1 MSGAGFVNLH
11 NHSHYSILD
20 GYSRPVEYLKQAAA
34 LGQTALALTDHGNL
48 FGAFEFVSTARAM
61 SKSLDKKKHPQEP
74 VWVKPIVGIEAYMAP
89 ENPEGAKCKRPVFY
103 SDDPSKRS
111 IDVSSNGAYTHLTLL
126 AVDDAGFHN
135 LIRLST
141 ESFKRENTYYNQRM
155 DMSML
160 AKWNT
165 GLVAT
170 TGCPSGEIQ
179 TRLRLGQVKEAY
191 EYAERMSDLFPGRY
205 YVEIMSH
212 AMKKDLERDAIP
224 QLLKLAEDL
233 KLPLLATNDAHYATP
248 GDARR
253 HEEMLCINTNSR
265 GGAGERVYMDTP
277 TEDTVDEWMEAHQ
290 KEAQDYLSRGRR
302 VPTRFAFS
310 GNDYYLKSYEE
321 MIRQFPEDEFPGA
334 VRNTLE
340 VADMVGDWWAKKPLD
355 LEAIADKYRDDVEL
369 AKAGKAF
376 DADYRLPHAG
386 GGVSVGGPVKAN
398 KGVTVLGETPS
409 QPAEFKSDPLTQKL
423 IDDGTVALGPYDL
436 SLNKGIRPV
445 IQIPEGWTED
455 QWFRKK
461 LNDGFVQRRVAKG
474 DSPEILAESKR
485 RLDVEYPVFEGN
497 DFVQYMLVVADYIGW
512 AREHGVTVGSG
523 RGCFLP
529 GTRVKGKQGVMRRI
543 EDYAPGDVV
552 QTHDTSYH
560 EVEKVFEY
568 DVEDE
573 DCVEVRSTNGVTIRC
588 TADHML
594 FAKDKGFTQAQEL
607 ESGSVLLGPVGRKEQ
622 FTIECMN
629 KGCHNKITLRK
640 QDYDVRLNKEYASKK
655 GEVWCWDCVK
665 HNVHNVPAV
674 QAGSIK
680 GALRN
685 KDADVKAKN
694 AASIH
699 AHWND
704 PVARAAHLAKIED
717 WKNSEKFQEFRRHC
731 SERNRRRYSDDAE
744 LDKLLRQGHGNY
756 KSGWFTSYQQ
766 DGLRIYYASSYEL
779 KALNILE
786 TDSNVASFD
795 RFDGRISYVAPSD
808 SREHWYLPDFRVDY
822 ADGRKV
828 IIEVKAKWQEKE
840 PDTQAKLQAGEKW
853 CQDNGFDFEVWDED
867 ALASKNDA
875 WHREYVVESVAH
887 FRYTGKVYD
896 LQVEGV
902 HNYNVQGVTVHNSV
916 GGSEVAYLMDIS
928 RTDPIRH
935 DLLFERFLNP
945 ERKSPPDVDTDFK
958 ASVRNDVLQYAKDK
972 YGYSN
977 VANIVNFGTFKLKQA
992 FQDIAKIYH
1001 ADSAQA
1007 IKMSKMIPDP
1017 IDHGEPTMED
1027 LYDPASPFYPL
1038 AGDFREAIE
1047 AGGEQWKPIREAAG
1061 ALVGRVRQTGTHA
1074 CGVIMCSEPIVN
1086 YAPLFWNKNEERAKE
1101 NIWTDCMCQWKY
1113 QDLEAIGLIK
1123 MDFLPL
1129 STLDI
1134 VDSVIDNVEQYN
1146 EQIDVAASAASGAG
1160 DAERAAEYR
1169 KRKLEVPDFTDIEN
1183 DGMGDQET
1191 YAMLARGESDAV
1203 FQMGSDG
1210 QKDLLKRIRP
1220 TEFSDLVA
1228 INALYRP
1235 GPMAMNAHL
1244 QYADRKNGKEPC
1256 YVINEE
1262 LDKVFKGTPME
1273 DILRP
1278 TYGLCVPGDEKVLDA
1293 TTGLHV
1299 PIRDFEVGHKTK
1311 SWNEETGEWS
1321 ANVVSD
1327 LVHTGTKDCVELTVS
1342 NHRKV
1347 RVSKTHPL
1355 LTPRGWVAAGD
1366 LTVGDELAMND
1377 VAMPEIEDKSGLT
1390 PDLAWFVGVMLGDGT
1405 IPGSKGYPYV
1415 TTTDQVIIDELARIA
1430 EENFGNI
1437 EVTGTK
1443 PEDAGGVNGNVYHVM
1458 FTNAD
1463 RRPVGKHDRH
1473 AVGYCGD
1480 RNTVNQFL
1488 ARYGY
1493 KGKIRMYD
1501 KVVTPEVMRG
1511 SNEIIRNVVAGM
1523 WDTDGTCSKTGL
1535 HYTTT
1540 SRGLYEG
1547 MCQMLDRLGV
1557 RVRVSEAPYHNEK
1570 RADRVAYRVYPNAE
1584 AFRREIVDRL
1594 RLKKTAFLSNCVM
1607 DHEPAKSMERRPSRF
1622 QQEVIEAARELVGND
1637 PSMLS
1642 GVDVTDPRIAK
1653 NLSLRTLWSA
1663 FTGRSFKEYPAKT
1676 IAFKQLA
1683 NSVKN
1688 LLPRSLQAK
1697 LDTPWRQITAIR
1709 SIGEMDCYDITVE
1722 NDHTFLLN
1730 GVISHNCVYQEQIMQ
1745 ISQAMAGYTK
1755 GEADSLRK
1763 AMGHKVKSEMI
1774 ANHKMFVDGAMKTA
1788 KEKAYRY
1795 TKEDVEKL
1803 WDIIDQFSAYAF
1815 NKCLLYSTKV
1825 LLPDNSKIT
1834 LRDLHKRWQAGDHEI
1849 EIMSMWPDGQI
1860 RPNKIVNVERMPE
1873 KLMTYTVTVEIPKR
1887 YRDRKR
1893 SFTTRQITMTSNHRM
1908 LTTDGYHTIDDGGIH
1923 VGSILINDP
1932 LWRSRDTAKRNAI
1945 RRDTARKSIGAYA
1958 RSEEGREMA
1967 RAWLTRYQ
1975 AGLTFEDRSAHQKAV
1990 QRLHPDRTDASVKAM
2005 YEAHAKANQEGRS
2018 FGYGIMTPLSDG
2030 RLCDSINEAMAG
2042 EYLLSRG
2049 VDFQLHKSLRND
2061 RGQLKFCDFY
2071 ADGLYFE
2078 MDGMGRGEQYFR
2090 DNKYGD
2096 DVPFVYMTPG
2106 DYKDKI
2112 DEALMNHHIENGVEV
2127 ISIEPY
2133 HKTEVYDV
2141 EMADSGPSN
2150 FIANG
2155 LVSHNSHSVSYA
2167 INAYETAYLKCHY
2180 KPFFWAANLTQN
2192 MKNKDKFRKFLRSA
2206 RDMGLK
2212 VESVDANRSG
2222 VGVTAAFDPGKAAT
2236 DTITFGFDTASGV
2249 NETVARE
2256 IVASRNKNGGSF
2268 KSFDDFM
2275 THGPESIL
2283 SAGAITGLADAGAFD
2298 CLGVMRKQ
2306 VADRARW
2313 IVDFYKKKRSAVASS
2328 SRGLL
2333 GMLGGSGAK
2342 STEKSMGEYDLTR
2355 DEYSKKDGTISF
2367 GPLSYDWATMLAK
2380 EKASLGVYA
2389 SADPLSNAGYGLE
2402 VMKKNPSSPYRA
2414 ISTLEEEARTA
2425 QDNAGSSDGSN
2436 GSNGG
2441 GWRRKATTV
2450 RLIGYLVD
2458 LVVKRNAKGSV
2469 WFSGSVCDESGS
2481 IEFRM
2486 YSRAIQQRMEET
2498 GIGDPKTVI
2507 SEDTVYDMMCS
2518 WSADTGRLTID
2529 AVSEVPVA
2537 KADGAVPI
2545 IIRMK
2550 GEGSLRSAKWR
2561 DVAALLSAHPGNVPV
2576 AVDLAQASGKVELD
2590 GRPARRGVNMLGAR
2604 VDGSSEFMDGL
2615 TALVGDRL
2623 CSWSSRGRWD
2633 PEY

>member
-20 GYSRPVEYLKQAAA
+20 GYSRPIEYLKRAAA
-34 LGQTALALTDHGNL
+34 LGQTAMALTDHGNL
-48 FGAFEFVSTARAM
+48 FGAFEFVSAARAM
-61 SKSLDKKKHPQEP
+61 SRSLDKKKHPQEP

-89 ENPEGAKCKRPVFY
+89 ENPEGAKCKHPVFY
-103 SDDPSKRS
+103 SDDSSKRS

-141 ESFKRENTYYNQRM
+141 ESFKRENMYYNQRM

-160 AKWNT
+160 ARWSD

-170 TGCPSGEIQ
+170 TGCPSGEVQ

-191 EYAERMSDLFPGRY
+191 EYAERMKDLFPGRY

-233 KLPLLATNDAHYATP
+233 KLPLLATNDAHYANP

-277 TEDTVDEWMEAHQ
+277 TEDTVDEWMETHQ
-290 KEAQDYLSRGRR
+290 KEARDYLSRGRK

-321 MIRQFPEDEFPGA
+321 MIRQFPEDKFPGA

-340 VADMVGDWWAKKPLD
+340 VADMVGDWWAKAPLD
-355 LEAIADKYRDDVEL
+355 LDAIADKYRGDVEL

-386 GGVSVGGPVKAN
+386 GGASTGDPVKAN
-398 KGVTVLGETPS
+398 KGITVLGETPS

-436 SLNKGIRPV
+436 SLNKGIRPI
-445 IQIPEGWTED
+445 IQIPEGWTEA
-455 QWFRKK
+455 QWFQKK

-523 RGCFLP
+523 RG
-529 GTRVKGKQGVMRRI
+529 
-543 EDYAPGDVV
+543 
-552 QTHDTSYH
+552 
-560 EVEKVFEY
+560 
-568 DVEDE
+568 
-573 DCVEVRSTNGVTIRC
+573 
-588 TADHML
+588 
-594 FAKDKGFTQAQEL
+594 
-607 ESGSVLLGPVGRKEQ
+607 
-622 FTIECMN
+622 
-629 KGCHNKITLRK
+629 
-640 QDYDVRLNKEYASKK
+640 
-655 GEVWCWDCVK
+655 
-665 HNVHNVPAV
+665 
-674 QAGSIK
+674 
-680 GALRN
+680 
-685 KDADVKAKN
+685 
-694 AASIH
+694 
-699 AHWND
+699 
-704 PVARAAHLAKIED
+704 
-717 WKNSEKFQEFRRHC
+717 
-731 SERNRRRYSDDAE
+731 
-744 LDKLLRQGHGNY
+744 
-756 KSGWFTSYQQ
+756 
-766 DGLRIYYASSYEL
+766 
-779 KALNILE
+779 
-786 TDSNVASFD
+786 
-795 RFDGRISYVAPSD
+795 
-808 SREHWYLPDFRVDY
+808 
-822 ADGRKV
+822 
-828 IIEVKAKWQEKE
+828 
-840 PDTQAKLQAGEKW
+840 
-853 CQDNGFDFEVWDED
+853 
-867 ALASKNDA
+867 
-875 WHREYVVESVAH
+875 
-887 FRYTGKVYD
+887 
-896 LQVEGV
+896 
-902 HNYNVQGVTVHNSV
+902 SV

-972 YGYSN
+972 YGYDN

-1027 LYDPASPFYPL
+1027 LYDPESPFYPL

-1047 AGGEQWKPIREAAG
+1047 AGGEQWRPIREAAG

-1146 EQIDVAASAASGAG
+1146 EQIDVAASAASRAG
-1160 DAERAAEYR
+1160 DVERAAEHR

-1183 DGMGDQET
+1183 DGMSDQET

-1220 TEFSDLVA
+1220 TEFNDLVA

-1299 PIRDFEVGHKTK
+1299 AIRDFEVGHKTK

-1321 ANVVSD
+1321 ANVVSN
-1327 LVHTGTKDCVELTVS
+1327 LVHTGMKDCVELTVS

-1366 LTVGDELAMND
+1366 LTVGDALAMND

-1443 PEDAGGVNGNVYHVM
+1443 PEDAGGANGNVYHVM

-1463 RRPVGKHDRH
+1463 RRPVGKYDRH

-1557 RVRVSEAPYHNEK
+1557 RVRVSEVPYHNEK

-1594 RLKKTAFLSNCVM
+1594 RLKKIAFLDNCVM

-1622 QQEVIEAARELVGND
+1622 QQEVIEAARELVRND

-1663 FTGRSFKEYPAKT
+1663 FTGKSFKEYPAKT
-1676 IAFKQLA
+1676 VAFKQLV
-1683 NSVKN
+1683 NSAEN

-1697 LDTPWRQITAIR
+1697 LNTPWRQVTAIKA
-1709 SIGEMDCYDITVE
+1709 IGEMDCYDITVD
-1722 NDHTFLLN
+1722 NDHTFVLN

-1763 AMGHKVKSEMI
+1763 AMGHKIAEEME
-1774 ANHKMFVDGAMKTA
+1774 ANRVRFEDGALKLA
-1788 KEKAYRY
+1788 NERGYKYSKDDLEKFWA
-1795 TKEDVEKL
+1795 
-1803 WDIIDQFSAYAF
+1803 
-1815 NKCLLYSTKV
+1815 
-1825 LLPDNSKIT
+1825 
-1834 LRDLHKRWQAGDHEI
+1834 
-1849 EIMSMWPDGQI
+1849 
-1860 RPNKIVNVERMPE
+1860 
-1873 KLMTYTVTVEIPKR
+1873 
-1887 YRDRKR
+1887 
-1893 SFTTRQITMTSNHRM
+1893 
-1908 LTTDGYHTIDDGGIH
+1908 
-1923 VGSILINDP
+1923 
-1932 LWRSRDTAKRNAI
+1932 
-1945 RRDTARKSIGAYA
+1945 
-1958 RSEEGREMA
+1958 
-1967 RAWLTRYQ
+1967 
-1975 AGLTFEDRSAHQKAV
+1975 
-1990 QRLHPDRTDASVKAM
+1990 
-2005 YEAHAKANQEGRS
+2005 
-2018 FGYGIMTPLSDG
+2018 
-2030 RLCDSINEAMAG
+2030 
-2042 EYLLSRG
+2042 
-2049 VDFQLHKSLRND
+2049 
-2061 RGQLKFCDFY
+2061 
-2071 ADGLYFE
+2071 
-2078 MDGMGRGEQYFR
+2078 
-2090 DNKYGD
+2090 
-2096 DVPFVYMTPG
+2096 
-2106 DYKDKI
+2106 
-2112 DEALMNHHIENGVEV
+2112 
-2127 ISIEPY
+2127 
-2133 HKTEVYDV
+2133 
-2141 EMADSGPSN
+2141 
-2150 FIANG
+2150 FIADFAKYCFNR
-2155 LVSHNSHSVSYA
+2155 SHSVSYA

-2212 VESVDANRSG
+2212 VESVDVNKSG
-2222 VGVTAAFDPGKAAT
+2222 VGVTAAFDPDSETT

-2256 IVASRNKNGGSF
+2256 IVEARRANGGSF

-2275 THGPESIL
+2275 THGPESVL

-2298 CLGVMRKQ
+2298 CLGVKRKQ

-2313 IVDFYKKKRSAVASS
+2313 VVDFYKKKRSAVASS

-2355 DEYSKKDGTISF
+2355 DEYSKKEGTISF

-2389 SADPLSNAGYGLE
+2389 SADPLSNAGHGLE

-2414 ISTLEEEARTA
+2414 ISSLEEEARAA
-2425 QDNAGSSDGSN
+2425 QDSAGSSDG
-2436 GSNGG
+2436 GNGG

-2458 LVVKRNAKGSV
+2458 LAVKRNAKGSV

-2507 SEDTVYDMMCS
+2507 SEDTVYDMVCS
-2518 WSADTGRLTID
+2518 WSADTGRLTLD
-2529 AVSEVPVA
+2529 AVSEVPIA

-2561 DVAALLSAHPGNVPV
+2561 DVAALLSVHPGNVPV

-2590 GRPARRGVNMLGAR
+2590 GRPAHRGVNMLGAR
-2604 VDGSSEFMDGL
+2604 VDGSSELMDGL
-2615 TALVGDRL
+2615 TTLVGDRL
-2623 CSWSSRGRWD
+2623 CSWASKGRWD

>member
-48 FGAFEFVSTARAM
+48 FGAFEFVSAARAM

-89 ENPEGAKCKRPVFY
+89 ENPEGAKCKKPVFY

-212 AMKKDLERDAIP
+212 AMRKDLERDAIP

-233 KLPLLATNDAHYATP
+233 KLPLLATNDAHYANP

-277 TEDTVDEWMEAHQ
+277 TEDTVDEWMETHQ
-290 KEAQDYLSRGRR
+290 KEAHDYLSRGRK

-321 MIRQFPEDEFPGA
+321 MIRQFPEDKFPGA

-386 GGVSVGGPVKAN
+386 GGTSLVGPVKAN

-445 IQIPEGWTED
+445 IQIPEGWTEA
-455 QWFRKK
+455 QWFQKK

-497 DFVQYMLVVADYIGW
+497 DFVQYMLVVADYIAW

-523 RGCFLP
+523 RG
-529 GTRVKGKQGVMRRI
+529 
-543 EDYAPGDVV
+543 
-552 QTHDTSYH
+552 
-560 EVEKVFEY
+560 
-568 DVEDE
+568 
-573 DCVEVRSTNGVTIRC
+573 
-588 TADHML
+588 
-594 FAKDKGFTQAQEL
+594 
-607 ESGSVLLGPVGRKEQ
+607 
-622 FTIECMN
+622 
-629 KGCHNKITLRK
+629 
-640 QDYDVRLNKEYASKK
+640 
-655 GEVWCWDCVK
+655 
-665 HNVHNVPAV
+665 
-674 QAGSIK
+674 
-680 GALRN
+680 
-685 KDADVKAKN
+685 
-694 AASIH
+694 
-699 AHWND
+699 
-704 PVARAAHLAKIED
+704 
-717 WKNSEKFQEFRRHC
+717 
-731 SERNRRRYSDDAE
+731 
-744 LDKLLRQGHGNY
+744 
-756 KSGWFTSYQQ
+756 
-766 DGLRIYYASSYEL
+766 
-779 KALNILE
+779 
-786 TDSNVASFD
+786 
-795 RFDGRISYVAPSD
+795 
-808 SREHWYLPDFRVDY
+808 
-822 ADGRKV
+822 
-828 IIEVKAKWQEKE
+828 
-840 PDTQAKLQAGEKW
+840 
-853 CQDNGFDFEVWDED
+853 
-867 ALASKNDA
+867 
-875 WHREYVVESVAH
+875 
-887 FRYTGKVYD
+887 
-896 LQVEGV
+896 
-902 HNYNVQGVTVHNSV
+902 SV

-972 YGYSN
+972 YGYDN

-1146 EQIDVAASAASGAG
+1146 EQIDVAASAASRAG
-1160 DAERAAEYR
+1160 DADRAAAYR

-1183 DGMGDQET
+1183 DGMEDSET
-1191 YAMLARGESDAV
+1191 FEMLARGESDAV

-1210 QKDLLKRIRP
+1210 QKDLLKRLRP
-1220 TEFSDLVA
+1220 TEFDDLVA

-1256 YVINEE
+1256 YIVDEE
-1262 LDKVFKGTPME
+1262 LDKAFKGTPVE
-1273 DILRP
+1273 DVLKL
-1278 TYGLCVPGDEKVLDA
+1278 TYGLILFQESV
-1293 TTGLHV
+1293 
-1299 PIRDFEVGHKTK
+1299 
-1311 SWNEETGEWS
+1311 
-1321 ANVVSD
+1321 
-1327 LVHTGTKDCVELTVS
+1327 
-1342 NHRKV
+1342 
-1347 RVSKTHPL
+1347 
-1355 LTPRGWVAAGD
+1355 
-1366 LTVGDELAMND
+1366 
-1377 VAMPEIEDKSGLT
+1377 
-1390 PDLAWFVGVMLGDGT
+1390 
-1405 IPGSKGYPYV
+1405 
-1415 TTTDQVIIDELARIA
+1415 QQIA
-1430 EENFGNI
+1430 Q
-1437 EVTGTK
+1437 
-1443 PEDAGGVNGNVYHVM
+1443 
-1458 FTNAD
+1458 
-1463 RRPVGKHDRH
+1463 R
-1473 AVGYCGD
+1473 
-1480 RNTVNQFL
+1480 
-1488 ARYGY
+1488 
-1493 KGKIRMYD
+1493 
-1501 KVVTPEVMRG
+1501 
-1511 SNEIIRNVVAGM
+1511 
-1523 WDTDGTCSKTGL
+1523 
-1535 HYTTT
+1535 
-1540 SRGLYEG
+1540 
-1547 MCQMLDRLGV
+1547 
-1557 RVRVSEAPYHNEK
+1557 
-1570 RADRVAYRVYPNAE
+1570 
-1584 AFRREIVDRL
+1584 
-1594 RLKKTAFLSNCVM
+1594 
-1607 DHEPAKSMERRPSRF
+1607 
-1622 QQEVIEAARELVGND
+1622 
-1637 PSMLS
+1637 LS
-1642 GVDVTDPRIAK
+1642 G
-1653 NLSLRTLWSA
+1653 
-1663 FTGRSFKEYPAKT
+1663 
-1676 IAFKQLA
+1676 
-1683 NSVKN
+1683 
-1688 LLPRSLQAK
+1688 
-1697 LDTPWRQITAIR
+1697 
-1709 SIGEMDCYDITVE
+1709 
-1722 NDHTFLLN
+1722 
-1730 GVISHNCVYQEQIMQ
+1730 
-1745 ISQAMAGYTK
+1745 YTR
-1755 GEADSLRK
+1755 GQSDSLRK
-1763 AMGHKVKSEMI
+1763 AMGHKIPEEME

-1788 KEKAYRY
+1788 RGNNYKY
-1795 TKEDVEKL
+1795 TEEDVEKL
-1803 WDIIDQFSAYAF
+1803 WKIIEQFSAYAF
-1815 NKCLLYSTKV
+1815 NK
-1825 LLPDNSKIT
+1825 
-1834 LRDLHKRWQAGDHEI
+1834 
-1849 EIMSMWPDGQI
+1849 
-1860 RPNKIVNVERMPE
+1860 
-1873 KLMTYTVTVEIPKR
+1873 
-1887 YRDRKR
+1887 
-1893 SFTTRQITMTSNHRM
+1893 
-1908 LTTDGYHTIDDGGIH
+1908 
-1923 VGSILINDP
+1923 
-1932 LWRSRDTAKRNAI
+1932 
-1945 RRDTARKSIGAYA
+1945 
-1958 RSEEGREMA
+1958 
-1967 RAWLTRYQ
+1967 
-1975 AGLTFEDRSAHQKAV
+1975 
-1990 QRLHPDRTDASVKAM
+1990 
-2005 YEAHAKANQEGRS
+2005 
-2018 FGYGIMTPLSDG
+2018 
-2030 RLCDSINEAMAG
+2030 
-2042 EYLLSRG
+2042 
-2049 VDFQLHKSLRND
+2049 
-2061 RGQLKFCDFY
+2061 
-2071 ADGLYFE
+2071 
-2078 MDGMGRGEQYFR
+2078 
-2090 DNKYGD
+2090 
-2096 DVPFVYMTPG
+2096 
-2106 DYKDKI
+2106 
-2112 DEALMNHHIENGVEV
+2112 
-2127 ISIEPY
+2127 
-2133 HKTEVYDV
+2133 
-2141 EMADSGPSN
+2141 
-2150 FIANG
+2150 
-2155 LVSHNSHSVSYA
+2155 SHSVSYA

-2206 RDMGLK
+2206 RDMGLQ
-2212 VESVDANRSG
+2212 VESVDVNKSG
-2222 VGVTAAFDPGKAAT
+2222 VGVTAAFDPGKYAT

-2298 CLGVMRKQ
+2298 CLGVKRKQ

-2313 IVDFYKKKRSAVASS
+2313 IVDFYKKKRTAVASS

-2333 GMLGGSGAK
+2333 GMLGGRGAK

-2355 DEYSKKDGTISF
+2355 DEYSKKEGTISF

-2402 VMKKNPSSPYRA
+2402 LMKKNPSSPYRA
-2414 ISTLEEEARTA
+2414 ISTLEEEARAA
-2425 QDNAGSSDGSN
+2425 QGDSGSSGS
-2436 GSNGG
+2436 SNGG
-2441 GWRRKATTV
+2441 SRRRKAATV

-2458 LVVKRNAKGSV
+2458 LAVKRNAKGSV

-2529 AVSEVPVA
+2529 AVSEVPIA
-2537 KADGAVPI
+2537 KDDGAVPI

-2604 VDGSSEFMDGL
+2604 VDGSREFVDGL

-2623 CSWSSRGRWD
+2623 CSWSSKGRWD

>member
-20 GYSRPVEYLKQAAA
+20 GYSRPIEYLKRAAA
-34 LGQTALALTDHGNL
+34 LGQPALALTDHGNL

-61 SKSLDKKKHPQEP
+61 SKGLDKKKHPQEP

-89 ENPEGAKCKRPVFY
+89 ENPEGAKCKRSVYY

-141 ESFKRENTYYNQRM
+141 ESFKRENMYHKQRM

-160 AKWNT
+160 AKWNE

-179 TRLRLGQVKEAY
+179 TRLRLGQTKEAY
-191 EYAERMSDLFPGRY
+191 EYAERMADLFPGRY

-212 AMKKDLERDAIP
+212 AMKKDLEREAIP
-224 QLLKLAEDL
+224 KLLKLAEDL
-233 KLPLLATNDAHYATP
+233 KLPLLATNDAHYASP

-310 GNDYYLKSYEE
+310 GDDYYLKSFDE
-321 MIRQFPEDEFPGA
+321 MIRQFPEDQFPGA
-334 VRNTLE
+334 VRNSLE
-340 VADMVGDWWAKKPLD
+340 IADMVGDWWAKDPLD
-355 LEAIADKYRDDVEL
+355 LEALKTKYGNDVKL
-369 AKAGKAF
+369 AEAGLEF
-376 DADYRLPHAG
+376 TDDYRLPHAG
-386 GGVSVGGPVKAN
+386 GGVTREAVKAN
-398 KGVTVLGETPS
+398 KGVTVLGSTPEH
-409 QPAEFKSDPLTQKL
+409 AVEFKSDPLTQKL

-497 DFVQYMLVVADYIGW
+497 DFVQYMLVVADYIAW

-523 RGCFLP
+523 RG
-529 GTRVKGKQGVMRRI
+529 
-543 EDYAPGDVV
+543 
-552 QTHDTSYH
+552 
-560 EVEKVFEY
+560 
-568 DVEDE
+568 
-573 DCVEVRSTNGVTIRC
+573 
-588 TADHML
+588 
-594 FAKDKGFTQAQEL
+594 
-607 ESGSVLLGPVGRKEQ
+607 
-622 FTIECMN
+622 
-629 KGCHNKITLRK
+629 
-640 QDYDVRLNKEYASKK
+640 
-655 GEVWCWDCVK
+655 
-665 HNVHNVPAV
+665 
-674 QAGSIK
+674 
-680 GALRN
+680 
-685 KDADVKAKN
+685 
-694 AASIH
+694 
-699 AHWND
+699 
-704 PVARAAHLAKIED
+704 
-717 WKNSEKFQEFRRHC
+717 
-731 SERNRRRYSDDAE
+731 
-744 LDKLLRQGHGNY
+744 
-756 KSGWFTSYQQ
+756 
-766 DGLRIYYASSYEL
+766 
-779 KALNILE
+779 
-786 TDSNVASFD
+786 
-795 RFDGRISYVAPSD
+795 
-808 SREHWYLPDFRVDY
+808 
-822 ADGRKV
+822 
-828 IIEVKAKWQEKE
+828 
-840 PDTQAKLQAGEKW
+840 
-853 CQDNGFDFEVWDED
+853 
-867 ALASKNDA
+867 
-875 WHREYVVESVAH
+875 
-887 FRYTGKVYD
+887 
-896 LQVEGV
+896 
-902 HNYNVQGVTVHNSV
+902 SV

-972 YGYSN
+972 YGYGN

-1001 ADSAQA
+1001 ADSSQA

-1017 IDHGEPTMED
+1017 IDHVEPTMED
-1027 LYDPASPFYPL
+1027 LYDPKSPFYPL
-1038 AGDFREAIE
+1038 AEDFRAAIE

-1074 CGVIMCSEPIVN
+1074 CGVIMCSEPIVD
-1086 YAPLFWNKNEERAKE
+1086 YAPLFWNSNEARAKE

-1129 STLDI
+1129 STLDV
-1134 VDSVIDNVEQYN
+1134 VDSVISNVEQYN
-1146 EQIDVAASAASGAG
+1146 EAIDSAANAASKAG
-1160 DAERAAEYR
+1160 DAGRAAEYR

-1183 DGMGDQET
+1183 DGMSDPET

-1220 TEFSDLVA
+1220 TGIDDLVA

-1244 QYADRKNGKEPC
+1244 QYADRKNGVTPAYVVNKEL
-1256 YVINEE
+1256 N
-1262 LDKVFKGTPME
+1262 DAFKGTPVE
-1273 DILRP
+1273 DVLKL
-1278 TYGLCVPGDEKVLDA
+1278 THGLV
-1293 TTGLHV
+1293 
-1299 PIRDFEVGHKTK
+1299 
-1311 SWNEETGEWS
+1311 
-1321 ANVVSD
+1321 
-1327 LVHTGTKDCVELTVS
+1327 
-1342 NHRKV
+1342 
-1347 RVSKTHPL
+1347 
-1355 LTPRGWVAAGD
+1355 
-1366 LTVGDELAMND
+1366 
-1377 VAMPEIEDKSGLT
+1377 
-1390 PDLAWFVGVMLGDGT
+1390 
-1405 IPGSKGYPYV
+1405 
-1415 TTTDQVIIDELARIA
+1415 
-1430 EENFGNI
+1430 
-1437 EVTGTK
+1437 
-1443 PEDAGGVNGNVYHVM
+1443 
-1458 FTNAD
+1458 
-1463 RRPVGKHDRH
+1463 
-1473 AVGYCGD
+1473 
-1480 RNTVNQFL
+1480 
-1488 ARYGY
+1488 
-1493 KGKIRMYD
+1493 
-1501 KVVTPEVMRG
+1501 
-1511 SNEIIRNVVAGM
+1511 
-1523 WDTDGTCSKTGL
+1523 
-1535 HYTTT
+1535 
-1540 SRGLYEG
+1540 
-1547 MCQMLDRLGV
+1547 
-1557 RVRVSEAPYHNEK
+1557 
-1570 RADRVAYRVYPNAE
+1570 
-1584 AFRREIVDRL
+1584 
-1594 RLKKTAFLSNCVM
+1594 
-1607 DHEPAKSMERRPSRF
+1607 
-1622 QQEVIEAARELVGND
+1622 
-1637 PSMLS
+1637 
-1642 GVDVTDPRIAK
+1642 
-1653 NLSLRTLWSA
+1653 
-1663 FTGRSFKEYPAKT
+1663 
-1676 IAFKQLA
+1676 
-1683 NSVKN
+1683 
-1688 LLPRSLQAK
+1688 
-1697 LDTPWRQITAIR
+1697 
-1709 SIGEMDCYDITVE
+1709 
-1722 NDHTFLLN
+1722 
-1730 GVISHNCVYQEQIMQ
+1730 VYQEEVQQIAQ
-1745 ISQAMAGYTK
+1745 RLCGYTK
-1755 GEADSLRK
+1755 GQSDSLRK

-1788 KEKAYRY
+1788 KEKGYRY

-1803 WDIIDQFSAYAF
+1803 WDIIEQFSAYAF

-1834 LRDLHKRWQAGDHEI
+1834 LRDLHKKWQAGDHEI

-1873 KLMTYTVTVEIPKR
+1873 KLMTYTVTVKIPKR

-1945 RRDTARKSIGAYA
+1945 RRDTARKSIGVYA

-1967 RAWLTRYQ
+1967 REWLTRYQ

-2005 YEAHAKANQEGRS
+2005 YEAHVKANQEGRS
-2018 FGYGIMTPLSDG
+2018 SGYGIMTLLSDG
-2030 RLCDSINEAMAG
+2030 RLCDSINEARAG

-2049 VDFQLHKSLRND
+2049 VDFQLHKSIRND

-2206 RDMGLK
+2206 KDMGLQ
-2212 VESVDANRSG
+2212 VASVDVNKSG
-2222 VGVTAAFDPGKAAT
+2222 VGVTAAFDPDSPVT

-2249 NETVARE
+2249 NEAVAGE
-2256 IVASRNKNGGSF
+2256 IVRARSANGGSF

-2283 SAGAITGLADAGAFD
+2283 SAGAIVGLADAGAFD
-2298 CLGVMRKQ
+2298 CLGVKRKQ
-2306 VADRARW
+2306 VADRAKW
-2313 IVDFYKKKRSAVASS
+2313 IVDFYKRKRAAVSS
-2328 SRGLL
+2328 SSMGLL
-2333 GMLGGSGAK
+2333 GMLGGGSAS
-2342 STEKSMGEYDLTR
+2342 STEKSMGEYDLTKS
-2355 DEYSKKDGTISF
+2355 EWSKKEGTISF
-2367 GPLSYDWATMLAK
+2367 GPLSYDWGTMLAK
-2380 EKASLGVYA
+2380 EKESLGVYA

-2402 VMKKNPSSPYRA
+2402 VMKRNPSSPYRA
-2414 ISTLEEEARTA
+2414 ISELEAEARQA
-2425 QDNAGSSDGSN
+2425 QAGPSAASSDG
-2436 GSNGG
+2436 
-2441 GWRRKATTV
+2441 WHRKAATV
-2450 RLIGYLVD
+2450 RVIGYLVD
-2458 LVVKRNAKGSV
+2458 LVVKRNAKGGV
-2469 WFSGSVCDESGS
+2469 WFSGSICDESGS

-2486 YSRAIQQRMEET
+2486 YSKAIQQRMSET
-2498 GIGDPKTVI
+2498 GLSDPKTVI
-2507 SEDTVYDMMCS
+2507 SEDTVYDLTCS
-2518 WSADTGRLTID
+2518 WSADSGRLMISD
-2529 AVSEVPVA
+2529 VSEVPMA

-2550 GEGSLRSAKWR
+2550 SEGSLRSAKWR
-2561 DVAALLSAHPGNVPV
+2561 AVASLMDAHPGNVPV
-2576 AVDLAQASGKVELD
+2576 AVDLAKSTGSVELD
-2590 GRPARRGVNMLGAR
+2590 GRPAHRGVNMLGAR
-2604 VDGSSEFMDGL
+2604 VDASSEFMDEL
-2615 TALVGDRL
+2615 TRLVGDRL
-2623 CSWSSRGRWD
+2623 CSWESKAKWD
-2633 PEY
+2633 PAY

>member
-20 GYSRPVEYLKQAAA
+20 GYSRPIEYLKRAAA
-34 LGQTALALTDHGNL
+34 LGQPALALTDHGNL

-61 SKSLDKKKHPQEP
+61 SKGLDKKKHPQEP

-89 ENPEGAKCKRPVFY
+89 ENPEGAKCKRSVYY

-141 ESFKRENTYYNQRM
+141 ESFKRENMYHKQRM

-160 AKWNT
+160 AKWNE

-179 TRLRLGQVKEAY
+179 TRLRLGQTKEAY
-191 EYAERMSDLFPGRY
+191 EYAERMADLFPGRY

-212 AMKKDLERDAIP
+212 AMKKDLEREAIP
-224 QLLKLAEDL
+224 KLLKLAEDL
-233 KLPLLATNDAHYATP
+233 KLPLLATNDAHYASP

-310 GNDYYLKSYEE
+310 GDDYYLKSFDE
-321 MIRQFPEDEFPGA
+321 MIRQFPEDQFPGA
-334 VRNTLE
+334 VRNSLE
-340 VADMVGDWWAKKPLD
+340 IADMVGDWWAKDPLD
-355 LEAIADKYRDDVEL
+355 LEALKTKYGNDVKL
-369 AKAGKAF
+369 AEAGLEF
-376 DADYRLPHAG
+376 TDDYRLPHAG
-386 GGVSVGGPVKAN
+386 GGVTREAVKAN
-398 KGVTVLGETPS
+398 KGVTVLGSTPEH
-409 QPAEFKSDPLTQKL
+409 AVEFKSDPLTQKL

-497 DFVQYMLVVADYIGW
+497 DFVQYMLVVADYIAW

-523 RGCFLP
+523 RG
-529 GTRVKGKQGVMRRI
+529 
-543 EDYAPGDVV
+543 
-552 QTHDTSYH
+552 
-560 EVEKVFEY
+560 
-568 DVEDE
+568 
-573 DCVEVRSTNGVTIRC
+573 
-588 TADHML
+588 
-594 FAKDKGFTQAQEL
+594 
-607 ESGSVLLGPVGRKEQ
+607 
-622 FTIECMN
+622 
-629 KGCHNKITLRK
+629 
-640 QDYDVRLNKEYASKK
+640 
-655 GEVWCWDCVK
+655 
-665 HNVHNVPAV
+665 
-674 QAGSIK
+674 
-680 GALRN
+680 
-685 KDADVKAKN
+685 
-694 AASIH
+694 
-699 AHWND
+699 
-704 PVARAAHLAKIED
+704 
-717 WKNSEKFQEFRRHC
+717 
-731 SERNRRRYSDDAE
+731 
-744 LDKLLRQGHGNY
+744 
-756 KSGWFTSYQQ
+756 
-766 DGLRIYYASSYEL
+766 
-779 KALNILE
+779 
-786 TDSNVASFD
+786 
-795 RFDGRISYVAPSD
+795 
-808 SREHWYLPDFRVDY
+808 
-822 ADGRKV
+822 
-828 IIEVKAKWQEKE
+828 
-840 PDTQAKLQAGEKW
+840 
-853 CQDNGFDFEVWDED
+853 
-867 ALASKNDA
+867 
-875 WHREYVVESVAH
+875 
-887 FRYTGKVYD
+887 
-896 LQVEGV
+896 
-902 HNYNVQGVTVHNSV
+902 SV

-972 YGYSN
+972 YGYGN

-992 FQDIAKIYH
+992 FQDTAKIYH
-1001 ADSAQA
+1001 ADSSQA

-1017 IDHGEPTMED
+1017 IDHVEPTMED
-1027 LYDPASPFYPL
+1027 LYDPKSPFYPL
-1038 AGDFREAIE
+1038 AEDFRAAIE

-1074 CGVIMCSEPIVN
+1074 CGVIMCSEPIVD
-1086 YAPLFWNKNEERAKE
+1086 YAPLFWNSNEARAKE

-1129 STLDI
+1129 STLDV
-1134 VDSVIDNVEQYN
+1134 VDSVISNVEQYN
-1146 EQIDVAASAASGAG
+1146 EAIDSAASAASKAG
-1160 DAERAAEYR
+1160 DAGRAAEYR
-1169 KRKLEVPDFTDIEN
+1169 KRKLEVPNFTDIEN
-1183 DGMGDQET
+1183 DGMSDPET

-1220 TEFSDLVA
+1220 TGIDDLVA

-1244 QYADRKNGKEPC
+1244 QYADRKNGVTPAYVVNKEL
-1256 YVINEE
+1256 N
-1262 LDKVFKGTPME
+1262 DAFKGTPVE
-1273 DILRP
+1273 DVLKL
-1278 TYGLCVPGDEKVLDA
+1278 THGLV
-1293 TTGLHV
+1293 
-1299 PIRDFEVGHKTK
+1299 
-1311 SWNEETGEWS
+1311 
-1321 ANVVSD
+1321 
-1327 LVHTGTKDCVELTVS
+1327 
-1342 NHRKV
+1342 
-1347 RVSKTHPL
+1347 
-1355 LTPRGWVAAGD
+1355 
-1366 LTVGDELAMND
+1366 
-1377 VAMPEIEDKSGLT
+1377 
-1390 PDLAWFVGVMLGDGT
+1390 
-1405 IPGSKGYPYV
+1405 
-1415 TTTDQVIIDELARIA
+1415 
-1430 EENFGNI
+1430 
-1437 EVTGTK
+1437 
-1443 PEDAGGVNGNVYHVM
+1443 
-1458 FTNAD
+1458 
-1463 RRPVGKHDRH
+1463 
-1473 AVGYCGD
+1473 
-1480 RNTVNQFL
+1480 
-1488 ARYGY
+1488 
-1493 KGKIRMYD
+1493 
-1501 KVVTPEVMRG
+1501 
-1511 SNEIIRNVVAGM
+1511 
-1523 WDTDGTCSKTGL
+1523 
-1535 HYTTT
+1535 
-1540 SRGLYEG
+1540 
-1547 MCQMLDRLGV
+1547 
-1557 RVRVSEAPYHNEK
+1557 
-1570 RADRVAYRVYPNAE
+1570 
-1584 AFRREIVDRL
+1584 
-1594 RLKKTAFLSNCVM
+1594 
-1607 DHEPAKSMERRPSRF
+1607 
-1622 QQEVIEAARELVGND
+1622 
-1637 PSMLS
+1637 
-1642 GVDVTDPRIAK
+1642 
-1653 NLSLRTLWSA
+1653 
-1663 FTGRSFKEYPAKT
+1663 
-1676 IAFKQLA
+1676 
-1683 NSVKN
+1683 
-1688 LLPRSLQAK
+1688 
-1697 LDTPWRQITAIR
+1697 
-1709 SIGEMDCYDITVE
+1709 
-1722 NDHTFLLN
+1722 
-1730 GVISHNCVYQEQIMQ
+1730 VYQEEVQQIAQ
-1745 ISQAMAGYTK
+1745 RLCGYTK
-1755 GEADSLRK
+1755 GQSDSLRK

-1788 KEKAYRY
+1788 KEKGYRY

-1803 WDIIDQFSAYAF
+1803 WDIIEQFSAYAF

-1834 LRDLHKRWQAGDHEI
+1834 LRDLHKKWQAGDHEI

-1873 KLMTYTVTVEIPKR
+1873 KLMTYTVTVKIPKR

-1945 RRDTARKSIGAYA
+1945 RRDTARKSIGVYA

-1967 RAWLTRYQ
+1967 REWLTRYQ

-2005 YEAHAKANQEGRS
+2005 YEAHVKANQEGRS
-2018 FGYGIMTPLSDG
+2018 SGYGIMTLLSDG
-2030 RLCDSINEAMAG
+2030 RLCDSINEARAG

-2049 VDFQLHKSLRND
+2049 VDFQLHKSIRND

-2206 RDMGLK
+2206 KDMGLQ
-2212 VESVDANRSG
+2212 VASVDVNKSG
-2222 VGVTAAFDPGKAAT
+2222 VGVTAAFDPDSPVT

-2249 NETVARE
+2249 NEAVAGE
-2256 IVASRNKNGGSF
+2256 IVRARSANGGSF

-2283 SAGAITGLADAGAFD
+2283 SAGAIVGLADAGAFD
-2298 CLGVMRKQ
+2298 CLGVKRKQ
-2306 VADRARW
+2306 VADRAKW
-2313 IVDFYKKKRSAVASS
+2313 IVDFYKRKRAAVSS
-2328 SRGLL
+2328 SSMGLL
-2333 GMLGGSGAK
+2333 GMLGGGSAA
-2342 STEKSMGEYDLTR
+2342 STEKSMGEYDLTKS
-2355 DEYSKKDGTISF
+2355 EWSKKEGTISF
-2367 GPLSYDWATMLAK
+2367 GPLSYDWGTMLAK
-2380 EKASLGVYA
+2380 EKESLGVYA

-2402 VMKKNPSSPYRA
+2402 VMKRNPSSPYRA
-2414 ISTLEEEARTA
+2414 ISELEAEARQA
-2425 QDNAGSSDGSN
+2425 QASPSAASSDG
-2436 GSNGG
+2436 
-2441 GWRRKATTV
+2441 WHRKAATV
-2450 RLIGYLVD
+2450 RVIGYLVD
-2458 LVVKRNAKGSV
+2458 LVVKRNAKGGV
-2469 WFSGSVCDESGS
+2469 WFSGSICDESGS

-2486 YSRAIQQRMEET
+2486 YSKAIQQRMSET
-2498 GIGDPKTVI
+2498 GLSDPKTVI
-2507 SEDTVYDMMCS
+2507 SEDTVYDLTCS
-2518 WSADTGRLTID
+2518 WSADSGRLMISD
-2529 AVSEVPVA
+2529 VSEVPMA

-2550 GEGSLRSAKWR
+2550 SEGSLRSAKWR
-2561 DVAALLSAHPGNVPV
+2561 AVASLMDAHPGNVPV
-2576 AVDLAQASGKVELD
+2576 AVDLAKSTGSVELD
-2590 GRPARRGVNMLGAR
+2590 GRPAHRGVNMLGAR
-2604 VDGSSEFMDGL
+2604 VDASSEFMDEL
-2615 TALVGDRL
+2615 TRLVGDRL
-2623 CSWSSRGRWD
+2623 CSWESKAKWD
-2633 PEY
+2633 PAY

>member
-20 GYSRPVEYLKQAAA
+20 GYSRPIEYLKRAAA
-34 LGQTALALTDHGNL
+34 LGQPALALTDHGNL

-61 SKSLDKKKHPQEP
+61 SKGLDKKKHPQEP

-89 ENPEGAKCKRPVFY
+89 ENPEGAKCKRSVYY

-141 ESFKRENTYYNQRM
+141 ESFKRENMYHKQRM

-160 AKWNT
+160 AKWNE

-179 TRLRLGQVKEAY
+179 TRLRLGQTKEAY
-191 EYAERMSDLFPGRY
+191 EYAERMADLFPGRY

-212 AMKKDLERDAIP
+212 AMKKDLEREAIP
-224 QLLKLAEDL
+224 KLLKLAEDL
-233 KLPLLATNDAHYATP
+233 KLPLLATNDAHYASP

-310 GNDYYLKSYEE
+310 GDDYYLKSFDE
-321 MIRQFPEDEFPGA
+321 MIRQFPEDQFPGA
-334 VRNTLE
+334 VRNSLE
-340 VADMVGDWWAKKPLD
+340 IADMVGDWWAKDPLD
-355 LEAIADKYRDDVEL
+355 LEALKTKYGNDVKLAEAGLEFTDDY
-369 AKAGKAF
+369 K
-376 DADYRLPHAG
+376 LPHAG
-386 GGVSVGGPVKAN
+386 GGVTREAVKAN
-398 KGVTVLGETPS
+398 KGVTVLGSTPEH
-409 QPAEFKSDPLTQKL
+409 AVEFKSDPLTQKL

-497 DFVQYMLVVADYIGW
+497 DFVQYMLVVADYIAW

-523 RGCFLP
+523 RG
-529 GTRVKGKQGVMRRI
+529 
-543 EDYAPGDVV
+543 
-552 QTHDTSYH
+552 
-560 EVEKVFEY
+560 
-568 DVEDE
+568 
-573 DCVEVRSTNGVTIRC
+573 
-588 TADHML
+588 
-594 FAKDKGFTQAQEL
+594 
-607 ESGSVLLGPVGRKEQ
+607 
-622 FTIECMN
+622 
-629 KGCHNKITLRK
+629 
-640 QDYDVRLNKEYASKK
+640 
-655 GEVWCWDCVK
+655 
-665 HNVHNVPAV
+665 
-674 QAGSIK
+674 
-680 GALRN
+680 
-685 KDADVKAKN
+685 
-694 AASIH
+694 
-699 AHWND
+699 
-704 PVARAAHLAKIED
+704 
-717 WKNSEKFQEFRRHC
+717 
-731 SERNRRRYSDDAE
+731 
-744 LDKLLRQGHGNY
+744 
-756 KSGWFTSYQQ
+756 
-766 DGLRIYYASSYEL
+766 
-779 KALNILE
+779 
-786 TDSNVASFD
+786 
-795 RFDGRISYVAPSD
+795 
-808 SREHWYLPDFRVDY
+808 
-822 ADGRKV
+822 
-828 IIEVKAKWQEKE
+828 
-840 PDTQAKLQAGEKW
+840 
-853 CQDNGFDFEVWDED
+853 
-867 ALASKNDA
+867 
-875 WHREYVVESVAH
+875 
-887 FRYTGKVYD
+887 
-896 LQVEGV
+896 
-902 HNYNVQGVTVHNSV
+902 SV

-972 YGYSN
+972 YGYGN

-1001 ADSAQA
+1001 ADSSQA

-1017 IDHGEPTMED
+1017 IDHVEPTMED
-1027 LYDPASPFYPL
+1027 LYDPKSPFYPL
-1038 AGDFREAIE
+1038 AEDFRAAIE

-1074 CGVIMCSEPIVN
+1074 CGVIMCSEPIVD
-1086 YAPLFWNKNEERAKE
+1086 YAPLFWNSNEARAKE

-1129 STLDI
+1129 STLDV
-1134 VDSVIDNVEQYN
+1134 VDSVISNVEQYN
-1146 EQIDVAASAASGAG
+1146 EAIDSAASAASKAG
-1160 DAERAAEYR
+1160 DAGRAAEYR
-1169 KRKLEVPDFTDIEN
+1169 KRKLEVPNFTDIEN
-1183 DGMGDQET
+1183 DGMSDPET

-1220 TEFSDLVA
+1220 TEFNDLVA

-1327 LVHTGTKDCVELTVS
+1327 LVHTGMKDCVEITVS

-1390 PDLAWFVGVMLGDGT
+1390 PDLAWFIGVMLGDGT

-1415 TTTDQVIIDELARIA
+1415 TTTDQVIIDELVRIA

-1437 EVTGTK
+1437 EVTGMK

-1501 KVVTPEVMRG
+1501 KAVTPEVMRG

-1622 QQEVIEAARELVGND
+1622 QQEVIEAARELVRND

-1683 NSVKN
+1683 NSIKN

-1697 LDTPWRQITAIR
+1697 MDTPWRQITAIR

-1722 NDHTFLLN
+1722 NDHTFLLD

-1763 AMGHKVKSEMI
+1763 AMGHKIAEEME
-1774 ANHKMFVDGAMKTA
+1774 ANRVRFEDGALKLA
-1788 KEKAYRY
+1788 RERGYKYSKADLEKFWA
-1795 TKEDVEKL
+1795 
-1803 WDIIDQFSAYAF
+1803 
-1815 NKCLLYSTKV
+1815 
-1825 LLPDNSKIT
+1825 
-1834 LRDLHKRWQAGDHEI
+1834 
-1849 EIMSMWPDGQI
+1849 
-1860 RPNKIVNVERMPE
+1860 
-1873 KLMTYTVTVEIPKR
+1873 
-1887 YRDRKR
+1887 
-1893 SFTTRQITMTSNHRM
+1893 
-1908 LTTDGYHTIDDGGIH
+1908 
-1923 VGSILINDP
+1923 
-1932 LWRSRDTAKRNAI
+1932 
-1945 RRDTARKSIGAYA
+1945 
-1958 RSEEGREMA
+1958 
-1967 RAWLTRYQ
+1967 
-1975 AGLTFEDRSAHQKAV
+1975 
-1990 QRLHPDRTDASVKAM
+1990 
-2005 YEAHAKANQEGRS
+2005 
-2018 FGYGIMTPLSDG
+2018 
-2030 RLCDSINEAMAG
+2030 
-2042 EYLLSRG
+2042 
-2049 VDFQLHKSLRND
+2049 
-2061 RGQLKFCDFY
+2061 
-2071 ADGLYFE
+2071 
-2078 MDGMGRGEQYFR
+2078 
-2090 DNKYGD
+2090 
-2096 DVPFVYMTPG
+2096 
-2106 DYKDKI
+2106 
-2112 DEALMNHHIENGVEV
+2112 
-2127 ISIEPY
+2127 
-2133 HKTEVYDV
+2133 
-2141 EMADSGPSN
+2141 
-2150 FIANG
+2150 FIADFAKYCFNR
-2155 LVSHNSHSVSYA
+2155 SHSVSYA

-2206 RDMGLK
+2206 KDMGLQ
-2212 VESVDANRSG
+2212 VASVDVNKSG
-2222 VGVTAAFDPGKAAT
+2222 VGVTAAFDPDSPVT

-2249 NETVARE
+2249 NEAVAGE
-2256 IVASRNKNGGSF
+2256 IVRARSANGGSF

-2283 SAGAITGLADAGAFD
+2283 SAGAIVGLADAGAFD
-2298 CLGVMRKQ
+2298 CLGVKRKQ
-2306 VADRARW
+2306 VADRAKW
-2313 IVDFYKKKRSAVASS
+2313 IVDFYKRKRAAVSS
-2328 SRGLL
+2328 SSMGLL
-2333 GMLGGSGAK
+2333 GMLGGGSAA
-2342 STEKSMGEYDLTR
+2342 STEKSMGEYDLTKS
-2355 DEYSKKDGTISF
+2355 EWSKKEGTISF
-2367 GPLSYDWATMLAK
+2367 GPLSYDWGTMLAK
-2380 EKASLGVYA
+2380 EKESLGVYA

-2402 VMKKNPSSPYRA
+2402 VMKRNPSSPYRA
-2414 ISTLEEEARTA
+2414 ISELEAEARQA
-2425 QDNAGSSDGSN
+2425 QASPSAADS
-2436 GSNGG
+2436 G
-2441 GWRRKATTV
+2441 GWHRKAATV
-2450 RLIGYLVD
+2450 RVIGYLVD
-2458 LVVKRNAKGSV
+2458 LVVKRNAKGGV
-2469 WFSGSVCDESGS
+2469 WFSGSICDESGS

-2486 YSRAIQQRMEET
+2486 YSKAIQQRMSET
-2498 GIGDPKTVI
+2498 GLSDPKTVI
-2507 SEDTVYDMMCS
+2507 SEDTVYDLTCS
-2518 WSADTGRLTID
+2518 WSADTGRLMISD
-2529 AVSEVPVA
+2529 VSEVPMA

-2550 GEGSLRSAKWR
+2550 SEGSLRSAKWR
-2561 DVAALLSAHPGNVPV
+2561 AVASLMDAHPGNVPV
-2576 AVDLAQASGKVELD
+2576 AVDLAKSTGSVELD
-2590 GRPARRGVNMLGAR
+2590 GRPAHRGVNMLGAR
-2604 VDGSSEFMDGL
+2604 VDASSEFMDEL
-2615 TALVGDRL
+2615 TRLVGDRL
-2623 CSWSSRGRWD
+2623 CSWESKAKWD
-2633 PEY
+2633 PAY

>member
-20 GYSRPVEYLKQAAA
+20 GYSRPIEYLKRAAA
-34 LGQTALALTDHGNL
+34 LGQPALALTDHGNL

-61 SKSLDKKKHPQEP
+61 SKGLDKKKHPQEP

-89 ENPEGAKCKRPVFY
+89 ENPEGAKCKRSVYY

-141 ESFKRENTYYNQRM
+141 ESFKRENMYHKQRM

-160 AKWNT
+160 AKWNE

-179 TRLRLGQVKEAY
+179 TRLRLGQTKEAY
-191 EYAERMSDLFPGRY
+191 EYAERMADLFPGRY

-212 AMKKDLERDAIP
+212 AMKKDLEREAIP
-224 QLLKLAEDL
+224 KLLKLAEDL
-233 KLPLLATNDAHYATP
+233 KLPLLATNDAHYASP

-310 GNDYYLKSYEE
+310 GDDYYLKSFDE
-321 MIRQFPEDEFPGA
+321 MIRQFPEDQFPGA
-334 VRNTLE
+334 VRNSLE
-340 VADMVGDWWAKKPLD
+340 IADMVGDWWAKDPLD
-355 LEAIADKYRDDVEL
+355 LEALKTKYGNDVKL
-369 AKAGKAF
+369 AEAGLEF
-376 DADYRLPHAG
+376 TDDYRLPHAG
-386 GGVSVGGPVKAN
+386 GGVTREAVKAN
-398 KGVTVLGETPS
+398 KGVTVLGSTPEH
-409 QPAEFKSDPLTQKL
+409 AVEFKSDPLTQKL

-497 DFVQYMLVVADYIGW
+497 DFVQYMLVVADYIAW

-529 GTRVKGKQGVMRRI
+529 GTRVKGKQGAMRRI
-543 EDYAPGDVV
+543 EDYVPGDVV

-560 EVEKVFEY
+560 KVEKVFEY

-573 DCVEVRSTNGVTIRC
+573 DCVEVRLTSGATIRC

-594 FAKDKGFTQAQEL
+594 FAKDQGFTQAQEL
-607 ESGSVLLGPVGRKEQ
+607 ESGSVLLGPVGRKEP

-629 KGCHNKITLRK
+629 EGCHNKITLRK
-640 QDYDVRLNKEYASKK
+640 QDYDVRLNKEYTSKK

-665 HNVHNVPAV
+665 HHVHNVPAV

-731 SERNRRRYSDDAE
+731 SERNKRRYSDDAE

-766 DGLRIYYASSYEL
+766 DRLRIYYASSYEL

-786 TDSNVASFD
+786 TDSTVASFD
-795 RFDGRISYVAPSD
+795 RFDGRIGYVAPSD
-808 SREHWYLPDFRVDY
+808 GREHWYLPDFRVDY

-828 IIEVKAKWQEKE
+828 VIEVKAKWQEKE

-867 ALASKNDA
+867 VLASKNDA
-875 WHREYVVESVAH
+875 WHHEYTVESVVH

-902 HNYNVQGVTVHNSV
+902 HNYNVQGVTAHNSV

-972 YGYSN
+972 YGYGN

-1001 ADSAQA
+1001 ADSSQA

-1017 IDHGEPTMED
+1017 IDHVEPTMED
-1027 LYDPASPFYPL
+1027 LYDPKSPFYPL
-1038 AGDFREAIE
+1038 AEDFRAAIE

-1074 CGVIMCSEPIVN
+1074 CGVIMCSEPIVD
-1086 YAPLFWNKNEERAKE
+1086 YAPLFWNSNEARAKE

-1129 STLDI
+1129 STLDV
-1134 VDSVIDNVEQYN
+1134 VDSVISNVEQYN
-1146 EQIDVAASAASGAG
+1146 EAIDSAASAASKAG
-1160 DAERAAEYR
+1160 DAGRAAEYR
-1169 KRKLEVPDFTDIEN
+1169 KRKLEVPNFTDIEN
-1183 DGMGDQET
+1183 DGMSDPET

-1220 TEFSDLVA
+1220 TGIDDLVA

-1244 QYADRKNGKEPC
+1244 QYADRKNGVTPAYVVNKEL
-1256 YVINEE
+1256 N
-1262 LDKVFKGTPME
+1262 DAFKGTPVE
-1273 DILRP
+1273 DVLKL
-1278 TYGLCVPGDEKVLDA
+1278 THGLV
-1293 TTGLHV
+1293 
-1299 PIRDFEVGHKTK
+1299 
-1311 SWNEETGEWS
+1311 
-1321 ANVVSD
+1321 
-1327 LVHTGTKDCVELTVS
+1327 
-1342 NHRKV
+1342 
-1347 RVSKTHPL
+1347 
-1355 LTPRGWVAAGD
+1355 
-1366 LTVGDELAMND
+1366 
-1377 VAMPEIEDKSGLT
+1377 
-1390 PDLAWFVGVMLGDGT
+1390 
-1405 IPGSKGYPYV
+1405 
-1415 TTTDQVIIDELARIA
+1415 
-1430 EENFGNI
+1430 
-1437 EVTGTK
+1437 
-1443 PEDAGGVNGNVYHVM
+1443 
-1458 FTNAD
+1458 
-1463 RRPVGKHDRH
+1463 
-1473 AVGYCGD
+1473 
-1480 RNTVNQFL
+1480 
-1488 ARYGY
+1488 
-1493 KGKIRMYD
+1493 
-1501 KVVTPEVMRG
+1501 
-1511 SNEIIRNVVAGM
+1511 
-1523 WDTDGTCSKTGL
+1523 
-1535 HYTTT
+1535 
-1540 SRGLYEG
+1540 
-1547 MCQMLDRLGV
+1547 
-1557 RVRVSEAPYHNEK
+1557 
-1570 RADRVAYRVYPNAE
+1570 
-1584 AFRREIVDRL
+1584 
-1594 RLKKTAFLSNCVM
+1594 
-1607 DHEPAKSMERRPSRF
+1607 
-1622 QQEVIEAARELVGND
+1622 
-1637 PSMLS
+1637 
-1642 GVDVTDPRIAK
+1642 
-1653 NLSLRTLWSA
+1653 
-1663 FTGRSFKEYPAKT
+1663 
-1676 IAFKQLA
+1676 
-1683 NSVKN
+1683 
-1688 LLPRSLQAK
+1688 
-1697 LDTPWRQITAIR
+1697 
-1709 SIGEMDCYDITVE
+1709 
-1722 NDHTFLLN
+1722 
-1730 GVISHNCVYQEQIMQ
+1730 VYQEEVQQIAQ
-1745 ISQAMAGYTK
+1745 RLCGYTK
-1755 GEADSLRK
+1755 GQSDSLRK

-1788 KEKAYRY
+1788 KEKGYRY

-1803 WDIIDQFSAYAF
+1803 WDIIEQFSAYAF

-1834 LRDLHKRWQAGDHEI
+1834 LRDLHKKWQAGDHEI

-1873 KLMTYTVTVEIPKR
+1873 KLMTYTVTVKIPKR

-1945 RRDTARKSIGAYA
+1945 RRDTARKSIGVYA

-1967 RAWLTRYQ
+1967 REWLTRYQ

-2005 YEAHAKANQEGRS
+2005 YEAHVKANQEGRS
-2018 FGYGIMTPLSDG
+2018 SGYGIMTLLSDG
-2030 RLCDSINEAMAG
+2030 RLCDSINEARAG

-2049 VDFQLHKSLRND
+2049 VDFQLHKSIRND

-2206 RDMGLK
+2206 KDMGLQ
-2212 VESVDANRSG
+2212 VASVDVNKSG
-2222 VGVTAAFDPGKAAT
+2222 VGVTAAFDPDSPVT

-2249 NETVARE
+2249 NEAVAGE
-2256 IVASRNKNGGSF
+2256 IVRARSANGGSF

-2283 SAGAITGLADAGAFD
+2283 SAGAIVGLADAGAFD
-2298 CLGVMRKQ
+2298 CLGVKRKQ
-2306 VADRARW
+2306 VADRAKW
-2313 IVDFYKKKRSAVASS
+2313 IVDFYKRKRAAVSS
-2328 SRGLL
+2328 SSMGLL
-2333 GMLGGSGAK
+2333 GMLGGGSAA
-2342 STEKSMGEYDLTR
+2342 STEKSMGEYDLTKS
-2355 DEYSKKDGTISF
+2355 EWSKKEGTISF
-2367 GPLSYDWATMLAK
+2367 GPLSYDWGTMLAK
-2380 EKASLGVYA
+2380 EKESLGVYA

-2402 VMKKNPSSPYRA
+2402 VMKRNPSSPYRA
-2414 ISTLEEEARTA
+2414 ISELEAEARHA
-2425 QDNAGSSDGSN
+2425 QAGPSAADSDG
-2436 GSNGG
+2436 
-2441 GWRRKATTV
+2441 WHRKAATV
-2450 RLIGYLVD
+2450 RVIGYLVD
-2458 LVVKRNAKGSV
+2458 LVVKRNAKGGV
-2469 WFSGSVCDESGS
+2469 WFSGSICDESGS

-2486 YSRAIQQRMEET
+2486 YSKAIQQRMSET
-2498 GIGDPKTVI
+2498 GLSDPKTVI
-2507 SEDTVYDMMCS
+2507 SEDTVYDLTCS
-2518 WSADTGRLTID
+2518 WSADTGRLMISD
-2529 AVSEVPVA
+2529 VSEVPMA

-2550 GEGSLRSAKWR
+2550 SEGSLRSAKWR
-2561 DVAALLSAHPGNVPV
+2561 AVASLMDAHPGNVPV
-2576 AVDLAQASGKVELD
+2576 AVDLAKSTGSVELD
-2590 GRPARRGVNMLGAR
+2590 GRPAHRGVNMLGAR
-2604 VDGSSEFMDGL
+2604 VDASSEFMDEL
-2615 TALVGDRL
+2615 TRLVGDRL
-2623 CSWSSRGRWD
+2623 CSWESKAKWD
-2633 PEY
+2633 PAY

>member
-20 GYSRPVEYLKQAAA
+20 GYSRPIEYLKRAAA
-34 LGQTALALTDHGNL
+34 LGQPALALTDHGNL

-61 SKSLDKKKHPQEP
+61 SKGLDKKKHPQEP

-89 ENPEGAKCKRPVFY
+89 ENPEGAKCKRSVYY

-141 ESFKRENTYYNQRM
+141 ESFKRENMYHKQRM

-160 AKWNT
+160 AKWNE

-179 TRLRLGQVKEAY
+179 TRLRLGQTKEAY
-191 EYAERMSDLFPGRY
+191 EYAERMADLFPGRY

-212 AMKKDLERDAIP
+212 AMKKDLEREAIP
-224 QLLKLAEDL
+224 KLLKLAEDL
-233 KLPLLATNDAHYATP
+233 KLPLLATNDAHYASP

-310 GNDYYLKSYEE
+310 GDDYYLKSFDE
-321 MIRQFPEDEFPGA
+321 MIRQFPEDQFPGA
-334 VRNTLE
+334 VRNSLE
-340 VADMVGDWWAKKPLD
+340 IADMVGDWWAKDPLD
-355 LEAIADKYRDDVEL
+355 LEALKTKYGNDVKL
-369 AKAGKAF
+369 AEAGLEF
-376 DADYRLPHAG
+376 TDDYRLPHAG
-386 GGVSVGGPVKAN
+386 GGVTREAVKAN
-398 KGVTVLGETPS
+398 KGVTVLGSTPEH
-409 QPAEFKSDPLTQKL
+409 AVEFKSDPLTQKL

-497 DFVQYMLVVADYIGW
+497 DFVQYMLVVADYIAW

-523 RGCFLP
+523 RG
-529 GTRVKGKQGVMRRI
+529 
-543 EDYAPGDVV
+543 
-552 QTHDTSYH
+552 
-560 EVEKVFEY
+560 
-568 DVEDE
+568 
-573 DCVEVRSTNGVTIRC
+573 
-588 TADHML
+588 
-594 FAKDKGFTQAQEL
+594 
-607 ESGSVLLGPVGRKEQ
+607 
-622 FTIECMN
+622 
-629 KGCHNKITLRK
+629 
-640 QDYDVRLNKEYASKK
+640 
-655 GEVWCWDCVK
+655 
-665 HNVHNVPAV
+665 
-674 QAGSIK
+674 
-680 GALRN
+680 
-685 KDADVKAKN
+685 
-694 AASIH
+694 
-699 AHWND
+699 
-704 PVARAAHLAKIED
+704 
-717 WKNSEKFQEFRRHC
+717 
-731 SERNRRRYSDDAE
+731 
-744 LDKLLRQGHGNY
+744 
-756 KSGWFTSYQQ
+756 
-766 DGLRIYYASSYEL
+766 
-779 KALNILE
+779 
-786 TDSNVASFD
+786 
-795 RFDGRISYVAPSD
+795 
-808 SREHWYLPDFRVDY
+808 
-822 ADGRKV
+822 
-828 IIEVKAKWQEKE
+828 
-840 PDTQAKLQAGEKW
+840 
-853 CQDNGFDFEVWDED
+853 
-867 ALASKNDA
+867 
-875 WHREYVVESVAH
+875 
-887 FRYTGKVYD
+887 
-896 LQVEGV
+896 
-902 HNYNVQGVTVHNSV
+902 SV

-972 YGYSN
+972 YGYGN

-1001 ADSAQA
+1001 ADSSQA

-1017 IDHGEPTMED
+1017 IDHVEPTMED
-1027 LYDPASPFYPL
+1027 LYDPKSPFYPL
-1038 AGDFREAIE
+1038 AEDFRAAIE

-1074 CGVIMCSEPIVN
+1074 CGVIMCSEPIVD
-1086 YAPLFWNKNEERAKE
+1086 YAPLFWNSNEARAKE

-1129 STLDI
+1129 STLDV
-1134 VDSVIDNVEQYN
+1134 VDSVISNVEQYN
-1146 EQIDVAASAASGAG
+1146 EAIDSAASAASKAG
-1160 DAERAAEYR
+1160 DAGRAAEYR
-1169 KRKLEVPDFTDIEN
+1169 KRKLEVPNFTDIEN
-1183 DGMGDQET
+1183 DGMSDPET

-1220 TEFSDLVA
+1220 TEFNDLVA

-1327 LVHTGTKDCVELTVS
+1327 LVHTGMKDCVEITVS

-1390 PDLAWFVGVMLGDGT
+1390 PDLAWFIGVMLGDGT

-1415 TTTDQVIIDELARIA
+1415 TTTDQVIIDELVRIA

-1443 PEDAGGVNGNVYHVM
+1443 PEDAGGVNGNVHHVM
-1458 FTNAD
+1458 FVNAD

-1501 KVVTPEVMRG
+1501 KAVTPEVMRG

-1622 QQEVIEAARELVGND
+1622 QQEVIEAARELVRND

-1683 NSVKN
+1683 NSIKN

-1697 LDTPWRQITAIR
+1697 MDTPWRQITAIR

-1722 NDHTFLLN
+1722 NDHTFLLD

-1763 AMGHKVKSEMI
+1763 AMGHKIAEEME
-1774 ANHKMFVDGAMKTA
+1774 ANRVRFEDGALKLA
-1788 KEKAYRY
+1788 KERGYKYSKA
-1795 TKEDVEKL
+1795 DLEKF
-1803 WDIIDQFSAYAF
+1803 WA
-1815 NKCLLYSTKV
+1815 
-1825 LLPDNSKIT
+1825 
-1834 LRDLHKRWQAGDHEI
+1834 
-1849 EIMSMWPDGQI
+1849 
-1860 RPNKIVNVERMPE
+1860 
-1873 KLMTYTVTVEIPKR
+1873 
-1887 YRDRKR
+1887 
-1893 SFTTRQITMTSNHRM
+1893 
-1908 LTTDGYHTIDDGGIH
+1908 
-1923 VGSILINDP
+1923 
-1932 LWRSRDTAKRNAI
+1932 
-1945 RRDTARKSIGAYA
+1945 
-1958 RSEEGREMA
+1958 
-1967 RAWLTRYQ
+1967 
-1975 AGLTFEDRSAHQKAV
+1975 
-1990 QRLHPDRTDASVKAM
+1990 
-2005 YEAHAKANQEGRS
+2005 
-2018 FGYGIMTPLSDG
+2018 
-2030 RLCDSINEAMAG
+2030 
-2042 EYLLSRG
+2042 
-2049 VDFQLHKSLRND
+2049 
-2061 RGQLKFCDFY
+2061 
-2071 ADGLYFE
+2071 
-2078 MDGMGRGEQYFR
+2078 
-2090 DNKYGD
+2090 
-2096 DVPFVYMTPG
+2096 
-2106 DYKDKI
+2106 
-2112 DEALMNHHIENGVEV
+2112 
-2127 ISIEPY
+2127 
-2133 HKTEVYDV
+2133 
-2141 EMADSGPSN
+2141 
-2150 FIANG
+2150 FIADFAKYCFNR
-2155 LVSHNSHSVSYA
+2155 SHSVSYA

-2206 RDMGLK
+2206 KDMGLQ
-2212 VESVDANRSG
+2212 VASVDVNKSG
-2222 VGVTAAFDPGKAAT
+2222 VGVTAAFDPDSPVT

-2249 NETVARE
+2249 NEAVAGE
-2256 IVASRNKNGGSF
+2256 IVRARSANGGSF

-2283 SAGAITGLADAGAFD
+2283 SAGAIVGLADAGAFD
-2298 CLGVMRKQ
+2298 CLGVKRKQ
-2306 VADRARW
+2306 VADRAKW
-2313 IVDFYKKKRSAVASS
+2313 IVDFYKRKRAAVSS
-2328 SRGLL
+2328 SSMGLL
-2333 GMLGGSGAK
+2333 GMLGGGSAA
-2342 STEKSMGEYDLTR
+2342 STEKSMGEYDLTKS
-2355 DEYSKKDGTISF
+2355 EWSKKEGTISF
-2367 GPLSYDWATMLAK
+2367 GPLSYDWGTMLAK
-2380 EKASLGVYA
+2380 EKESLGVYA
-2389 SADPLSNAGYGLE
+2389 SADPLSNAGYGFE
-2402 VMKKNPSSPYRA
+2402 VMKRNPSSPYRA
-2414 ISTLEEEARTA
+2414 ISELEAEARQA
-2425 QDNAGSSDGSN
+2425 QASPSAADSDG
-2436 GSNGG
+2436 
-2441 GWRRKATTV
+2441 WHRKAATV
-2450 RLIGYLVD
+2450 RVIGYLVD
-2458 LVVKRNAKGSV
+2458 LVVKRNAKGGV
-2469 WFSGSVCDESGS
+2469 WFSGSICDESGS

-2486 YSRAIQQRMEET
+2486 YSKAIQQRMSET
-2498 GIGDPKTVI
+2498 GLSDPKTVI
-2507 SEDTVYDMMCS
+2507 SEDTVYDLTCS
-2518 WSADTGRLTID
+2518 WSADSGRLMISD
-2529 AVSEVPVA
+2529 VSEVPMA

-2550 GEGSLRSAKWR
+2550 SEGSLRSAKWR
-2561 DVAALLSAHPGNVPV
+2561 AVASLMDAHPGNVPV
-2576 AVDLAQASGKVELD
+2576 AVDLAKSTGSVELD
-2590 GRPARRGVNMLGAR
+2590 GRPAHRGVNMLGAR
-2604 VDGSSEFMDGL
+2604 VDASSEFMDEL
-2615 TALVGDRL
+2615 TRLVGDRL
-2623 CSWSSRGRWD
+2623 CSWESKAKWD
-2633 PEY
+2633 PAY

>member
-20 GYSRPVEYLKQAAA
+20 GYSRPIEYLKRAAA
-34 LGQTALALTDHGNL
+34 LGQPALALTDHGNL

-61 SKSLDKKKHPQEP
+61 SKGLDKKKHPQEP

-89 ENPEGAKCKRPVFY
+89 ENPEGAKCKRSVYY

-141 ESFKRENTYYNQRM
+141 ESFKRENMYHKQRM

-160 AKWNT
+160 AKWNE
-165 GLVAT
+165 GLIAT

-179 TRLRLGQVKEAY
+179 TRLRLGQTKEAY
-191 EYAERMSDLFPGRY
+191 EYAERMADLFPGRY

-212 AMKKDLERDAIP
+212 AMKKDLEREAIP
-224 QLLKLAEDL
+224 KLLKLAEDL
-233 KLPLLATNDAHYATP
+233 SLPLLATNDAHYASP

-277 TEDTVDEWMEAHQ
+277 TEDTVDEWIEAHQ
-290 KEAQDYLSRGRR
+290 KEAQDYLSRGRK

-310 GNDYYLKSYEE
+310 GDDYYLKSFDE
-321 MIRQFPEDEFPGA
+321 MIRQFPEDQFPGA
-334 VRNTLE
+334 VRNSLE
-340 VADMVGDWWAKKPLD
+340 IADMVGDWWAKDPLD
-355 LEAIADKYRDDVEL
+355 LEALKTKYGNDVKLAEAGLEFTDDY
-369 AKAGKAF
+369 K
-376 DADYRLPHAG
+376 LPHAG
-386 GGVSVGGPVKAN
+386 GGVAGETVKAN
-398 KGVTVLGETPS
+398 KGVTVLGSTPEH
-409 QPAEFKSDPLTQKL
+409 AVGFKSDPLTQKL
-423 IDDGTVALGPYDL
+423 VDDGVVALGPYDL

-497 DFVQYMLVVADYIGW
+497 DFVQYMLVVSDYIAW

-523 RGCFLP
+523 RG
-529 GTRVKGKQGVMRRI
+529 
-543 EDYAPGDVV
+543 
-552 QTHDTSYH
+552 
-560 EVEKVFEY
+560 
-568 DVEDE
+568 
-573 DCVEVRSTNGVTIRC
+573 
-588 TADHML
+588 
-594 FAKDKGFTQAQEL
+594 
-607 ESGSVLLGPVGRKEQ
+607 
-622 FTIECMN
+622 
-629 KGCHNKITLRK
+629 
-640 QDYDVRLNKEYASKK
+640 
-655 GEVWCWDCVK
+655 
-665 HNVHNVPAV
+665 
-674 QAGSIK
+674 
-680 GALRN
+680 
-685 KDADVKAKN
+685 
-694 AASIH
+694 
-699 AHWND
+699 
-704 PVARAAHLAKIED
+704 
-717 WKNSEKFQEFRRHC
+717 
-731 SERNRRRYSDDAE
+731 
-744 LDKLLRQGHGNY
+744 
-756 KSGWFTSYQQ
+756 
-766 DGLRIYYASSYEL
+766 
-779 KALNILE
+779 
-786 TDSNVASFD
+786 
-795 RFDGRISYVAPSD
+795 
-808 SREHWYLPDFRVDY
+808 
-822 ADGRKV
+822 
-828 IIEVKAKWQEKE
+828 
-840 PDTQAKLQAGEKW
+840 
-853 CQDNGFDFEVWDED
+853 
-867 ALASKNDA
+867 
-875 WHREYVVESVAH
+875 
-887 FRYTGKVYD
+887 
-896 LQVEGV
+896 
-902 HNYNVQGVTVHNSV
+902 SV

-958 ASVRNDVLQYAKDK
+958 ASVRNDVLQYVKDK
-972 YGYSN
+972 YGYGN

-992 FQDIAKIYH
+992 FQDTAKIYH
-1001 ADSAQA
+1001 ADSSQA

-1017 IDHGEPTMED
+1017 IDHVEPTMED
-1027 LYDPASPFYPL
+1027 LYDPKSPFYPL
-1038 AGDFREAIE
+1038 AEDFRAAIE

-1074 CGVIMCSEPIVN
+1074 CGVIMCSEPIVD
-1086 YAPLFWNKNEERAKE
+1086 YAPLFWNSNEARAKE

-1134 VDSVIDNVEQYN
+1134 VDSVISNVGQYN
-1146 EQIDVAASAASGAG
+1146 EAIDNAASAASKAG
-1160 DAERAAEYR
+1160 DAERSAEYR

-1183 DGMGDQET
+1183 DGMNDAET
-1191 YAMLARGESDAV
+1191 YAMLSRGESDAV

-1220 TEFSDLVA
+1220 TEFNDLVA

-1244 QYADRKNGKEPC
+1244 QYADRKNGKEPS

-1273 DILRP
+1273 DILKP

-1321 ANVVSD
+1321 ANVVSA
-1327 LVHTGTKDCVELTVS
+1327 LVYTGMKDCVEITVS

-1355 LTPRGWVAAGD
+1355 MTPRGWVAAGD

-1390 PDLAWFVGVMLGDGT
+1390 PDLAWFIGVMLGDGT
-1405 IPGSKGYPYV
+1405 IPGSKGYPSV
-1415 TTTDQVIIDELARIA
+1415 TTVDQVMIDELTRIA
-1430 EENFGNI
+1430 EENFDNI
-1437 EVTGTK
+1437 EVTGTR

-1473 AVGYCGD
+1473 ATGYCGD

-1501 KVVTPEVMRG
+1501 KAITPEVMRG

-1570 RADRVAYRVYPNAE
+1570 RADRVAYRVYPNAK

-1594 RLKKTAFLSNCVM
+1594 RLKKTAFLDNCVM
-1607 DHEPAKSMERRPSRF
+1607 DHEPTKSMERRPSRF
-1622 QQEVIEAARELVGND
+1622 QQEVIEAARELVRND

-1642 GVDVTDPRIAK
+1642 GVDETDPRIAK

-1663 FTGRSFKEYPAKT
+1663 FTGRSFKEYPAKPV
-1676 IAFKQLA
+1676 AFKQLVDSA
-1683 NSVKN
+1683 KS

-1697 LDTPWRQITAIR
+1697 MDAPWRQITAIE

-1722 NDHTFLLN
+1722 NDHTFLLD

-1763 AMGHKVKSEMI
+1763 AMGHKIAEEME
-1774 ANHKMFVDGAMKTA
+1774 ANRVRFEDGALKLA
-1788 KEKAYRY
+1788 RERGYKYSKADLEKFWA
-1795 TKEDVEKL
+1795 
-1803 WDIIDQFSAYAF
+1803 
-1815 NKCLLYSTKV
+1815 
-1825 LLPDNSKIT
+1825 
-1834 LRDLHKRWQAGDHEI
+1834 
-1849 EIMSMWPDGQI
+1849 
-1860 RPNKIVNVERMPE
+1860 
-1873 KLMTYTVTVEIPKR
+1873 
-1887 YRDRKR
+1887 
-1893 SFTTRQITMTSNHRM
+1893 
-1908 LTTDGYHTIDDGGIH
+1908 
-1923 VGSILINDP
+1923 
-1932 LWRSRDTAKRNAI
+1932 
-1945 RRDTARKSIGAYA
+1945 
-1958 RSEEGREMA
+1958 
-1967 RAWLTRYQ
+1967 
-1975 AGLTFEDRSAHQKAV
+1975 
-1990 QRLHPDRTDASVKAM
+1990 
-2005 YEAHAKANQEGRS
+2005 
-2018 FGYGIMTPLSDG
+2018 
-2030 RLCDSINEAMAG
+2030 
-2042 EYLLSRG
+2042 
-2049 VDFQLHKSLRND
+2049 
-2061 RGQLKFCDFY
+2061 
-2071 ADGLYFE
+2071 
-2078 MDGMGRGEQYFR
+2078 
-2090 DNKYGD
+2090 
-2096 DVPFVYMTPG
+2096 
-2106 DYKDKI
+2106 
-2112 DEALMNHHIENGVEV
+2112 
-2127 ISIEPY
+2127 
-2133 HKTEVYDV
+2133 
-2141 EMADSGPSN
+2141 
-2150 FIANG
+2150 FIAEFARYCFNR
-2155 LVSHNSHSVSYA
+2155 SHSVSYA

-2206 RDMGLK
+2206 KDMGLH
-2212 VESVDANRSG
+2212 VASVDVNKSG
-2222 VGVTAAFDPGKAAT
+2222 VGVTAAFDPDSPVT
-2236 DTITFGFDTASGV
+2236 DVITFGFDTATGV
-2249 NETVARE
+2249 NEAVAGE
-2256 IVASRNKNGGSF
+2256 IARARSANGGSF

-2283 SAGAITGLADAGAFD
+2283 SAGAIVGLANAGAFD
-2298 CLGVMRKQ
+2298 CLGVKRKQ
-2306 VADRARW
+2306 VADRAKW
-2313 IVDFYKKKRSAVASS
+2313 IVDFYKKKRAAVSS
-2328 SRGLL
+2328 SSVGLL
-2333 GMLGGSGAK
+2333 GMLGGGSAA
-2342 STEKSMGEYDLTR
+2342 STEKSMGEYDLTKS
-2355 DEYSKKDGTISF
+2355 EWSKKEGTISF
-2367 GPLSYDWATMLAK
+2367 GPLGYDWGTMLAK
-2380 EKASLGVYA
+2380 EKESLGVYA

-2402 VMKKNPSSPYRA
+2402 VMKRNPSSPYKA
-2414 ISTLEEEARTA
+2414 ISELEEEARRA
-2425 QDNAGSSDGSN
+2425 QDAPSAAGSDG
-2436 GSNGG
+2436 
-2441 GWRRKATTV
+2441 WHKKAATV
-2450 RLIGYLVD
+2450 RVIGYLVD
-2458 LVVKRNAKGSV
+2458 LVVKRNAKGGV
-2469 WFSGSVCDESGS
+2469 WFSGSICDESGS

-2486 YSRAIQQRMEET
+2486 YSKAIQQRMSET
-2498 GIGDPKTVI
+2498 GLSDPKTVI
-2507 SEDTVYDMMCS
+2507 SEDTVYDLTCS
-2518 WSADTGRLTID
+2518 WSADTGRLMISD
-2529 AVSEVPVA
+2529 VSEVPMA

-2561 DVAALLSAHPGNVPV
+2561 AVASLMNAHPGNVPV
-2576 AVDLAQASGKVELD
+2576 AVDLAKSTGSVELD
-2590 GRPARRGVNMLGAR
+2590 GRPAHRGVNMLGAR
-2604 VDGSSEFMDGL
+2604 VDASSEFMDEL
-2615 TALVGDRL
+2615 TRLVGDRL
-2623 CSWSSRGRWD
+2623 CSWESKAKWD
-2633 PEY
+2633 SAY

>member
-48 FGAFEFVSTARAM
+48 FGAFEFVSAARAM

-89 ENPEGAKCKRPVFY
+89 ENPEGARCKKPVFY

-126 AVDDAGFHN
+126 AVDDEGFHN

-233 KLPLLATNDAHYATP
+233 KLPLLATNDAHYASP

-277 TEDTVDEWMEAHQ
+277 TEDTVDEWMETHQ

-321 MIRQFPEDEFPGA
+321 MIRQFPEDKFPGA

-355 LEAIADKYRDDVEL
+355 LEAIADKYKDDVEL
-369 AKAGKAF
+369 AKAGKTF

-386 GGVSVGGPVKAN
+386 GGVSVGEPVKAN

-523 RGCFLP
+523 RG
-529 GTRVKGKQGVMRRI
+529 
-543 EDYAPGDVV
+543 
-552 QTHDTSYH
+552 
-560 EVEKVFEY
+560 
-568 DVEDE
+568 
-573 DCVEVRSTNGVTIRC
+573 
-588 TADHML
+588 
-594 FAKDKGFTQAQEL
+594 
-607 ESGSVLLGPVGRKEQ
+607 
-622 FTIECMN
+622 
-629 KGCHNKITLRK
+629 
-640 QDYDVRLNKEYASKK
+640 
-655 GEVWCWDCVK
+655 
-665 HNVHNVPAV
+665 
-674 QAGSIK
+674 
-680 GALRN
+680 
-685 KDADVKAKN
+685 
-694 AASIH
+694 
-699 AHWND
+699 
-704 PVARAAHLAKIED
+704 
-717 WKNSEKFQEFRRHC
+717 
-731 SERNRRRYSDDAE
+731 
-744 LDKLLRQGHGNY
+744 
-756 KSGWFTSYQQ
+756 
-766 DGLRIYYASSYEL
+766 
-779 KALNILE
+779 
-786 TDSNVASFD
+786 
-795 RFDGRISYVAPSD
+795 
-808 SREHWYLPDFRVDY
+808 
-822 ADGRKV
+822 
-828 IIEVKAKWQEKE
+828 
-840 PDTQAKLQAGEKW
+840 
-853 CQDNGFDFEVWDED
+853 
-867 ALASKNDA
+867 
-875 WHREYVVESVAH
+875 
-887 FRYTGKVYD
+887 
-896 LQVEGV
+896 
-902 HNYNVQGVTVHNSV
+902 SV

-1160 DAERAAEYR
+1160 DADRAAEYR

-1183 DGMGDQET
+1183 DGMSDQET

-1262 LDKVFKGTPME
+1262 LDKVFKETPME

-1463 RRPVGKHDRH
+1463 RRPVGKYDRH

-1622 QQEVIEAARELVGND
+1622 QQEVIEAARELVRND
-1637 PSMLS
+1637 PSVLS

-1688 LLPRSLQAK
+1688 LLPHSLQAK

-1788 KEKAYRY
+1788 KEKGYGY

-1825 LLPDNSKIT
+1825 LLPDNNKIT
-1834 LRDLHKRWQAGDHEI
+1834 LRDLHKKWQAGDHEI

-1932 LWRSRDTAKRNAI
+1932 LWRSRDTAERNAI

-1967 RAWLTRYQ
+1967 REWLTRYQ

-2005 YEAHAKANQEGRS
+2005 YEAHAKAKQEGRS

-2096 DVPFVYMTPG
+2096 VPFVYMTPG

-2133 HKTEVYDV
+2133 HKNEVYDV

-2333 GMLGGSGAK
+2333 GMLGGSGSK

-2436 GSNGG
+2436 GG

-2518 WSADTGRLTID
+2518 WSADAGRLTID
-2529 AVSEVPVA
+2529 AVSEVPIA

-2623 CSWSSRGRWD
+2623 CSWSSKGRWD

>member
-20 GYSRPVEYLKQAAA
+20 GYSRPIEYLKRAAA
-34 LGQTALALTDHGNL
+34 LGQPALALTDHGNL

-61 SKSLDKKKHPQEP
+61 SKGLDKKKHPQEP

-89 ENPEGAKCKRPVFY
+89 ENPEGAKCKRSVYY

-141 ESFKRENTYYNQRM
+141 ESFKRENMYHKQRM

-160 AKWNT
+160 AKWNE

-179 TRLRLGQVKEAY
+179 TRLRLGQTKEAY
-191 EYAERMSDLFPGRY
+191 EYAERMADLFPGRY

-212 AMKKDLERDAIP
+212 AMKKDLEREAIP
-224 QLLKLAEDL
+224 KLLKLAEDL
-233 KLPLLATNDAHYATP
+233 KLPLLATNDAHYASP

-310 GNDYYLKSYEE
+310 GDDYYLKSFDE
-321 MIRQFPEDEFPGA
+321 MIRQFPEDQFPGA
-334 VRNTLE
+334 VRNSLE
-340 VADMVGDWWAKKPLD
+340 IADMVGDWWAKDPLD
-355 LEAIADKYRDDVEL
+355 LEALKTKYGNDVKL
-369 AKAGKAF
+369 AEAGLEF
-376 DADYRLPHAG
+376 TDDYRLPHAG
-386 GGVSVGGPVKAN
+386 GGVTREAVKAN
-398 KGVTVLGETPS
+398 KGVTVLGSTPEH
-409 QPAEFKSDPLTQKL
+409 AVEFKSDPLTQKL

-497 DFVQYMLVVADYIGW
+497 DFVQYMLVVADYIAW

-529 GTRVKGKQGVMRRI
+529 GTRVKGKQGAMRRI
-543 EDYAPGDVV
+543 EDYVPGDVV

-560 EVEKVFEY
+560 KVEKVFEY

-573 DCVEVRSTNGVTIRC
+573 DCVEVRLTSGATIRC

-594 FAKDKGFTQAQEL
+594 FAKDQGFTQAQEL
-607 ESGSVLLGPVGRKEQ
+607 ESGSVLLGPVGRKEP

-629 KGCHNKITLRK
+629 EGCHNKITLRK
-640 QDYDVRLNKEYASKK
+640 QDYDVRLNKEYTSKK

-665 HNVHNVPAV
+665 HHVHNVPAV

-731 SERNRRRYSDDAE
+731 SERNKRRYSDDAE

-766 DGLRIYYASSYEL
+766 DRLRIYYASSYEL

-786 TDSNVASFD
+786 TDSTVASFD
-795 RFDGRISYVAPSD
+795 RFDGRIGYVAPSD
-808 SREHWYLPDFRVDY
+808 GREHWYLPDFRVDY

-828 IIEVKAKWQEKE
+828 VIEVKAKWQEKE

-867 ALASKNDA
+867 VLASKNDA
-875 WHREYVVESVAH
+875 WHHEYTVESVVH

-902 HNYNVQGVTVHNSV
+902 HNYNVQGVTAHNSV

-972 YGYSN
+972 YGYGN

-1001 ADSAQA
+1001 ADSSQA

-1017 IDHGEPTMED
+1017 IDHVEPTMED
-1027 LYDPASPFYPL
+1027 LYDPKSPFYPL
-1038 AGDFREAIE
+1038 AEDFRAAIE

-1074 CGVIMCSEPIVN
+1074 CGVIMCSEPIVD
-1086 YAPLFWNKNEERAKE
+1086 YAPLFWNSNEARAKE

-1129 STLDI
+1129 STLDV
-1134 VDSVIDNVEQYN
+1134 VDSVISNVEQYN
-1146 EQIDVAASAASGAG
+1146 EAIDSAAGAASKAG
-1160 DAERAAEYR
+1160 DAGRAAEYR
-1169 KRKLEVPDFTDIEN
+1169 KRKLEVPNFTDIEN
-1183 DGMGDQET
+1183 DGMSDPET

-1220 TEFSDLVA
+1220 TEFNDLVA

-1327 LVHTGTKDCVELTVS
+1327 LVHTGMKDCVEITVS

-1390 PDLAWFVGVMLGDGT
+1390 PDLAWFIGVMLGDGT

-1443 PEDAGGVNGNVYHVM
+1443 PEDAGGVNGNVHHVM
-1458 FTNAD
+1458 FVNAD

-1501 KVVTPEVMRG
+1501 KAVTPEVMRG

-1622 QQEVIEAARELVGND
+1622 QQEVIEAARELVRND

-1683 NSVKN
+1683 NSIKN

-1697 LDTPWRQITAIR
+1697 MDTPWRQITAIR

-1722 NDHTFLLN
+1722 NDHTFLLD

-1763 AMGHKVKSEMI
+1763 AMGHKIAEEME
-1774 ANHKMFVDGAMKTA
+1774 ANRVRFEDGALKLA
-1788 KEKAYRY
+1788 KERGYKYSKA
-1795 TKEDVEKL
+1795 DLEKF
-1803 WDIIDQFSAYAF
+1803 WA
-1815 NKCLLYSTKV
+1815 
-1825 LLPDNSKIT
+1825 
-1834 LRDLHKRWQAGDHEI
+1834 
-1849 EIMSMWPDGQI
+1849 
-1860 RPNKIVNVERMPE
+1860 
-1873 KLMTYTVTVEIPKR
+1873 
-1887 YRDRKR
+1887 
-1893 SFTTRQITMTSNHRM
+1893 
-1908 LTTDGYHTIDDGGIH
+1908 
-1923 VGSILINDP
+1923 
-1932 LWRSRDTAKRNAI
+1932 
-1945 RRDTARKSIGAYA
+1945 
-1958 RSEEGREMA
+1958 
-1967 RAWLTRYQ
+1967 
-1975 AGLTFEDRSAHQKAV
+1975 
-1990 QRLHPDRTDASVKAM
+1990 
-2005 YEAHAKANQEGRS
+2005 
-2018 FGYGIMTPLSDG
+2018 
-2030 RLCDSINEAMAG
+2030 
-2042 EYLLSRG
+2042 
-2049 VDFQLHKSLRND
+2049 
-2061 RGQLKFCDFY
+2061 
-2071 ADGLYFE
+2071 
-2078 MDGMGRGEQYFR
+2078 
-2090 DNKYGD
+2090 
-2096 DVPFVYMTPG
+2096 
-2106 DYKDKI
+2106 
-2112 DEALMNHHIENGVEV
+2112 
-2127 ISIEPY
+2127 
-2133 HKTEVYDV
+2133 
-2141 EMADSGPSN
+2141 
-2150 FIANG
+2150 FIADFAKYCFNR
-2155 LVSHNSHSVSYA
+2155 SHSVSYA

-2206 RDMGLK
+2206 KDMGLQ
-2212 VESVDANRSG
+2212 VASVDVNKSG
-2222 VGVTAAFDPGKAAT
+2222 VGVTAAFDPDSPVT

-2249 NETVARE
+2249 NEAVAGE
-2256 IVASRNKNGGSF
+2256 IVRARSANGGSF

-2283 SAGAITGLADAGAFD
+2283 SAGAIVGLADAGAFD
-2298 CLGVMRKQ
+2298 CLGVKRKQ
-2306 VADRARW
+2306 VADRAKW
-2313 IVDFYKKKRSAVASS
+2313 IVDFYKRKRAAVSS
-2328 SRGLL
+2328 SSMGLL
-2333 GMLGGSGAK
+2333 GMLGGGSAA
-2342 STEKSMGEYDLTR
+2342 STEKSMGEYDLTKS
-2355 DEYSKKDGTISF
+2355 EWSKKEGTISF
-2367 GPLSYDWATMLAK
+2367 GPLSYDWGTMLAK
-2380 EKASLGVYA
+2380 EKESLGVYA

-2402 VMKKNPSSPYRA
+2402 VMKRNPSSPYRA
-2414 ISTLEEEARTA
+2414 ISELEAEARQA
-2425 QDNAGSSDGSN
+2425 QAGPSAADSDG
-2436 GSNGG
+2436 
-2441 GWRRKATTV
+2441 WHRKAATV
-2450 RLIGYLVD
+2450 RVIGYLVD
-2458 LVVKRNAKGSV
+2458 LVVKRNAKGGV
-2469 WFSGSVCDESGS
+2469 WFSGSICDESGS

-2486 YSRAIQQRMEET
+2486 YSKAIQQRMSET
-2498 GIGDPKTVI
+2498 GLSDPKTVI
-2507 SEDTVYDMMCS
+2507 SEDTVYDLTCS
-2518 WSADTGRLTID
+2518 WSADTGRLMISD
-2529 AVSEVPVA
+2529 VSEVPMA

-2550 GEGSLRSAKWR
+2550 SEGSLRSAKWR
-2561 DVAALLSAHPGNVPV
+2561 AVASLMDAHPGNVPV
-2576 AVDLAQASGKVELD
+2576 AVDLAKSTGSVELD
-2590 GRPARRGVNMLGAR
+2590 GRPAHRGVNMLGAR
-2604 VDGSSEFMDGL
+2604 VDASSEFMDEL
-2615 TALVGDRL
+2615 TRLVGDRL
-2623 CSWSSRGRWD
+2623 CSWESKAKWD
-2633 PEY
+2633 PAY

>member
-48 FGAFEFVSTARAM
+48 FGAFEFVSAARAM

-89 ENPEGAKCKRPVFY
+89 ENPEGARCKRPVFY

-224 QLLKLAEDL
+224 QLLKLADDL
-233 KLPLLATNDAHYATP
+233 KLPLLATNDAHYSNP

-277 TEDTVDEWMEAHQ
+277 TEDTVDEWMETHQ
-290 KEAQDYLSRGRR
+290 KEAQDYLSRGRK

-321 MIRQFPEDEFPGA
+321 MIRQFPEDKFPGA

-386 GGVSVGGPVKAN
+386 GGTSLIGPVKAN

-445 IQIPEGWTED
+445 IQIPEGWTEA
-455 QWFRKK
+455 QWFQKK

-529 GTRVKGKQGVMRRI
+529 GTRVKGKQGAMRRI

-560 EVEKVFEY
+560 KVEKVFEY

-573 DCVEVRSTNGVTIRC
+573 DCVEVRLMDGTTIRC

-594 FAKDKGFTQAQEL
+594 FTKNRGFTQAQEL
-607 ESGSVLLGPVGRKEQ
+607 ESGNVLLGPVGRKEQ

-629 KGCHNKITLRK
+629 KGCHNKIALCK

-731 SERNRRRYSDDAE
+731 SERNKRRYSDAAE
-744 LDKLLRQGHGNY
+744 LDKLIRQGHGNY
-756 KSGWFTSYQQ
+756 ESGWFTSYQQ
-766 DGLRIYYASSYEL
+766 DELRIYYASSYEL

-786 TDSNVASFD
+786 TDSTVASFD
-795 RFDGRISYVAPSD
+795 RFNGRISYVAPSD
-808 SREHWYLPDFRVDY
+808 GREHWYLPDFRVDY

-828 IIEVKAKWQEKE
+828 VIEVKAKWQEKE
-840 PDTQAKLQAGEKW
+840 PNTQAKLQAGEKW

-867 ALASKNDA
+867 VLASKNDA

-902 HNYNVQGVTVHNSV
+902 HNYNVQGVTAHNSV

-972 YGYSN
+972 YGYDN

-1027 LYDPASPFYPL
+1027 LYDPESPFYPL

-1086 YAPLFWNKNEERAKE
+1086 YAPLFWNKNEDRAKE

-1146 EQIDVAASAASGAG
+1146 EQIDVAASAASKAG
-1160 DAERAAEYR
+1160 DAGRAAEYR

-1183 DGMGDQET
+1183 DGMNDAET

-1220 TEFSDLVA
+1220 TGIDDLVA

-1244 QYADRKNGKEPC
+1244 QYADRKNGVTPAYVVNKEL
-1256 YVINEE
+1256 N
-1262 LDKVFKGTPME
+1262 DAFKGTPVE
-1273 DILRP
+1273 DVLKL
-1278 TYGLCVPGDEKVLDA
+1278 THGLV
-1293 TTGLHV
+1293 
-1299 PIRDFEVGHKTK
+1299 
-1311 SWNEETGEWS
+1311 
-1321 ANVVSD
+1321 
-1327 LVHTGTKDCVELTVS
+1327 
-1342 NHRKV
+1342 
-1347 RVSKTHPL
+1347 
-1355 LTPRGWVAAGD
+1355 
-1366 LTVGDELAMND
+1366 
-1377 VAMPEIEDKSGLT
+1377 
-1390 PDLAWFVGVMLGDGT
+1390 
-1405 IPGSKGYPYV
+1405 
-1415 TTTDQVIIDELARIA
+1415 
-1430 EENFGNI
+1430 
-1437 EVTGTK
+1437 
-1443 PEDAGGVNGNVYHVM
+1443 
-1458 FTNAD
+1458 
-1463 RRPVGKHDRH
+1463 
-1473 AVGYCGD
+1473 
-1480 RNTVNQFL
+1480 
-1488 ARYGY
+1488 
-1493 KGKIRMYD
+1493 
-1501 KVVTPEVMRG
+1501 
-1511 SNEIIRNVVAGM
+1511 
-1523 WDTDGTCSKTGL
+1523 
-1535 HYTTT
+1535 
-1540 SRGLYEG
+1540 
-1547 MCQMLDRLGV
+1547 
-1557 RVRVSEAPYHNEK
+1557 
-1570 RADRVAYRVYPNAE
+1570 
-1584 AFRREIVDRL
+1584 
-1594 RLKKTAFLSNCVM
+1594 
-1607 DHEPAKSMERRPSRF
+1607 
-1622 QQEVIEAARELVGND
+1622 
-1637 PSMLS
+1637 
-1642 GVDVTDPRIAK
+1642 
-1653 NLSLRTLWSA
+1653 
-1663 FTGRSFKEYPAKT
+1663 
-1676 IAFKQLA
+1676 
-1683 NSVKN
+1683 
-1688 LLPRSLQAK
+1688 
-1697 LDTPWRQITAIR
+1697 
-1709 SIGEMDCYDITVE
+1709 
-1722 NDHTFLLN
+1722 
-1730 GVISHNCVYQEQIMQ
+1730 VYQEEVQQIAQ
-1745 ISQAMAGYTK
+1745 RLCGYTK
-1755 GEADSLRK
+1755 GQSDSLRK

-1788 KEKAYRY
+1788 KEKGYRY

-1803 WDIIDQFSAYAF
+1803 WDIIEQFSAYAF

-1834 LRDLHKRWQAGDHEI
+1834 LRDLHKKWQAGDHEI

-1873 KLMTYTVTVEIPKR
+1873 KLMTYTVTVKIPKR

-1945 RRDTARKSIGAYA
+1945 RRDTARKSIGVYA

-1967 RAWLTRYQ
+1967 REWLTRYQ

-2005 YEAHAKANQEGRS
+2005 YEAHVKANQEGRS
-2018 FGYGIMTPLSDG
+2018 SGYGIMTLLSDG
-2030 RLCDSINEAMAG
+2030 RLCDSINEARAG

-2049 VDFQLHKSLRND
+2049 VDFQLHKSIRND

-2206 RDMGLK
+2206 RDMGLR
-2212 VESVDANRSG
+2212 VESVDVNKSG
-2222 VGVTAAFDPGKAAT
+2222 VGVTAAFDPGKDAT

-2256 IVASRNKNGGSF
+2256 IVAARNKNGGSF

-2298 CLGVMRKQ
+2298 CLGVKRKQ

-2313 IVDFYKKKRSAVASS
+2313 IVDFYKKKRTAVASS

-2333 GMLGGSGAK
+2333 GMLGGRGAK

-2355 DEYSKKDGTISF
+2355 DEYSKKEGTISF

-2414 ISTLEEEARTA
+2414 ISALEEEARAA
-2425 QDNAGSSDGSN
+2425 QDDSGDPGS
-2436 GSNGG
+2436 SNGG

-2450 RLIGYLVD
+2450 RLVGYLVD
-2458 LVVKRNAKGSV
+2458 LAVKRNAKGSV

-2529 AVSEVPVA
+2529 AVSEVPIA

-2590 GRPARRGVNMLGAR
+2590 GQPARRGVNMLGAR

-2623 CSWSSRGRWD
+2623 CSWSSKGRWD

>member
-20 GYSRPVEYLKQAAA
+20 GYSRPIEYLKRAAA

-48 FGAFEFVSTARAM
+48 FGAFEFVSAARAM
-61 SKSLDKKKHPQEP
+61 SKSLDKKKHPQKP

-89 ENPEGAKCKRPVFY
+89 ENPEGAKCKKPVFY

-160 AKWNT
+160 AKWNA

-233 KLPLLATNDAHYATP
+233 KLPLLATNDAHYANP

-265 GGAGERVYMDTP
+265 GGTGERVYMDTP
-277 TEDTVDEWMEAHQ
+277 TEDTVDEWMETHQ

-321 MIRQFPEDEFPGA
+321 MIRQFPEDKFPGA

-386 GGVSVGGPVKAN
+386 GGASLVGPVKAN

-409 QPAEFKSDPLTQKL
+409 RPAEFKSDPLTQKL

-445 IQIPEGWTED
+445 IQIPEGWTEA
-455 QWFRKK
+455 QWFQKK

-497 DFVQYMLVVADYIGW
+497 DFVQYMLVVADYIAW

-523 RGCFLP
+523 RG
-529 GTRVKGKQGVMRRI
+529 
-543 EDYAPGDVV
+543 
-552 QTHDTSYH
+552 
-560 EVEKVFEY
+560 
-568 DVEDE
+568 
-573 DCVEVRSTNGVTIRC
+573 
-588 TADHML
+588 
-594 FAKDKGFTQAQEL
+594 
-607 ESGSVLLGPVGRKEQ
+607 
-622 FTIECMN
+622 
-629 KGCHNKITLRK
+629 
-640 QDYDVRLNKEYASKK
+640 
-655 GEVWCWDCVK
+655 
-665 HNVHNVPAV
+665 
-674 QAGSIK
+674 
-680 GALRN
+680 
-685 KDADVKAKN
+685 
-694 AASIH
+694 
-699 AHWND
+699 
-704 PVARAAHLAKIED
+704 
-717 WKNSEKFQEFRRHC
+717 
-731 SERNRRRYSDDAE
+731 
-744 LDKLLRQGHGNY
+744 
-756 KSGWFTSYQQ
+756 
-766 DGLRIYYASSYEL
+766 
-779 KALNILE
+779 
-786 TDSNVASFD
+786 
-795 RFDGRISYVAPSD
+795 
-808 SREHWYLPDFRVDY
+808 
-822 ADGRKV
+822 
-828 IIEVKAKWQEKE
+828 
-840 PDTQAKLQAGEKW
+840 
-853 CQDNGFDFEVWDED
+853 
-867 ALASKNDA
+867 
-875 WHREYVVESVAH
+875 
-887 FRYTGKVYD
+887 
-896 LQVEGV
+896 
-902 HNYNVQGVTVHNSV
+902 SV

-972 YGYSN
+972 YGYDN

-1017 IDHGEPTMED
+1017 IDHREPTMED
-1027 LYDPASPFYPL
+1027 LYDPESPFYPL

-1146 EQIDVAASAASGAG
+1146 EQIDVAASAASKAG
-1160 DAERAAEYR
+1160 DAGRAAAYR

-1183 DGMGDQET
+1183 DGMEDPET
-1191 YAMLARGESDAV
+1191 FEMLARGESDAV

-1220 TEFSDLVA
+1220 TEFNDLVA

-1299 PIRDFEVGHKTK
+1299 PIRGFEVGHKTK

-1321 ANVVSD
+1321 ANVVSN
-1327 LVHTGTKDCVELTVS
+1327 LVHTGMKDCVELTVS

-1443 PEDAGGVNGNVYHVM
+1443 QEDAGGVNGNVYHVM

-1501 KVVTPEVMRG
+1501 KAVTPEVMRG

-1570 RADRVAYRVYPNAE
+1570 RADRVAYRVYPDAE

-1622 QQEVIEAARELVGND
+1622 QQEVIEAARELVRND

-1683 NSVKN
+1683 NSIKN

-1722 NDHTFLLN
+1722 NDHTFLLD

-1763 AMGHKVKSEMI
+1763 AMGHKIAEEME
-1774 ANHKMFVDGAMKTA
+1774 ANRVRFEDGALKLA
-1788 KEKAYRY
+1788 KERGYKYSKA
-1795 TKEDVEKL
+1795 DLEKF
-1803 WDIIDQFSAYAF
+1803 WA
-1815 NKCLLYSTKV
+1815 
-1825 LLPDNSKIT
+1825 
-1834 LRDLHKRWQAGDHEI
+1834 
-1849 EIMSMWPDGQI
+1849 
-1860 RPNKIVNVERMPE
+1860 
-1873 KLMTYTVTVEIPKR
+1873 
-1887 YRDRKR
+1887 
-1893 SFTTRQITMTSNHRM
+1893 
-1908 LTTDGYHTIDDGGIH
+1908 
-1923 VGSILINDP
+1923 
-1932 LWRSRDTAKRNAI
+1932 
-1945 RRDTARKSIGAYA
+1945 
-1958 RSEEGREMA
+1958 
-1967 RAWLTRYQ
+1967 
-1975 AGLTFEDRSAHQKAV
+1975 
-1990 QRLHPDRTDASVKAM
+1990 
-2005 YEAHAKANQEGRS
+2005 
-2018 FGYGIMTPLSDG
+2018 
-2030 RLCDSINEAMAG
+2030 
-2042 EYLLSRG
+2042 
-2049 VDFQLHKSLRND
+2049 
-2061 RGQLKFCDFY
+2061 
-2071 ADGLYFE
+2071 
-2078 MDGMGRGEQYFR
+2078 
-2090 DNKYGD
+2090 
-2096 DVPFVYMTPG
+2096 
-2106 DYKDKI
+2106 
-2112 DEALMNHHIENGVEV
+2112 
-2127 ISIEPY
+2127 
-2133 HKTEVYDV
+2133 
-2141 EMADSGPSN
+2141 
-2150 FIANG
+2150 FIADFAKYCFNR
-2155 LVSHNSHSVSYA
+2155 SHSVSYA

-2206 RDMGLK
+2206 RDMGLQ
-2212 VESVDANRSG
+2212 VESVDVNKSG
-2222 VGVTAAFDPGKAAT
+2222 VGVTAAFDPGRDDT

-2256 IVASRNKNGGSF
+2256 IVAARNKNGGSF

-2298 CLGVMRKQ
+2298 CLGVKRKQ

-2313 IVDFYKKKRSAVASS
+2313 IVDFYKKKRTAVASS

-2333 GMLGGSGAK
+2333 GMLGGRGAK

-2355 DEYSKKDGTISF
+2355 DEYSKKEGTISF

-2414 ISTLEEEARTA
+2414 ISTLEEEARIA
-2425 QDNAGSSDGSN
+2425 QDDPGSSG

-2458 LVVKRNAKGSV
+2458 LSVKRNAKGSV

-2518 WSADTGRLTID
+2518 WSADTGRLTLD
-2529 AVSEVPVA
+2529 SVSEVPIA

-2623 CSWSSRGRWD
+2623 CSWSSKGRWD

>member
-20 GYSRPVEYLKQAAA
+20 GYSRPIEYLKRAAA
-34 LGQTALALTDHGNL
+34 LGQPALALTDHGNL

-61 SKSLDKKKHPQEP
+61 SKGLDKKKHPQEP

-89 ENPEGAKCKRPVFY
+89 ENPEGAKCKRSVYY

-141 ESFKRENTYYNQRM
+141 ESFKRENMYHKQRM

-160 AKWNT
+160 AKWNE

-179 TRLRLGQVKEAY
+179 TRLRLGQTKEAY
-191 EYAERMSDLFPGRY
+191 EYAERMADLFPGRY

-212 AMKKDLERDAIP
+212 AMKKDLEREAIP
-224 QLLKLAEDL
+224 KLLKLAEDL
-233 KLPLLATNDAHYATP
+233 KLPLLATNDAHYASP

-310 GNDYYLKSYEE
+310 GDDYYLKSFDE
-321 MIRQFPEDEFPGA
+321 MIRQFPEDQFPGA
-334 VRNTLE
+334 VRNSLE
-340 VADMVGDWWAKKPLD
+340 IADMVGDWWAKDPLD
-355 LEAIADKYRDDVEL
+355 LEALKTKYGNDVKL
-369 AKAGKAF
+369 AEAGLEF
-376 DADYRLPHAG
+376 TDDYRLPHAG
-386 GGVSVGGPVKAN
+386 GGVTREAVKAN
-398 KGVTVLGETPS
+398 KGVTVLGSTPEH
-409 QPAEFKSDPLTQKL
+409 AVEFKSDPLTQKL

-497 DFVQYMLVVADYIGW
+497 DFVQYMLVVADYIAW

-529 GTRVKGKQGVMRRI
+529 GTRVKGKQGAMRRI
-543 EDYAPGDVV
+543 EDYVPGDVV

-560 EVEKVFEY
+560 KVEKVFEY

-573 DCVEVRSTNGVTIRC
+573 DCVEVRLTSGATIRC

-594 FAKDKGFTQAQEL
+594 FAKDQGFTQAQEL
-607 ESGSVLLGPVGRKEQ
+607 ESGSVLLGPVGRKEP

-629 KGCHNKITLRK
+629 EGCHNKITLRK
-640 QDYDVRLNKEYASKK
+640 QDYDVRLNKEYTSKK

-665 HNVHNVPAV
+665 HHVHNVPAV

-731 SERNRRRYSDDAE
+731 SERNKRRYSDDAE

-766 DGLRIYYASSYEL
+766 DRLRIYYASSYEL

-786 TDSNVASFD
+786 TDSTVASFD
-795 RFDGRISYVAPSD
+795 RFDGRIGYVAPSD
-808 SREHWYLPDFRVDY
+808 GREHWYLPDFRVDY

-828 IIEVKAKWQEKE
+828 VIEVKAKWQEKE

-867 ALASKNDA
+867 VLASKNDA
-875 WHREYVVESVAH
+875 WHHEYTVESVVH

-902 HNYNVQGVTVHNSV
+902 HNYNVQGVTAHNSV

-972 YGYSN
+972 YGYGN

-1001 ADSAQA
+1001 ADSSQA

-1017 IDHGEPTMED
+1017 IDHVEPTMED
-1027 LYDPASPFYPL
+1027 LYDPKSPFYPL
-1038 AGDFREAIE
+1038 AEDFRAAIE

-1074 CGVIMCSEPIVN
+1074 CGVIMCSEPIVD
-1086 YAPLFWNKNEERAKE
+1086 YAPLFWNSNEARAKE

-1129 STLDI
+1129 STLDV
-1134 VDSVIDNVEQYN
+1134 VDSVISNVEQYN
-1146 EQIDVAASAASGAG
+1146 EAIDSAASAASKAG
-1160 DAERAAEYR
+1160 DAGRAAEYR
-1169 KRKLEVPDFTDIEN
+1169 KRKLEVPNFTDIEN
-1183 DGMGDQET
+1183 DGMSDPET

-1220 TEFSDLVA
+1220 TGIDDLVA

-1244 QYADRKNGKEPC
+1244 QYADRKNGVTPAYVVNKEL
-1256 YVINEE
+1256 N
-1262 LDKVFKGTPME
+1262 DAFKGTPVE
-1273 DILRP
+1273 DVLKL
-1278 TYGLCVPGDEKVLDA
+1278 THGLV
-1293 TTGLHV
+1293 
-1299 PIRDFEVGHKTK
+1299 
-1311 SWNEETGEWS
+1311 
-1321 ANVVSD
+1321 
-1327 LVHTGTKDCVELTVS
+1327 
-1342 NHRKV
+1342 
-1347 RVSKTHPL
+1347 
-1355 LTPRGWVAAGD
+1355 
-1366 LTVGDELAMND
+1366 
-1377 VAMPEIEDKSGLT
+1377 
-1390 PDLAWFVGVMLGDGT
+1390 
-1405 IPGSKGYPYV
+1405 
-1415 TTTDQVIIDELARIA
+1415 
-1430 EENFGNI
+1430 
-1437 EVTGTK
+1437 
-1443 PEDAGGVNGNVYHVM
+1443 
-1458 FTNAD
+1458 
-1463 RRPVGKHDRH
+1463 
-1473 AVGYCGD
+1473 
-1480 RNTVNQFL
+1480 
-1488 ARYGY
+1488 
-1493 KGKIRMYD
+1493 
-1501 KVVTPEVMRG
+1501 
-1511 SNEIIRNVVAGM
+1511 
-1523 WDTDGTCSKTGL
+1523 
-1535 HYTTT
+1535 
-1540 SRGLYEG
+1540 
-1547 MCQMLDRLGV
+1547 
-1557 RVRVSEAPYHNEK
+1557 
-1570 RADRVAYRVYPNAE
+1570 
-1584 AFRREIVDRL
+1584 
-1594 RLKKTAFLSNCVM
+1594 
-1607 DHEPAKSMERRPSRF
+1607 
-1622 QQEVIEAARELVGND
+1622 
-1637 PSMLS
+1637 
-1642 GVDVTDPRIAK
+1642 
-1653 NLSLRTLWSA
+1653 
-1663 FTGRSFKEYPAKT
+1663 
-1676 IAFKQLA
+1676 
-1683 NSVKN
+1683 
-1688 LLPRSLQAK
+1688 
-1697 LDTPWRQITAIR
+1697 
-1709 SIGEMDCYDITVE
+1709 
-1722 NDHTFLLN
+1722 
-1730 GVISHNCVYQEQIMQ
+1730 VYQEEVQQIAQ
-1745 ISQAMAGYTK
+1745 RLCGYTK
-1755 GEADSLRK
+1755 GQSDSLRK

-1788 KEKAYRY
+1788 KEKGYRY

-1803 WDIIDQFSAYAF
+1803 WDIIEQFSAYAF

-1834 LRDLHKRWQAGDHEI
+1834 LRDLHKKWQAGDHEI

-1873 KLMTYTVTVEIPKR
+1873 KLMTYTVTVKIPKR

-1945 RRDTARKSIGAYA
+1945 RRDTARKSIGVYA

-1967 RAWLTRYQ
+1967 REWLTRYQ

-2005 YEAHAKANQEGRS
+2005 YEAHVKANQEGRS
-2018 FGYGIMTPLSDG
+2018 SGYGIMTLLSDG
-2030 RLCDSINEAMAG
+2030 RLCDSINEARAG

-2049 VDFQLHKSLRND
+2049 VDFQLHKSIRND

-2206 RDMGLK
+2206 KDMGLQ
-2212 VESVDANRSG
+2212 VASVDVNKSG
-2222 VGVTAAFDPGKAAT
+2222 VGVTAAFDPDSPVT

-2249 NETVARE
+2249 NEAVAGE
-2256 IVASRNKNGGSF
+2256 IVRARSANGGSF

-2283 SAGAITGLADAGAFD
+2283 SAGAIVGLADAGAFD
-2298 CLGVMRKQ
+2298 CLGVKRKQ
-2306 VADRARW
+2306 VADRAKW
-2313 IVDFYKKKRSAVASS
+2313 IVDFYKRKRAAVSS
-2328 SRGLL
+2328 SSMGLL
-2333 GMLGGSGAK
+2333 GMLGGGSAA
-2342 STEKSMGEYDLTR
+2342 STEKSMGEYDLTKS
-2355 DEYSKKDGTISF
+2355 EWSKKEGTISF
-2367 GPLSYDWATMLAK
+2367 GPLSYDWGTMLAK
-2380 EKASLGVYA
+2380 EKESLGVYA

-2402 VMKKNPSSPYRA
+2402 VMKRNPSSPYRA
-2414 ISTLEEEARTA
+2414 ISELEAEARQA
-2425 QDNAGSSDGSN
+2425 QAGPSAADSDG
-2436 GSNGG
+2436 
-2441 GWRRKATTV
+2441 WHRKAATV
-2450 RLIGYLVD
+2450 RVIGYLVD
-2458 LVVKRNAKGSV
+2458 LVVKRNAKGGV
-2469 WFSGSVCDESGS
+2469 WFSGSICDESGS

-2486 YSRAIQQRMEET
+2486 YSKAIQQRMSET
-2498 GIGDPKTVI
+2498 GLSDPKTVI
-2507 SEDTVYDMMCS
+2507 SEDTVYDLTCS
-2518 WSADTGRLTID
+2518 WSADTGRLMISD
-2529 AVSEVPVA
+2529 VSEVPMA

-2550 GEGSLRSAKWR
+2550 SEGSLRSAKWR
-2561 DVAALLSAHPGNVPV
+2561 AVASLMDAHPGNVPV
-2576 AVDLAQASGKVELD
+2576 AVDLAKSTGSVELD
-2590 GRPARRGVNMLGAR
+2590 GRPAHRGVNMLGAR
-2604 VDGSSEFMDGL
+2604 VDASSEFMDEL
-2615 TALVGDRL
+2615 TRLVGDRL
-2623 CSWSSRGRWD
+2623 CSWESKAKWD
-2633 PEY
+2633 PAY

>member
-20 GYSRPVEYLKQAAA
+20 GYSRPIEYLKRAAA
-34 LGQTALALTDHGNL
+34 LGQPALALTDHGNL

-61 SKSLDKKKHPQEP
+61 SKGLDKKKHPQEP

-89 ENPEGAKCKRPVFY
+89 ENPEGAKCKRSVYY

-141 ESFKRENTYYNQRM
+141 ESFKRENMYHKQRM

-160 AKWNT
+160 AKWNE

-179 TRLRLGQVKEAY
+179 TRLRLGQTKEAY
-191 EYAERMSDLFPGRY
+191 EYAERMADLFPGRY

-212 AMKKDLERDAIP
+212 AMKKDLEREAIP
-224 QLLKLAEDL
+224 KLLKLAEDL
-233 KLPLLATNDAHYATP
+233 KLPLLATNDAHYASP

-310 GNDYYLKSYEE
+310 GDDYYLKSFDE
-321 MIRQFPEDEFPGA
+321 MIRQFPEDQFPGA
-334 VRNTLE
+334 VRNSLE
-340 VADMVGDWWAKKPLD
+340 IADMVGDWWAKDPLD
-355 LEAIADKYRDDVEL
+355 LEALKTKYGNDVKL
-369 AKAGKAF
+369 AEAGLEF
-376 DADYRLPHAG
+376 TDDYRLPHAG
-386 GGVSVGGPVKAN
+386 GGVTREAVKAN
-398 KGVTVLGETPS
+398 KGVTVLGSTPEH
-409 QPAEFKSDPLTQKL
+409 AVEFKSDPLTQKL

-497 DFVQYMLVVADYIGW
+497 DFVQYMLVVADYIAW

-523 RGCFLP
+523 RG
-529 GTRVKGKQGVMRRI
+529 
-543 EDYAPGDVV
+543 
-552 QTHDTSYH
+552 
-560 EVEKVFEY
+560 
-568 DVEDE
+568 
-573 DCVEVRSTNGVTIRC
+573 
-588 TADHML
+588 
-594 FAKDKGFTQAQEL
+594 
-607 ESGSVLLGPVGRKEQ
+607 
-622 FTIECMN
+622 
-629 KGCHNKITLRK
+629 
-640 QDYDVRLNKEYASKK
+640 
-655 GEVWCWDCVK
+655 
-665 HNVHNVPAV
+665 
-674 QAGSIK
+674 
-680 GALRN
+680 
-685 KDADVKAKN
+685 
-694 AASIH
+694 
-699 AHWND
+699 
-704 PVARAAHLAKIED
+704 
-717 WKNSEKFQEFRRHC
+717 
-731 SERNRRRYSDDAE
+731 
-744 LDKLLRQGHGNY
+744 
-756 KSGWFTSYQQ
+756 
-766 DGLRIYYASSYEL
+766 
-779 KALNILE
+779 
-786 TDSNVASFD
+786 
-795 RFDGRISYVAPSD
+795 
-808 SREHWYLPDFRVDY
+808 
-822 ADGRKV
+822 
-828 IIEVKAKWQEKE
+828 
-840 PDTQAKLQAGEKW
+840 
-853 CQDNGFDFEVWDED
+853 
-867 ALASKNDA
+867 
-875 WHREYVVESVAH
+875 
-887 FRYTGKVYD
+887 
-896 LQVEGV
+896 
-902 HNYNVQGVTVHNSV
+902 SV

-972 YGYSN
+972 YGYGN

-1001 ADSAQA
+1001 ADSSQA

-1017 IDHGEPTMED
+1017 IDHVEPTMED
-1027 LYDPASPFYPL
+1027 LYDPKSPFYPL
-1038 AGDFREAIE
+1038 AEDFRAAIE

-1074 CGVIMCSEPIVN
+1074 CGVIMCSEPIVD
-1086 YAPLFWNKNEERAKE
+1086 YAPLFWNSNEARAKE

-1129 STLDI
+1129 STLDV
-1134 VDSVIDNVEQYN
+1134 VDSVISNVEQYN
-1146 EQIDVAASAASGAG
+1146 EAIDSAASAASKAG
-1160 DAERAAEYR
+1160 DAGRAAEYR
-1169 KRKLEVPDFTDIEN
+1169 KRKLEVPNFTDIEN
-1183 DGMGDQET
+1183 DGMSDPET

-1220 TEFSDLVA
+1220 TEFNDLVA

-1327 LVHTGTKDCVELTVS
+1327 LVHTGMKDCVEITVS

-1390 PDLAWFVGVMLGDGT
+1390 PDLAWFIGVMLGDGT

-1501 KVVTPEVMRG
+1501 KAVTPEVMRG

-1622 QQEVIEAARELVGND
+1622 QQEVIEAARELVRND

-1683 NSVKN
+1683 NSIKN

-1697 LDTPWRQITAIR
+1697 MDTPWRQITAIR

-1722 NDHTFLLN
+1722 NDHTFLLD

-1763 AMGHKVKSEMI
+1763 AMGHKIAEEME
-1774 ANHKMFVDGAMKTA
+1774 ANRVRFEDGALKLA
-1788 KEKAYRY
+1788 KERGYKYSKA
-1795 TKEDVEKL
+1795 DLEKF
-1803 WDIIDQFSAYAF
+1803 WA
-1815 NKCLLYSTKV
+1815 
-1825 LLPDNSKIT
+1825 
-1834 LRDLHKRWQAGDHEI
+1834 
-1849 EIMSMWPDGQI
+1849 
-1860 RPNKIVNVERMPE
+1860 
-1873 KLMTYTVTVEIPKR
+1873 
-1887 YRDRKR
+1887 
-1893 SFTTRQITMTSNHRM
+1893 
-1908 LTTDGYHTIDDGGIH
+1908 
-1923 VGSILINDP
+1923 
-1932 LWRSRDTAKRNAI
+1932 
-1945 RRDTARKSIGAYA
+1945 
-1958 RSEEGREMA
+1958 
-1967 RAWLTRYQ
+1967 
-1975 AGLTFEDRSAHQKAV
+1975 
-1990 QRLHPDRTDASVKAM
+1990 
-2005 YEAHAKANQEGRS
+2005 
-2018 FGYGIMTPLSDG
+2018 
-2030 RLCDSINEAMAG
+2030 
-2042 EYLLSRG
+2042 
-2049 VDFQLHKSLRND
+2049 
-2061 RGQLKFCDFY
+2061 
-2071 ADGLYFE
+2071 
-2078 MDGMGRGEQYFR
+2078 
-2090 DNKYGD
+2090 
-2096 DVPFVYMTPG
+2096 
-2106 DYKDKI
+2106 
-2112 DEALMNHHIENGVEV
+2112 
-2127 ISIEPY
+2127 
-2133 HKTEVYDV
+2133 
-2141 EMADSGPSN
+2141 
-2150 FIANG
+2150 FIADFAKYCFNR
-2155 LVSHNSHSVSYA
+2155 SHSVSYA

-2206 RDMGLK
+2206 KDMGLQ
-2212 VESVDANRSG
+2212 VASVDVNKSG
-2222 VGVTAAFDPGKAAT
+2222 VGVTAAFDPDSPVT

-2249 NETVARE
+2249 NEAVAGE
-2256 IVASRNKNGGSF
+2256 IVRARSANGGSF

-2283 SAGAITGLADAGAFD
+2283 SAGAIVGLADAGAFD
-2298 CLGVMRKQ
+2298 CLGVKRKQ
-2306 VADRARW
+2306 VADRAKW
-2313 IVDFYKKKRSAVASS
+2313 IVDFYKRKRAAVSS
-2328 SRGLL
+2328 SSMGLL
-2333 GMLGGSGAK
+2333 GMLGGGSAA
-2342 STEKSMGEYDLTR
+2342 STEKSMGEYDLTKS
-2355 DEYSKKDGTISF
+2355 EWSKKEGTISF
-2367 GPLSYDWATMLAK
+2367 GPLSYDWGTMLAK
-2380 EKASLGVYA
+2380 EKESLGVYA

-2402 VMKKNPSSPYRA
+2402 VMKRNPSSPYRA
-2414 ISTLEEEARTA
+2414 ISELEAEARQA
-2425 QDNAGSSDGSN
+2425 QASPSAASSDG
-2436 GSNGG
+2436 
-2441 GWRRKATTV
+2441 WHRKAATV
-2450 RLIGYLVD
+2450 RVIGYLVD
-2458 LVVKRNAKGSV
+2458 LVVKRNAKGGV
-2469 WFSGSVCDESGS
+2469 WFSGSICDESGS

-2486 YSRAIQQRMEET
+2486 YSKAIQQRMSET
-2498 GIGDPKTVI
+2498 GLSDPKTVI
-2507 SEDTVYDMMCS
+2507 SEDTVYDLTCS
-2518 WSADTGRLTID
+2518 WSADSGRLMISD
-2529 AVSEVPVA
+2529 VSEVPMA

-2550 GEGSLRSAKWR
+2550 SEGSLRSAKWR
-2561 DVAALLSAHPGNVPV
+2561 AVASLMDAHPGNVPV
-2576 AVDLAQASGKVELD
+2576 AVDLAKSTGSVELD
-2590 GRPARRGVNMLGAR
+2590 GRPAHRGVNMLGAR
-2604 VDGSSEFMDGL
+2604 VDAGSEFMDEL
-2615 TALVGDRL
+2615 TRLVGDRL
-2623 CSWSSRGRWD
+2623 CSWESKAKWD
-2633 PEY
+2633 PAY

>member
-20 GYSRPVEYLKQAAA
+20 GYSRPIEYLKRAAA
-34 LGQTALALTDHGNL
+34 LGQPALALTDHGNL

-61 SKSLDKKKHPQEP
+61 SKGLDKKKHPQEP

-89 ENPEGAKCKRPVFY
+89 ENPEGAKCKRSVYY

-141 ESFKRENTYYNQRM
+141 ESFKRENMYHKQRM

-160 AKWNT
+160 AKWNE

-179 TRLRLGQVKEAY
+179 TRLRLGQTKEAY
-191 EYAERMSDLFPGRY
+191 EYAERMADLFPGRY

-212 AMKKDLERDAIP
+212 AMKKDLEREAIP
-224 QLLKLAEDL
+224 KLLKLAEDL
-233 KLPLLATNDAHYATP
+233 KLPLLATNDAHYASP

-310 GNDYYLKSYEE
+310 GDDYYLKSFDE
-321 MIRQFPEDEFPGA
+321 MIRQFPEDQFPGA
-334 VRNTLE
+334 VRNSLE
-340 VADMVGDWWAKKPLD
+340 IADMVGDWWAKDPLD
-355 LEAIADKYRDDVEL
+355 LEALKTKYGNDVKL
-369 AKAGKAF
+369 AEAGLEF
-376 DADYRLPHAG
+376 TDDYRLPHAG
-386 GGVSVGGPVKAN
+386 GGVTREAVKAN
-398 KGVTVLGETPS
+398 KGVTVLGSTPEH
-409 QPAEFKSDPLTQKL
+409 AVEFKSDPLTQKL

-474 DSPEILAESKR
+474 DSPKILAESKR

-497 DFVQYMLVVADYIGW
+497 DFVQYMLVVADYIAW

-523 RGCFLP
+523 RG
-529 GTRVKGKQGVMRRI
+529 
-543 EDYAPGDVV
+543 
-552 QTHDTSYH
+552 
-560 EVEKVFEY
+560 
-568 DVEDE
+568 
-573 DCVEVRSTNGVTIRC
+573 
-588 TADHML
+588 
-594 FAKDKGFTQAQEL
+594 
-607 ESGSVLLGPVGRKEQ
+607 
-622 FTIECMN
+622 
-629 KGCHNKITLRK
+629 
-640 QDYDVRLNKEYASKK
+640 
-655 GEVWCWDCVK
+655 
-665 HNVHNVPAV
+665 
-674 QAGSIK
+674 
-680 GALRN
+680 
-685 KDADVKAKN
+685 
-694 AASIH
+694 
-699 AHWND
+699 
-704 PVARAAHLAKIED
+704 
-717 WKNSEKFQEFRRHC
+717 
-731 SERNRRRYSDDAE
+731 
-744 LDKLLRQGHGNY
+744 
-756 KSGWFTSYQQ
+756 
-766 DGLRIYYASSYEL
+766 
-779 KALNILE
+779 
-786 TDSNVASFD
+786 
-795 RFDGRISYVAPSD
+795 
-808 SREHWYLPDFRVDY
+808 
-822 ADGRKV
+822 
-828 IIEVKAKWQEKE
+828 
-840 PDTQAKLQAGEKW
+840 
-853 CQDNGFDFEVWDED
+853 
-867 ALASKNDA
+867 
-875 WHREYVVESVAH
+875 
-887 FRYTGKVYD
+887 
-896 LQVEGV
+896 
-902 HNYNVQGVTVHNSV
+902 SV

-972 YGYSN
+972 YGYGN

-1001 ADSAQA
+1001 ADSSQA

-1017 IDHGEPTMED
+1017 IDHVEPTMED
-1027 LYDPASPFYPL
+1027 LYDPKSPFYPV
-1038 AGDFREAIE
+1038 AEDFRAAIE

-1074 CGVIMCSEPIVN
+1074 CGVIMCSEPIVD
-1086 YAPLFWNKNEERAKE
+1086 YAPLFWNSNEARAKE

-1129 STLDI
+1129 STLDV
-1134 VDSVIDNVEQYN
+1134 VDSVISNVEQYN
-1146 EQIDVAASAASGAG
+1146 EAIDSAAGAASKAG
-1160 DAERAAEYR
+1160 DAGRAAEYR

-1183 DGMGDQET
+1183 DGMNDAET

-1220 TEFSDLVA
+1220 TEFNDLVA

-1327 LVHTGTKDCVELTVS
+1327 LVHTGMKDCVEITVS

-1366 LTVGDELAMND
+1366 LTVGAELAMND

-1390 PDLAWFVGVMLGDGT
+1390 PDLAWFIGVMLGDGT

-1443 PEDAGGVNGNVYHVM
+1443 PEDAGGVNGNVHHVM
-1458 FTNAD
+1458 FVNAD

-1501 KVVTPEVMRG
+1501 KAVTPEVMRG

-1622 QQEVIEAARELVGND
+1622 QQEVIEAARELVRND

-1683 NSVKN
+1683 NSIKN

-1697 LDTPWRQITAIR
+1697 MDTPWRQITAIR

-1722 NDHTFLLN
+1722 NDHTFLLD

-1763 AMGHKVKSEMI
+1763 AMGHKIAEEME
-1774 ANHKMFVDGAMKTA
+1774 ANRVRFEDGALKLA
-1788 KEKAYRY
+1788 KERGYKYSKA
-1795 TKEDVEKL
+1795 DLEKF
-1803 WDIIDQFSAYAF
+1803 WA
-1815 NKCLLYSTKV
+1815 
-1825 LLPDNSKIT
+1825 
-1834 LRDLHKRWQAGDHEI
+1834 
-1849 EIMSMWPDGQI
+1849 
-1860 RPNKIVNVERMPE
+1860 
-1873 KLMTYTVTVEIPKR
+1873 
-1887 YRDRKR
+1887 
-1893 SFTTRQITMTSNHRM
+1893 
-1908 LTTDGYHTIDDGGIH
+1908 
-1923 VGSILINDP
+1923 
-1932 LWRSRDTAKRNAI
+1932 
-1945 RRDTARKSIGAYA
+1945 
-1958 RSEEGREMA
+1958 
-1967 RAWLTRYQ
+1967 
-1975 AGLTFEDRSAHQKAV
+1975 
-1990 QRLHPDRTDASVKAM
+1990 
-2005 YEAHAKANQEGRS
+2005 
-2018 FGYGIMTPLSDG
+2018 
-2030 RLCDSINEAMAG
+2030 
-2042 EYLLSRG
+2042 
-2049 VDFQLHKSLRND
+2049 
-2061 RGQLKFCDFY
+2061 
-2071 ADGLYFE
+2071 
-2078 MDGMGRGEQYFR
+2078 
-2090 DNKYGD
+2090 
-2096 DVPFVYMTPG
+2096 
-2106 DYKDKI
+2106 
-2112 DEALMNHHIENGVEV
+2112 
-2127 ISIEPY
+2127 
-2133 HKTEVYDV
+2133 
-2141 EMADSGPSN
+2141 
-2150 FIANG
+2150 FIADFAKYCFNR
-2155 LVSHNSHSVSYA
+2155 SHSVSYA

-2206 RDMGLK
+2206 KDMGLQ
-2212 VESVDANRSG
+2212 VASVDVNKSG
-2222 VGVTAAFDPGKAAT
+2222 VGVTAAFDPDSPVT

-2249 NETVARE
+2249 NEAVAGE
-2256 IVASRNKNGGSF
+2256 IVRARSANGGSF

-2283 SAGAITGLADAGAFD
+2283 SAGAIVGLADAGAFD
-2298 CLGVMRKQ
+2298 CLGVKRKQ
-2306 VADRARW
+2306 VADRAKW
-2313 IVDFYKKKRSAVASS
+2313 IVDFYKRKRAAVSS
-2328 SRGLL
+2328 SSMGLL
-2333 GMLGGSGAK
+2333 GMLGGGSAA
-2342 STEKSMGEYDLTR
+2342 STEKSMGEYDLTKS
-2355 DEYSKKDGTISF
+2355 EWSKKEGTISF
-2367 GPLSYDWATMLAK
+2367 GPLSYDWGTMLAK
-2380 EKASLGVYA
+2380 EKESLGVYA

-2402 VMKKNPSSPYRA
+2402 VMKRNPSSPYRA
-2414 ISTLEEEARTA
+2414 ISELEAEARQA
-2425 QDNAGSSDGSN
+2425 QASPSAADSDG
-2436 GSNGG
+2436 
-2441 GWRRKATTV
+2441 WHRKAATV
-2450 RLIGYLVD
+2450 RVIGYLVD
-2458 LVVKRNAKGSV
+2458 LVVKRNAKGGV
-2469 WFSGSVCDESGS
+2469 WFSGSICDESGS

-2486 YSRAIQQRMEET
+2486 YSKAIQQRMSET
-2498 GIGDPKTVI
+2498 GLSDPKTVI
-2507 SEDTVYDMMCS
+2507 SEDTVYDLTCS
-2518 WSADTGRLTID
+2518 WSADTGRLMISD
-2529 AVSEVPVA
+2529 VSEVPMA

-2550 GEGSLRSAKWR
+2550 SEGSLRSAKWR
-2561 DVAALLSAHPGNVPV
+2561 AVASLMDAHPGNVPV
-2576 AVDLAQASGKVELD
+2576 AVDLAKSTGSVELD
-2590 GRPARRGVNMLGAR
+2590 GRPAHRGVNMLGAR
-2604 VDGSSEFMDGL
+2604 VDASSEFMDEL
-2615 TALVGDRL
+2615 TRLVGDRL
-2623 CSWSSRGRWD
+2623 CSWESKAKWD
-2633 PEY
+2633 PAY

>member
-20 GYSRPVEYLKQAAA
+20 GYSRPIEYLKRAAA
-34 LGQTALALTDHGNL
+34 LGQPALALTDHGNL

-61 SKSLDKKKHPQEP
+61 SKGLDKKKHPQEP

-89 ENPEGAKCKRPVFY
+89 ENPEGAKCKRSVYY

-126 AVDDAGFHN
+126 AVDDSGFHN

-141 ESFKRENTYYNQRM
+141 ESFKRENMYHKQRM

-160 AKWNT
+160 AKWNE
-165 GLVAT
+165 GLIAT

-179 TRLRLGQVKEAY
+179 TRLRLGQTKEAY
-191 EYAERMSDLFPGRY
+191 EYAERMADLFPGRY

-212 AMKKDLERDAIP
+212 AMKKDLEREAIP
-224 QLLKLAEDL
+224 KLLKLAEDL
-233 KLPLLATNDAHYATP
+233 SLPLLATNDAHYASP

-290 KEAQDYLSRGRR
+290 KEAQDYLSRGRK

-310 GNDYYLKSYEE
+310 GDDYYLKSFDE
-321 MIRQFPEDEFPGA
+321 MIRQFPEDQFPGA
-334 VRNTLE
+334 VRNSLE
-340 VADMVGDWWAKKPLD
+340 IADMVGDWWAKDPLD
-355 LEAIADKYRDDVEL
+355 LEALKTKYGNDVKLAEAGLEFTDDY
-369 AKAGKAF
+369 K
-376 DADYRLPHAG
+376 LPHAG
-386 GGVSVGGPVKAN
+386 GGVAGETVKAN
-398 KGVTVLGETPS
+398 KGVTVLGSTPEH
-409 QPAEFKSDPLTQKL
+409 AVGFKSDPLTQKL
-423 IDDGTVALGPYDL
+423 VDDGVVALGPYDL

-497 DFVQYMLVVADYIGW
+497 DFVQYMLVVSDYIAW

-523 RGCFLP
+523 RG
-529 GTRVKGKQGVMRRI
+529 
-543 EDYAPGDVV
+543 
-552 QTHDTSYH
+552 
-560 EVEKVFEY
+560 
-568 DVEDE
+568 
-573 DCVEVRSTNGVTIRC
+573 
-588 TADHML
+588 
-594 FAKDKGFTQAQEL
+594 
-607 ESGSVLLGPVGRKEQ
+607 
-622 FTIECMN
+622 
-629 KGCHNKITLRK
+629 
-640 QDYDVRLNKEYASKK
+640 
-655 GEVWCWDCVK
+655 
-665 HNVHNVPAV
+665 
-674 QAGSIK
+674 
-680 GALRN
+680 
-685 KDADVKAKN
+685 
-694 AASIH
+694 
-699 AHWND
+699 
-704 PVARAAHLAKIED
+704 
-717 WKNSEKFQEFRRHC
+717 
-731 SERNRRRYSDDAE
+731 
-744 LDKLLRQGHGNY
+744 
-756 KSGWFTSYQQ
+756 
-766 DGLRIYYASSYEL
+766 
-779 KALNILE
+779 
-786 TDSNVASFD
+786 
-795 RFDGRISYVAPSD
+795 
-808 SREHWYLPDFRVDY
+808 
-822 ADGRKV
+822 
-828 IIEVKAKWQEKE
+828 
-840 PDTQAKLQAGEKW
+840 
-853 CQDNGFDFEVWDED
+853 
-867 ALASKNDA
+867 
-875 WHREYVVESVAH
+875 
-887 FRYTGKVYD
+887 
-896 LQVEGV
+896 
-902 HNYNVQGVTVHNSV
+902 SV

-958 ASVRNDVLQYAKDK
+958 ASVRNDVLQYVKDK

-1001 ADSAQA
+1001 ADSSQA

-1017 IDHGEPTMED
+1017 IDHVEPTMED
-1027 LYDPASPFYPL
+1027 LYDPKSPFYPL
-1038 AGDFREAIE
+1038 AEDFRAAIE
-1047 AGGEQWKPIREAAG
+1047 SGGEQWKPIREAAG

-1074 CGVIMCSEPIVN
+1074 CGVIMCSEPIVD
-1086 YAPLFWNKNEERAKE
+1086 YAPLFWNSNEARAKE

-1134 VDSVIDNVEQYN
+1134 VDSVISNVGQYN
-1146 EQIDVAASAASGAG
+1146 EAIDNAASAASKAG

-1183 DGMGDQET
+1183 DGMNDAET
-1191 YAMLARGESDAV
+1191 YAMLSRGESDAV

-1220 TEFSDLVA
+1220 TEFNDLVA

-1244 QYADRKNGKEPC
+1244 QYADRKNGKEPS

-1273 DILRP
+1273 DILKP

-1321 ANVVSD
+1321 ANVVSA
-1327 LVHTGTKDCVELTVS
+1327 LVHTGMKDCVEITVS

-1355 LTPRGWVAAGD
+1355 MTPRGWVAAGD

-1390 PDLAWFVGVMLGDGT
+1390 PDLAWFIGVMLGDGT
-1405 IPGSKGYPYV
+1405 IPGSKGYPSV
-1415 TTTDQVIIDELARIA
+1415 TTVDQVMLDELTRIA
-1430 EENFGNI
+1430 EENFDNI
-1437 EVTGTK
+1437 EVTGTR

-1473 AVGYCGD
+1473 ATGYCGE

-1501 KVVTPEVMRG
+1501 KAITPEVMRG

-1570 RADRVAYRVYPNAE
+1570 RADRVAYRVYPNAK

-1594 RLKKTAFLSNCVM
+1594 RLKKTTFLDNCVM
-1607 DHEPAKSMERRPSRF
+1607 DHEPTKSMERRPSRF
-1622 QQEVIEAARELVGND
+1622 QQEVIEAARELVRND
-1637 PSMLS
+1637 PSMLA
-1642 GVDVTDPRIAK
+1642 GVDATDPRIAK

-1663 FTGRSFKEYPAKT
+1663 FTGRSFKEYPAKPV
-1676 IAFKQLA
+1676 AFKQLVDSA
-1683 NSVKN
+1683 KS

-1697 LDTPWRQITAIR
+1697 MDAPWRQITAIE

-1722 NDHTFLLN
+1722 NDHTFLLD

-1763 AMGHKVKSEMI
+1763 AMGHKIAEEME
-1774 ANHKMFVDGAMKTA
+1774 ANRVRFEDGALKLA
-1788 KEKAYRY
+1788 RERGYKYSKADLEKFWA
-1795 TKEDVEKL
+1795 
-1803 WDIIDQFSAYAF
+1803 
-1815 NKCLLYSTKV
+1815 
-1825 LLPDNSKIT
+1825 
-1834 LRDLHKRWQAGDHEI
+1834 
-1849 EIMSMWPDGQI
+1849 
-1860 RPNKIVNVERMPE
+1860 
-1873 KLMTYTVTVEIPKR
+1873 
-1887 YRDRKR
+1887 
-1893 SFTTRQITMTSNHRM
+1893 
-1908 LTTDGYHTIDDGGIH
+1908 
-1923 VGSILINDP
+1923 
-1932 LWRSRDTAKRNAI
+1932 
-1945 RRDTARKSIGAYA
+1945 
-1958 RSEEGREMA
+1958 
-1967 RAWLTRYQ
+1967 
-1975 AGLTFEDRSAHQKAV
+1975 
-1990 QRLHPDRTDASVKAM
+1990 
-2005 YEAHAKANQEGRS
+2005 
-2018 FGYGIMTPLSDG
+2018 
-2030 RLCDSINEAMAG
+2030 
-2042 EYLLSRG
+2042 
-2049 VDFQLHKSLRND
+2049 
-2061 RGQLKFCDFY
+2061 
-2071 ADGLYFE
+2071 
-2078 MDGMGRGEQYFR
+2078 
-2090 DNKYGD
+2090 
-2096 DVPFVYMTPG
+2096 
-2106 DYKDKI
+2106 
-2112 DEALMNHHIENGVEV
+2112 
-2127 ISIEPY
+2127 
-2133 HKTEVYDV
+2133 
-2141 EMADSGPSN
+2141 
-2150 FIANG
+2150 FIAEFARYCFNR
-2155 LVSHNSHSVSYA
+2155 SHSVSYA

-2206 RDMGLK
+2206 KDMGLH
-2212 VESVDANRSG
+2212 VASVDVNKSG
-2222 VGVTAAFDPGKAAT
+2222 VGVTAAFDPDSPVT
-2236 DTITFGFDTASGV
+2236 NVITFGFDTATGV
-2249 NETVARE
+2249 NETVAGE
-2256 IVASRNKNGGSF
+2256 IVRARSANGGSF

-2283 SAGAITGLADAGAFD
+2283 SAGAIVGLANAGAFD
-2298 CLGVMRKQ
+2298 CLGVKRKQ
-2306 VADRARW
+2306 VADRAKW
-2313 IVDFYKKKRSAVASS
+2313 IVDFYKKKRAAVSS
-2328 SRGLL
+2328 SSVGLL
-2333 GMLGGSGAK
+2333 GMLGGGSAA
-2342 STEKSMGEYDLTR
+2342 STEKSMGEYDLTKS
-2355 DEYSKKDGTISF
+2355 EWSKKEGTISF
-2367 GPLSYDWATMLAK
+2367 GPLGYDWGTMLAK
-2380 EKASLGVYA
+2380 EKESLGVYA

-2402 VMKKNPSSPYRA
+2402 VMKRNPSSPYRA
-2414 ISTLEEEARTA
+2414 ISELEAEARQA
-2425 QDNAGSSDGSN
+2425 QTGPSAAGSDG
-2436 GSNGG
+2436 
-2441 GWRRKATTV
+2441 WHKKAATV
-2450 RLIGYLVD
+2450 RVIGYLVD
-2458 LVVKRNAKGSV
+2458 LVVKRNAKGGV
-2469 WFSGSVCDESGS
+2469 WFSGSICDESGS

-2486 YSRAIQQRMEET
+2486 YSKAIQQRMSET
-2498 GIGDPKTVI
+2498 GLSDPKTVI
-2507 SEDTVYDMMCS
+2507 SEDTVYDLTCS
-2518 WSADTGRLTID
+2518 WSADTGRLMISD
-2529 AVSEVPVA
+2529 VSEVPMA

-2561 DVAALLSAHPGNVPV
+2561 AVASLMNAHPGNVPV
-2576 AVDLAQASGKVELD
+2576 AVDLAKSTGSVELD
-2590 GRPARRGVNMLGAR
+2590 GRPAHRGVNMLGAR
-2604 VDGSSEFMDGL
+2604 VDASSEFMDEL
-2615 TALVGDRL
+2615 TRLVGDRL
-2623 CSWSSRGRWD
+2623 CSWESKAKWD
-2633 PEY
+2633 SAY

>member
-20 GYSRPVEYLKQAAA
+20 GYSRPIEYLKRAAA
-34 LGQTALALTDHGNL
+34 LGQPALALTDHGNL

-61 SKSLDKKKHPQEP
+61 SKGLDKKKHPQEP

-89 ENPEGAKCKRPVFY
+89 ENPEGAKCKRSVYY

-141 ESFKRENTYYNQRM
+141 ESFKRENMYHKQRM

-160 AKWNT
+160 AKWNE
-165 GLVAT
+165 GLIAT

-179 TRLRLGQVKEAY
+179 TRLRLGQTKEAY
-191 EYAERMSDLFPGRY
+191 EYAERMADLFPGRY

-212 AMKKDLERDAIP
+212 AMKKDLEREAIP
-224 QLLKLAEDL
+224 KLLKLAEDL
-233 KLPLLATNDAHYATP
+233 SLPLLATNDAHYASP

-290 KEAQDYLSRGRR
+290 KEAQDYLSRGRK

-310 GNDYYLKSYEE
+310 GDDYYLKSFDE
-321 MIRQFPEDEFPGA
+321 MIRQFPEDQFPGA
-334 VRNTLE
+334 VRNSLE
-340 VADMVGDWWAKKPLD
+340 IADMVGDWWAKDPLD
-355 LEAIADKYRDDVEL
+355 LEALKTKYGNDVKLAEAGLEFTDDY
-369 AKAGKAF
+369 K
-376 DADYRLPHAG
+376 LPHAG
-386 GGVSVGGPVKAN
+386 GGVAGETVKAN
-398 KGVTVLGETPS
+398 KGVTVLGSTPEH
-409 QPAEFKSDPLTQKL
+409 AVGFKSDPLTQKL

-497 DFVQYMLVVADYIGW
+497 DFVQYMLVVSDYIAW

-523 RGCFLP
+523 RG
-529 GTRVKGKQGVMRRI
+529 
-543 EDYAPGDVV
+543 
-552 QTHDTSYH
+552 
-560 EVEKVFEY
+560 
-568 DVEDE
+568 
-573 DCVEVRSTNGVTIRC
+573 
-588 TADHML
+588 
-594 FAKDKGFTQAQEL
+594 
-607 ESGSVLLGPVGRKEQ
+607 
-622 FTIECMN
+622 
-629 KGCHNKITLRK
+629 
-640 QDYDVRLNKEYASKK
+640 
-655 GEVWCWDCVK
+655 
-665 HNVHNVPAV
+665 
-674 QAGSIK
+674 
-680 GALRN
+680 
-685 KDADVKAKN
+685 
-694 AASIH
+694 
-699 AHWND
+699 
-704 PVARAAHLAKIED
+704 
-717 WKNSEKFQEFRRHC
+717 
-731 SERNRRRYSDDAE
+731 
-744 LDKLLRQGHGNY
+744 
-756 KSGWFTSYQQ
+756 
-766 DGLRIYYASSYEL
+766 
-779 KALNILE
+779 
-786 TDSNVASFD
+786 
-795 RFDGRISYVAPSD
+795 
-808 SREHWYLPDFRVDY
+808 
-822 ADGRKV
+822 
-828 IIEVKAKWQEKE
+828 
-840 PDTQAKLQAGEKW
+840 
-853 CQDNGFDFEVWDED
+853 
-867 ALASKNDA
+867 
-875 WHREYVVESVAH
+875 
-887 FRYTGKVYD
+887 
-896 LQVEGV
+896 
-902 HNYNVQGVTVHNSV
+902 SV

-958 ASVRNDVLQYAKDK
+958 ASVRNDVLQYVKDK

-1001 ADSAQA
+1001 ADSSQA

-1017 IDHGEPTMED
+1017 IDHVEPTMED
-1027 LYDPASPFYPL
+1027 LYDPKSPFYPL
-1038 AGDFREAIE
+1038 AEDFRAAIE
-1047 AGGEQWKPIREAAG
+1047 SGGEQWKPIREAAG

-1074 CGVIMCSEPIVN
+1074 CGVIMCSEPIVD
-1086 YAPLFWNKNEERAKE
+1086 YAPLFWNSNEARAKE

-1134 VDSVIDNVEQYN
+1134 VDSVISNVGQYN
-1146 EQIDVAASAASGAG
+1146 EAIDNAASAASKAG

-1183 DGMGDQET
+1183 DGMNDAET
-1191 YAMLARGESDAV
+1191 YAMLSRGESDAV

-1220 TEFSDLVA
+1220 TEFNDLVA

-1244 QYADRKNGKEPC
+1244 QYADRKNGKEPS

-1273 DILRP
+1273 DILKP

-1321 ANVVSD
+1321 ANVVSA
-1327 LVHTGTKDCVELTVS
+1327 LVHTGMKDCVEITVS

-1355 LTPRGWVAAGD
+1355 MTPRGWVAAGD

-1377 VAMPEIEDKSGLT
+1377 VAMPEIEDESGLT
-1390 PDLAWFVGVMLGDGT
+1390 PDLAWFIGVMLGDGT
-1405 IPGSKGYPYV
+1405 IPGSKGYPSV
-1415 TTTDQVIIDELARIA
+1415 TTVDQVMLDELTRIA
-1430 EENFGNI
+1430 EENFDNI
-1437 EVTGTK
+1437 EVTGTR

-1473 AVGYCGD
+1473 ATGYCGD

-1501 KVVTPEVMRG
+1501 KAITPEVMRG

-1570 RADRVAYRVYPNAE
+1570 RADRVAYRVYPNAK

-1594 RLKKTAFLSNCVM
+1594 RLKKTTFLDNCVM
-1607 DHEPAKSMERRPSRF
+1607 DHEPTKSMERRPSRF
-1622 QQEVIEAARELVGND
+1622 QQEVIEAARELVRND
-1637 PSMLS
+1637 PSMLA
-1642 GVDVTDPRIAK
+1642 GVDATDPRIAK

-1676 IAFKQLA
+1676 VAFKQLVDSA
-1683 NSVKN
+1683 KS

-1697 LDTPWRQITAIR
+1697 MDAPWRQITAIE

-1722 NDHTFLLN
+1722 NDHTFLLD

-1763 AMGHKVKSEMI
+1763 AMGHKIAEEME
-1774 ANHKMFVDGAMKTA
+1774 ANRVRFEDGALKLA
-1788 KEKAYRY
+1788 RERGYKYSKADLEKFWA
-1795 TKEDVEKL
+1795 
-1803 WDIIDQFSAYAF
+1803 
-1815 NKCLLYSTKV
+1815 
-1825 LLPDNSKIT
+1825 
-1834 LRDLHKRWQAGDHEI
+1834 
-1849 EIMSMWPDGQI
+1849 
-1860 RPNKIVNVERMPE
+1860 
-1873 KLMTYTVTVEIPKR
+1873 
-1887 YRDRKR
+1887 
-1893 SFTTRQITMTSNHRM
+1893 
-1908 LTTDGYHTIDDGGIH
+1908 
-1923 VGSILINDP
+1923 
-1932 LWRSRDTAKRNAI
+1932 
-1945 RRDTARKSIGAYA
+1945 
-1958 RSEEGREMA
+1958 
-1967 RAWLTRYQ
+1967 
-1975 AGLTFEDRSAHQKAV
+1975 
-1990 QRLHPDRTDASVKAM
+1990 
-2005 YEAHAKANQEGRS
+2005 
-2018 FGYGIMTPLSDG
+2018 
-2030 RLCDSINEAMAG
+2030 
-2042 EYLLSRG
+2042 
-2049 VDFQLHKSLRND
+2049 
-2061 RGQLKFCDFY
+2061 
-2071 ADGLYFE
+2071 
-2078 MDGMGRGEQYFR
+2078 
-2090 DNKYGD
+2090 
-2096 DVPFVYMTPG
+2096 
-2106 DYKDKI
+2106 
-2112 DEALMNHHIENGVEV
+2112 
-2127 ISIEPY
+2127 
-2133 HKTEVYDV
+2133 
-2141 EMADSGPSN
+2141 
-2150 FIANG
+2150 FIAEFARYCFNR
-2155 LVSHNSHSVSYA
+2155 SHSVSYA

-2206 RDMGLK
+2206 KDMGLH
-2212 VESVDANRSG
+2212 VASVDVNKSG
-2222 VGVTAAFDPGKAAT
+2222 VGVTAAFDPDSPVT
-2236 DTITFGFDTASGV
+2236 DVITFGFDTATGV
-2249 NETVARE
+2249 NETVAGE
-2256 IVASRNKNGGSF
+2256 IVRARSANGGSF

-2283 SAGAITGLADAGAFD
+2283 SAGAIVGLANAGAFD
-2298 CLGVMRKQ
+2298 CLGVKRKQ
-2306 VADRARW
+2306 VADRAKW
-2313 IVDFYKKKRSAVASS
+2313 IVDFYKKKRAAVSS
-2328 SRGLL
+2328 SSVGLL
-2333 GMLGGSGAK
+2333 GMLGGGSAA
-2342 STEKSMGEYDLTR
+2342 STEKSMGEYDLTKS
-2355 DEYSKKDGTISF
+2355 EWSKKEGTISF
-2367 GPLSYDWATMLAK
+2367 GPLGYDWGTMLAK
-2380 EKASLGVYA
+2380 EKESLGVYA

-2402 VMKKNPSSPYRA
+2402 VMKRNPSSPYRA
-2414 ISTLEEEARTA
+2414 ISELEEEARRA
-2425 QDNAGSSDGSN
+2425 QDAPSAAGSDG
-2436 GSNGG
+2436 
-2441 GWRRKATTV
+2441 WHKKAATV
-2450 RLIGYLVD
+2450 RVIGYLVD
-2458 LVVKRNAKGSV
+2458 LVVKRNAKGGV
-2469 WFSGSVCDESGS
+2469 WFSGSICDESGS

-2486 YSRAIQQRMEET
+2486 YSKAIQQRMSET
-2498 GIGDPKTVI
+2498 GLSDPKTVI
-2507 SEDTVYDMMCS
+2507 SEDTVYDLTCS
-2518 WSADTGRLTID
+2518 WSADTGRLMISD
-2529 AVSEVPVA
+2529 VSEVPMA

-2561 DVAALLSAHPGNVPV
+2561 AVASLMNAHPGNVPV
-2576 AVDLAQASGKVELD
+2576 AVDLAKSTGSVELD
-2590 GRPARRGVNMLGAR
+2590 GRPAHRGVNMLGTR
-2604 VDGSSEFMDGL
+2604 VDASSEFMDEL
-2615 TALVGDRL
+2615 TRLVGDRL
-2623 CSWSSRGRWD
+2623 CSWESKAKWD
-2633 PEY
+2633 SAY

>member
-20 GYSRPVEYLKQAAA
+20 GYSRPIEYLKQAAA

-48 FGAFEFVSTARAM
+48 FGAFEFVSAARAM
-61 SKSLDKKKHPQEP
+61 SKSLDKKKHPQKP

-89 ENPEGAKCKRPVFY
+89 ENPEGAKCKKPVFY

-233 KLPLLATNDAHYATP
+233 KLPLLATNDAHYANP

-277 TEDTVDEWMEAHQ
+277 TEDTVDEWMETHQ

-321 MIRQFPEDEFPGA
+321 MIRQFPEDKFPGA

-355 LEAIADKYRDDVEL
+355 LEAIADKYRGDVEL

-386 GGVSVGGPVKAN
+386 GGASLVGPVKAN

-409 QPAEFKSDPLTQKL
+409 RPAEFKSDPLTQKL

-445 IQIPEGWTED
+445 IQIPEGWTEA
-455 QWFRKK
+455 QWFQKK

-523 RGCFLP
+523 RG
-529 GTRVKGKQGVMRRI
+529 
-543 EDYAPGDVV
+543 
-552 QTHDTSYH
+552 
-560 EVEKVFEY
+560 
-568 DVEDE
+568 
-573 DCVEVRSTNGVTIRC
+573 
-588 TADHML
+588 
-594 FAKDKGFTQAQEL
+594 
-607 ESGSVLLGPVGRKEQ
+607 
-622 FTIECMN
+622 
-629 KGCHNKITLRK
+629 
-640 QDYDVRLNKEYASKK
+640 
-655 GEVWCWDCVK
+655 
-665 HNVHNVPAV
+665 
-674 QAGSIK
+674 
-680 GALRN
+680 
-685 KDADVKAKN
+685 
-694 AASIH
+694 
-699 AHWND
+699 
-704 PVARAAHLAKIED
+704 
-717 WKNSEKFQEFRRHC
+717 
-731 SERNRRRYSDDAE
+731 
-744 LDKLLRQGHGNY
+744 
-756 KSGWFTSYQQ
+756 
-766 DGLRIYYASSYEL
+766 
-779 KALNILE
+779 
-786 TDSNVASFD
+786 
-795 RFDGRISYVAPSD
+795 
-808 SREHWYLPDFRVDY
+808 
-822 ADGRKV
+822 
-828 IIEVKAKWQEKE
+828 
-840 PDTQAKLQAGEKW
+840 
-853 CQDNGFDFEVWDED
+853 
-867 ALASKNDA
+867 
-875 WHREYVVESVAH
+875 
-887 FRYTGKVYD
+887 
-896 LQVEGV
+896 
-902 HNYNVQGVTVHNSV
+902 SV

-972 YGYSN
+972 YGYDN

-1027 LYDPASPFYPL
+1027 LYDPESPFYPL

-1146 EQIDVAASAASGAG
+1146 EQIDLTASAASRAG
-1160 DAERAAEYR
+1160 DADRAAAYR

-1183 DGMGDQET
+1183 DGMEDPET
-1191 YAMLARGESDAV
+1191 FEMLARGESDAV

-1220 TEFSDLVA
+1220 TEFNDLVA

-1273 DILRP
+1273 SILRP

-1299 PIRDFEVGHKTK
+1299 AIRDFEVGHKTK
-1311 SWNEETGEWS
+1311 SWNEEIGKWS
-1321 ANVVSD
+1321 ANVVSN
-1327 LVHTGTKDCVELTVS
+1327 LVHTGMKDCVELIVS

-1463 RRPVGKHDRH
+1463 RRPVGKYDRH

-1557 RVRVSEAPYHNEK
+1557 RVRVSEVPYHNEK

-1594 RLKKTAFLSNCVM
+1594 RLKKIAFLDNCVM

-1622 QQEVIEAARELVGND
+1622 QQEVIEAARELVRND

-1642 GVDVTDPRIAK
+1642 GVDVTDPRITK

-1663 FTGRSFKEYPAKT
+1663 FTGRSFKEYPDKT

-1683 NSVKN
+1683 NSAKN
-1688 LLPRSLQAK
+1688 LLPRNLQAK

-1763 AMGHKVKSEMI
+1763 AMGHKIAEEME
-1774 ANHKMFVDGAMKTA
+1774 ANRVRFEDGALKLA
-1788 KEKAYRY
+1788 KERGYKYSKA
-1795 TKEDVEKL
+1795 DLEKF
-1803 WDIIDQFSAYAF
+1803 WA
-1815 NKCLLYSTKV
+1815 
-1825 LLPDNSKIT
+1825 
-1834 LRDLHKRWQAGDHEI
+1834 
-1849 EIMSMWPDGQI
+1849 
-1860 RPNKIVNVERMPE
+1860 
-1873 KLMTYTVTVEIPKR
+1873 
-1887 YRDRKR
+1887 
-1893 SFTTRQITMTSNHRM
+1893 
-1908 LTTDGYHTIDDGGIH
+1908 
-1923 VGSILINDP
+1923 
-1932 LWRSRDTAKRNAI
+1932 
-1945 RRDTARKSIGAYA
+1945 
-1958 RSEEGREMA
+1958 
-1967 RAWLTRYQ
+1967 
-1975 AGLTFEDRSAHQKAV
+1975 
-1990 QRLHPDRTDASVKAM
+1990 
-2005 YEAHAKANQEGRS
+2005 
-2018 FGYGIMTPLSDG
+2018 
-2030 RLCDSINEAMAG
+2030 
-2042 EYLLSRG
+2042 
-2049 VDFQLHKSLRND
+2049 
-2061 RGQLKFCDFY
+2061 
-2071 ADGLYFE
+2071 
-2078 MDGMGRGEQYFR
+2078 
-2090 DNKYGD
+2090 
-2096 DVPFVYMTPG
+2096 
-2106 DYKDKI
+2106 
-2112 DEALMNHHIENGVEV
+2112 
-2127 ISIEPY
+2127 
-2133 HKTEVYDV
+2133 
-2141 EMADSGPSN
+2141 
-2150 FIANG
+2150 FIADFAKYCFNR
-2155 LVSHNSHSVSYA
+2155 SHSVSYA

-2206 RDMGLK
+2206 RDMGLQ
-2212 VESVDANRSG
+2212 VESVDVNKSG
-2222 VGVTAAFDPGKAAT
+2222 VGVTAAFDPGRAAT

-2249 NETVARE
+2249 NGTVARE
-2256 IVASRNKNGGSF
+2256 IVAARNKNGGSF

-2298 CLGVMRKQ
+2298 CLGVKRKQ

-2313 IVDFYKKKRSAVASS
+2313 IVDFYKKKRTAVASS

-2333 GMLGGSGAK
+2333 GMLGGRGAK
-2342 STEKSMGEYDLTR
+2342 STEKSMGEYNLTR
-2355 DEYSKKDGTISF
+2355 DEYSKKEGTISF
-2367 GPLSYDWATMLAK
+2367 GPLSYDWETMLAK

-2414 ISTLEEEARTA
+2414 ISTLEEEARAA
-2425 QDNAGSSDGSN
+2425 QDDSGSSGS
-2436 GSNGG
+2436 SNGG
-2441 GWRRKATTV
+2441 SRRRKATTV

-2458 LVVKRNAKGSV
+2458 LAVKRNAKGSV

-2529 AVSEVPVA
+2529 AVSEVPIA
-2537 KADGAVPI
+2537 KADGTVPI

-2550 GEGSLRSAKWR
+2550 GEGSLRSAKWH
-2561 DVAALLSAHPGNVPV
+2561 DVAALLNAHPGNVPV

-2590 GRPARRGVNMLGAR
+2590 GRPARRGVNMLGTR
-2604 VDGSSEFMDGL
+2604 VDGSREFMDGL

-2623 CSWSSRGRWD
+2623 CSWSSKGRWD

>member
-20 GYSRPVEYLKQAAA
+20 GYSRPIEYLKRAAA
-34 LGQTALALTDHGNL
+34 LGQPALALTDHGNL

-61 SKSLDKKKHPQEP
+61 SKGLDKKKHPQEP

-89 ENPEGAKCKRPVFY
+89 ENSEGAKCKRSVYY

-141 ESFKRENTYYNQRM
+141 ESFKRENMYHKQRM

-160 AKWNT
+160 AKWNE

-179 TRLRLGQVKEAY
+179 TRLRLGQTKEAY
-191 EYAERMSDLFPGRY
+191 EYAERMADLFPGRY

-212 AMKKDLERDAIP
+212 AMKKDLEREAIP
-224 QLLKLAEDL
+224 KLLKLAEDL
-233 KLPLLATNDAHYATP
+233 KLPLLATNDAHYASP

-310 GNDYYLKSYEE
+310 GDDYYLKSFDE
-321 MIRQFPEDEFPGA
+321 MIRQFPEDQFPGA
-334 VRNTLE
+334 VRNSLE
-340 VADMVGDWWAKKPLD
+340 IADMVGDWWAKDPLD
-355 LEAIADKYRDDVEL
+355 LEALKTKYGNDVNL
-369 AKAGKAF
+369 AEAGLEF
-376 DADYRLPHAG
+376 TDDYRLPHAG
-386 GGVSVGGPVKAN
+386 GGVTREAVKAN
-398 KGVTVLGETPS
+398 KGVTVLGSTPEH
-409 QPAEFKSDPLTQKL
+409 AVEFKSDPLTQKL

-497 DFVQYMLVVADYIGW
+497 DFVQYMLVVADYIAW

-523 RGCFLP
+523 RG
-529 GTRVKGKQGVMRRI
+529 
-543 EDYAPGDVV
+543 
-552 QTHDTSYH
+552 
-560 EVEKVFEY
+560 
-568 DVEDE
+568 
-573 DCVEVRSTNGVTIRC
+573 
-588 TADHML
+588 
-594 FAKDKGFTQAQEL
+594 
-607 ESGSVLLGPVGRKEQ
+607 
-622 FTIECMN
+622 
-629 KGCHNKITLRK
+629 
-640 QDYDVRLNKEYASKK
+640 
-655 GEVWCWDCVK
+655 
-665 HNVHNVPAV
+665 
-674 QAGSIK
+674 
-680 GALRN
+680 
-685 KDADVKAKN
+685 
-694 AASIH
+694 
-699 AHWND
+699 
-704 PVARAAHLAKIED
+704 
-717 WKNSEKFQEFRRHC
+717 
-731 SERNRRRYSDDAE
+731 
-744 LDKLLRQGHGNY
+744 
-756 KSGWFTSYQQ
+756 
-766 DGLRIYYASSYEL
+766 
-779 KALNILE
+779 
-786 TDSNVASFD
+786 
-795 RFDGRISYVAPSD
+795 
-808 SREHWYLPDFRVDY
+808 
-822 ADGRKV
+822 
-828 IIEVKAKWQEKE
+828 
-840 PDTQAKLQAGEKW
+840 
-853 CQDNGFDFEVWDED
+853 
-867 ALASKNDA
+867 
-875 WHREYVVESVAH
+875 
-887 FRYTGKVYD
+887 
-896 LQVEGV
+896 
-902 HNYNVQGVTVHNSV
+902 SV

-972 YGYSN
+972 YGYGN

-1001 ADSAQA
+1001 ADSSQA

-1017 IDHGEPTMED
+1017 IDHVEPTMED
-1027 LYDPASPFYPL
+1027 LYDPKSPFYPL
-1038 AGDFREAIE
+1038 AEDFRAAIE

-1074 CGVIMCSEPIVN
+1074 CGVIMCSEPIVD
-1086 YAPLFWNKNEERAKE
+1086 YAPLFWNSNEARAKE

-1129 STLDI
+1129 STLDV
-1134 VDSVIDNVEQYN
+1134 VDSVISNVEQYN
-1146 EQIDVAASAASGAG
+1146 EAIDSAAGAASKAG
-1160 DAERAAEYR
+1160 DAGRAAEYR
-1169 KRKLEVPDFTDIEN
+1169 KRKLEVPNFTDIEN
-1183 DGMGDQET
+1183 DGMSDAAT

-1220 TEFSDLVA
+1220 TEFNDLVA

-1327 LVHTGTKDCVELTVS
+1327 LVHTGMKDCVEITVS

-1390 PDLAWFVGVMLGDGT
+1390 PDLAWFIGVMLGDGT

-1501 KVVTPEVMRG
+1501 KAVTPEVMRG

-1622 QQEVIEAARELVGND
+1622 QQEVIEAARELVRND

-1683 NSVKN
+1683 NSIKN

-1697 LDTPWRQITAIR
+1697 MDTPWRQITAIR

-1722 NDHTFLLN
+1722 NDHTFLLD

-1763 AMGHKVKSEMI
+1763 AMGHKIAEEME
-1774 ANHKMFVDGAMKTA
+1774 ANRVRFEDGALKLA
-1788 KEKAYRY
+1788 KERGYKYSKA
-1795 TKEDVEKL
+1795 DLEKF
-1803 WDIIDQFSAYAF
+1803 WA
-1815 NKCLLYSTKV
+1815 
-1825 LLPDNSKIT
+1825 
-1834 LRDLHKRWQAGDHEI
+1834 
-1849 EIMSMWPDGQI
+1849 
-1860 RPNKIVNVERMPE
+1860 
-1873 KLMTYTVTVEIPKR
+1873 
-1887 YRDRKR
+1887 
-1893 SFTTRQITMTSNHRM
+1893 
-1908 LTTDGYHTIDDGGIH
+1908 
-1923 VGSILINDP
+1923 
-1932 LWRSRDTAKRNAI
+1932 
-1945 RRDTARKSIGAYA
+1945 
-1958 RSEEGREMA
+1958 
-1967 RAWLTRYQ
+1967 
-1975 AGLTFEDRSAHQKAV
+1975 
-1990 QRLHPDRTDASVKAM
+1990 
-2005 YEAHAKANQEGRS
+2005 
-2018 FGYGIMTPLSDG
+2018 
-2030 RLCDSINEAMAG
+2030 
-2042 EYLLSRG
+2042 
-2049 VDFQLHKSLRND
+2049 
-2061 RGQLKFCDFY
+2061 
-2071 ADGLYFE
+2071 
-2078 MDGMGRGEQYFR
+2078 
-2090 DNKYGD
+2090 
-2096 DVPFVYMTPG
+2096 
-2106 DYKDKI
+2106 
-2112 DEALMNHHIENGVEV
+2112 
-2127 ISIEPY
+2127 
-2133 HKTEVYDV
+2133 
-2141 EMADSGPSN
+2141 
-2150 FIANG
+2150 FIADFAKYCFNR
-2155 LVSHNSHSVSYA
+2155 SHSVSYA

-2206 RDMGLK
+2206 KDMGLQ
-2212 VESVDANRSG
+2212 VASVDVNKSG
-2222 VGVTAAFDPGKAAT
+2222 VGVTAAFDPDSPVT

-2249 NETVARE
+2249 NEAVAGE
-2256 IVASRNKNGGSF
+2256 IVRARSANGGSF

-2283 SAGAITGLADAGAFD
+2283 SAGAIVGLADAGAFD
-2298 CLGVMRKQ
+2298 CLGVKRKQ
-2306 VADRARW
+2306 VADRAKW
-2313 IVDFYKKKRSAVASS
+2313 IVDFYKRKRAAVSS
-2328 SRGLL
+2328 SSMGLL
-2333 GMLGGSGAK
+2333 GMLGGGSAA
-2342 STEKSMGEYDLTR
+2342 STEKSMGEYDLTKS
-2355 DEYSKKDGTISF
+2355 EWSKKEGTISF
-2367 GPLSYDWATMLAK
+2367 GPLSYDWGTMLAK
-2380 EKASLGVYA
+2380 EKESLGVYA

-2402 VMKKNPSSPYRA
+2402 VMKRNPSSPYRA
-2414 ISTLEEEARTA
+2414 ISELEAEARQA
-2425 QDNAGSSDGSN
+2425 QASPSAADSDG
-2436 GSNGG
+2436 
-2441 GWRRKATTV
+2441 WHRKAATV
-2450 RLIGYLVD
+2450 RVIGYLVD
-2458 LVVKRNAKGSV
+2458 LVVKRNAKGGV
-2469 WFSGSVCDESGS
+2469 WFSGSICDESGS

-2486 YSRAIQQRMEET
+2486 YSKAIQQRMSET
-2498 GIGDPKTVI
+2498 GLSDPKTVI
-2507 SEDTVYDMMCS
+2507 SEDTVYDLTCS
-2518 WSADTGRLTID
+2518 WSADTGRLMISD
-2529 AVSEVPVA
+2529 VSEVPMA

-2550 GEGSLRSAKWR
+2550 SEGSLRSAKWR
-2561 DVAALLSAHPGNVPV
+2561 AVASLMDAHPGNVPV
-2576 AVDLAQASGKVELD
+2576 AVDLAKSTGSVELD
-2590 GRPARRGVNMLGAR
+2590 GRPAHRGVNMLGAR
-2604 VDGSSEFMDGL
+2604 VDASSEFMDEL
-2615 TALVGDRL
+2615 TRLVGDRL
-2623 CSWSSRGRWD
+2623 CSWESKAKWD
-2633 PEY
+2633 PAY

>member
-20 GYSRPVEYLKQAAA
+20 GYSRPIEYLKRAAA
-34 LGQTALALTDHGNL
+34 LGQPALALTDHGNL

-61 SKSLDKKKHPQEP
+61 SKGLDKKKHPQEP

-89 ENPEGAKCKRPVFY
+89 ENPEGAKCKRSVYY

-141 ESFKRENTYYNQRM
+141 ESFKRENMYHKQRM

-160 AKWNT
+160 AKWNE

-179 TRLRLGQVKEAY
+179 TRLRLGQTKEAY
-191 EYAERMSDLFPGRY
+191 EYAERMADLFPGRY

-212 AMKKDLERDAIP
+212 AMKKDLEREAIP
-224 QLLKLAEDL
+224 KLLKLAEDL
-233 KLPLLATNDAHYATP
+233 KLPLLATNDAHYASP

-310 GNDYYLKSYEE
+310 GDDYYLKSFDE
-321 MIRQFPEDEFPGA
+321 MIRQFPEDQFPGA
-334 VRNTLE
+334 VRNSLE
-340 VADMVGDWWAKKPLD
+340 IADMVGDWWAKDPLD
-355 LEAIADKYRDDVEL
+355 LEALKTKYGNDVKLAEAGLEFTDDY
-369 AKAGKAF
+369 K
-376 DADYRLPHAG
+376 LPHAG
-386 GGVSVGGPVKAN
+386 GGVTREAVKAN
-398 KGVTVLGETPS
+398 KGVTVLGSTPEH
-409 QPAEFKSDPLTQKL
+409 AVEFKSDPLTQKL

-497 DFVQYMLVVADYIGW
+497 DFVQYMLVVADYIAW

-523 RGCFLP
+523 RG
-529 GTRVKGKQGVMRRI
+529 
-543 EDYAPGDVV
+543 
-552 QTHDTSYH
+552 
-560 EVEKVFEY
+560 
-568 DVEDE
+568 
-573 DCVEVRSTNGVTIRC
+573 
-588 TADHML
+588 
-594 FAKDKGFTQAQEL
+594 
-607 ESGSVLLGPVGRKEQ
+607 
-622 FTIECMN
+622 
-629 KGCHNKITLRK
+629 
-640 QDYDVRLNKEYASKK
+640 
-655 GEVWCWDCVK
+655 
-665 HNVHNVPAV
+665 
-674 QAGSIK
+674 
-680 GALRN
+680 
-685 KDADVKAKN
+685 
-694 AASIH
+694 
-699 AHWND
+699 
-704 PVARAAHLAKIED
+704 
-717 WKNSEKFQEFRRHC
+717 
-731 SERNRRRYSDDAE
+731 
-744 LDKLLRQGHGNY
+744 
-756 KSGWFTSYQQ
+756 
-766 DGLRIYYASSYEL
+766 
-779 KALNILE
+779 
-786 TDSNVASFD
+786 
-795 RFDGRISYVAPSD
+795 
-808 SREHWYLPDFRVDY
+808 
-822 ADGRKV
+822 
-828 IIEVKAKWQEKE
+828 
-840 PDTQAKLQAGEKW
+840 
-853 CQDNGFDFEVWDED
+853 
-867 ALASKNDA
+867 
-875 WHREYVVESVAH
+875 
-887 FRYTGKVYD
+887 
-896 LQVEGV
+896 
-902 HNYNVQGVTVHNSV
+902 SV

-972 YGYSN
+972 YGYGN

-1001 ADSAQA
+1001 ADSSQA

-1017 IDHGEPTMED
+1017 IDHVEPTMED
-1027 LYDPASPFYPL
+1027 LYDPKSPFYPL
-1038 AGDFREAIE
+1038 AEDFRAAIE

-1074 CGVIMCSEPIVN
+1074 CGVIMCSEPIVD
-1086 YAPLFWNKNEERAKE
+1086 YAPLFWNSNEARAKE

-1129 STLDI
+1129 STLDV
-1134 VDSVIDNVEQYN
+1134 VDSVISNVEQYN
-1146 EQIDVAASAASGAG
+1146 EVIDSAAGAASKAG
-1160 DAERAAEYR
+1160 DAGRAAEYR
-1169 KRKLEVPDFTDIEN
+1169 KRKLEVPDFTGIEN
-1183 DGMGDQET
+1183 DGMSDAAT

-1220 TEFSDLVA
+1220 TEFNDLVA

-1278 TYGLCVPGDEKVLDA
+1278 TYGLCVPGNEKVLDA

-1327 LVHTGTKDCVELTVS
+1327 LVHTGMKDCVEITVS

-1390 PDLAWFVGVMLGDGT
+1390 PDLAWFIGVMLGDGT

-1415 TTTDQVIIDELARIA
+1415 TTVDQVIIDELTRIV
-1430 EENFGNI
+1430 EENFDNI

-1443 PEDAGGVNGNVYHVM
+1443 PEDAGGVNGNVHHVM

-1501 KVVTPEVMRG
+1501 KAVTPEVMRG

-1540 SRGLYEG
+1540 SKGLYEG

-1622 QQEVIEAARELVGND
+1622 QQEVIEAARELVRND

-1653 NLSLRTLWSA
+1653 NLPLRTLWSA

-1683 NSVKN
+1683 NSIKN

-1697 LDTPWRQITAIR
+1697 MDTPWRQITAIR
-1709 SIGEMDCYDITVE
+1709 SIGEMDCYDVTVE
-1722 NDHTFLLN
+1722 NDHTFLLD

-1788 KEKAYRY
+1788 KEKGYRY

-1803 WDIIDQFSAYAF
+1803 WDIIEQFSAYAF

-1834 LRDLHKRWQAGDHEI
+1834 LRDLHKKWQAGDHEI

-1873 KLMTYTVTVEIPKR
+1873 KLMTYTVTVKIPKR

-1945 RRDTARKSIGAYA
+1945 RRDTARKSIGVYA

-1967 RAWLTRYQ
+1967 REWLTRYQ

-2005 YEAHAKANQEGRS
+2005 YEAHVKANQEGRS
-2018 FGYGIMTPLSDG
+2018 SGYGIMTLLSDG
-2030 RLCDSINEAMAG
+2030 RLCDSINEARAG

-2049 VDFQLHKSLRND
+2049 VDFQLHKSIRND

-2206 RDMGLK
+2206 KDMGLQ
-2212 VESVDANRSG
+2212 VASVDVNKSG
-2222 VGVTAAFDPGKAAT
+2222 VGVTAAFDPDSPVT

-2249 NETVARE
+2249 NEAVAGE
-2256 IVASRNKNGGSF
+2256 IVRARSANGGSF

-2283 SAGAITGLADAGAFD
+2283 SAGAIVGLADAGAFD
-2298 CLGVMRKQ
+2298 CLGVKRKQ
-2306 VADRARW
+2306 VADRAKW
-2313 IVDFYKKKRSAVASS
+2313 IVDFYKRKRAAVSS
-2328 SRGLL
+2328 SSMGLL
-2333 GMLGGSGAK
+2333 GMLGGGSAA
-2342 STEKSMGEYDLTR
+2342 STEKSMGEYDLTKS
-2355 DEYSKKDGTISF
+2355 EWSKKEGTISF
-2367 GPLSYDWATMLAK
+2367 GPLSYDWGTMLAK
-2380 EKASLGVYA
+2380 EKESLGVYA

-2402 VMKKNPSSPYRA
+2402 VMKRNPSSPYRA
-2414 ISTLEEEARTA
+2414 ISELEAEARQA
-2425 QDNAGSSDGSN
+2425 QASPSAASSDG
-2436 GSNGG
+2436 
-2441 GWRRKATTV
+2441 WHRKAATV
-2450 RLIGYLVD
+2450 RVIGYLVD
-2458 LVVKRNAKGSV
+2458 LVVKRNAKGGV
-2469 WFSGSVCDESGS
+2469 WFSGSICDESGS

-2486 YSRAIQQRMEET
+2486 YSKAIQQRMSET
-2498 GIGDPKTVI
+2498 GLSDPKTVI
-2507 SEDTVYDMMCS
+2507 SEDTVYDLTCS
-2518 WSADTGRLTID
+2518 WSADSGRLMISD
-2529 AVSEVPVA
+2529 VSEVPMA

-2550 GEGSLRSAKWR
+2550 SEGSLRSAKWR
-2561 DVAALLSAHPGNVPV
+2561 AVASLMDAHPGNVPV
-2576 AVDLAQASGKVELD
+2576 AVDLAKSTGSVELD
-2590 GRPARRGVNMLGAR
+2590 GRPAHRGVNMLGAR
-2604 VDGSSEFMDGL
+2604 VDASSEFMDEL
-2615 TALVGDRL
+2615 TRLVGDRL
-2623 CSWSSRGRWD
+2623 CSWESKAKWD
-2633 PEY
+2633 PAY

>member
-20 GYSRPVEYLKQAAA
+20 GYSRPIEYLKRAAA

-48 FGAFEFVSTARAM
+48 FGAFEFVSAARAM

-89 ENPEGAKCKRPVFY
+89 ENPDGAKCKKPVFY

-160 AKWNT
+160 AKWNA

-233 KLPLLATNDAHYATP
+233 KLPLLATNDAHYANP

-277 TEDTVDEWMEAHQ
+277 TEDTVDEWMETHQ
-290 KEAQDYLSRGRR
+290 KEAQDYLSRGRK

-321 MIRQFPEDEFPGA
+321 MIRQFPEDKFPGA
-334 VRNTLE
+334 IRNTLE

-386 GGVSVGGPVKAN
+386 GGTSLVGPVKAN

-445 IQIPEGWTED
+445 IQIPEGWTEA
-455 QWFRKK
+455 QWFQKK

-523 RGCFLP
+523 RG
-529 GTRVKGKQGVMRRI
+529 
-543 EDYAPGDVV
+543 
-552 QTHDTSYH
+552 
-560 EVEKVFEY
+560 
-568 DVEDE
+568 
-573 DCVEVRSTNGVTIRC
+573 
-588 TADHML
+588 
-594 FAKDKGFTQAQEL
+594 
-607 ESGSVLLGPVGRKEQ
+607 
-622 FTIECMN
+622 
-629 KGCHNKITLRK
+629 
-640 QDYDVRLNKEYASKK
+640 
-655 GEVWCWDCVK
+655 
-665 HNVHNVPAV
+665 
-674 QAGSIK
+674 
-680 GALRN
+680 
-685 KDADVKAKN
+685 
-694 AASIH
+694 
-699 AHWND
+699 
-704 PVARAAHLAKIED
+704 
-717 WKNSEKFQEFRRHC
+717 
-731 SERNRRRYSDDAE
+731 
-744 LDKLLRQGHGNY
+744 
-756 KSGWFTSYQQ
+756 
-766 DGLRIYYASSYEL
+766 
-779 KALNILE
+779 
-786 TDSNVASFD
+786 
-795 RFDGRISYVAPSD
+795 
-808 SREHWYLPDFRVDY
+808 
-822 ADGRKV
+822 
-828 IIEVKAKWQEKE
+828 
-840 PDTQAKLQAGEKW
+840 
-853 CQDNGFDFEVWDED
+853 
-867 ALASKNDA
+867 
-875 WHREYVVESVAH
+875 
-887 FRYTGKVYD
+887 
-896 LQVEGV
+896 
-902 HNYNVQGVTVHNSV
+902 SV

-972 YGYSN
+972 YGYDN

-1146 EQIDVAASAASGAG
+1146 EQIDVAASAASKAG
-1160 DAERAAEYR
+1160 DAGRAAAYR

-1183 DGMGDQET
+1183 DGMEDPET
-1191 YAMLARGESDAV
+1191 FEMLARGESDAV

-1220 TEFSDLVA
+1220 TEFNDLVA

-1299 PIRDFEVGHKTK
+1299 PIRDFEVEHKTK

-1327 LVHTGTKDCVELTVS
+1327 LVHTGMKDCVEITVS

-1570 RADRVAYRVYPNAE
+1570 RADRVAYRVYPDAE

-1622 QQEVIEAARELVGND
+1622 QQEVIEAARELVRND

-1683 NSVKN
+1683 NSIKN

-1697 LDTPWRQITAIR
+1697 MDTPWRQITAIR

-1763 AMGHKVKSEMI
+1763 AMGHKIAEEME
-1774 ANHKMFVDGAMKTA
+1774 ANRVRFEDGALKLA
-1788 KEKAYRY
+1788 KERGYKYSKA
-1795 TKEDVEKL
+1795 DLEKF
-1803 WDIIDQFSAYAF
+1803 WA
-1815 NKCLLYSTKV
+1815 
-1825 LLPDNSKIT
+1825 
-1834 LRDLHKRWQAGDHEI
+1834 
-1849 EIMSMWPDGQI
+1849 
-1860 RPNKIVNVERMPE
+1860 
-1873 KLMTYTVTVEIPKR
+1873 
-1887 YRDRKR
+1887 
-1893 SFTTRQITMTSNHRM
+1893 
-1908 LTTDGYHTIDDGGIH
+1908 
-1923 VGSILINDP
+1923 
-1932 LWRSRDTAKRNAI
+1932 
-1945 RRDTARKSIGAYA
+1945 
-1958 RSEEGREMA
+1958 
-1967 RAWLTRYQ
+1967 
-1975 AGLTFEDRSAHQKAV
+1975 
-1990 QRLHPDRTDASVKAM
+1990 
-2005 YEAHAKANQEGRS
+2005 
-2018 FGYGIMTPLSDG
+2018 
-2030 RLCDSINEAMAG
+2030 
-2042 EYLLSRG
+2042 
-2049 VDFQLHKSLRND
+2049 
-2061 RGQLKFCDFY
+2061 
-2071 ADGLYFE
+2071 
-2078 MDGMGRGEQYFR
+2078 
-2090 DNKYGD
+2090 
-2096 DVPFVYMTPG
+2096 
-2106 DYKDKI
+2106 
-2112 DEALMNHHIENGVEV
+2112 
-2127 ISIEPY
+2127 
-2133 HKTEVYDV
+2133 
-2141 EMADSGPSN
+2141 
-2150 FIANG
+2150 FIADFAKYCFNR
-2155 LVSHNSHSVSYA
+2155 SHSVSYA

-2206 RDMGLK
+2206 RDMGLQ
-2212 VESVDANRSG
+2212 VESVDVNKSG
-2222 VGVTAAFDPGKAAT
+2222 VGVTAAFDPGRDDT

-2256 IVASRNKNGGSF
+2256 IVAARNKNGGSF

-2298 CLGVMRKQ
+2298 CLGVKRKQ

-2313 IVDFYKKKRSAVASS
+2313 IVDFYKKKRTAVASS

-2333 GMLGGSGAK
+2333 GMLGGRGAK

-2355 DEYSKKDGTISF
+2355 DEYSKKEGTISF

-2414 ISTLEEEARTA
+2414 ISTLEEEARIA
-2425 QDNAGSSDGSN
+2425 QDDPGSSG

-2458 LVVKRNAKGSV
+2458 LAVKRNAKGSV

-2518 WSADTGRLTID
+2518 WSADTGRLTLD
-2529 AVSEVPVA
+2529 SVSEVPIA

-2604 VDGSSEFMDGL
+2604 VDGSREFVDGL

-2623 CSWSSRGRWD
+2623 CSWSSKGRWD

>member
-20 GYSRPVEYLKQAAA
+20 GYSKPVEYLKQAAA

-48 FGAFEFVSTARAM
+48 FGAFEFVSAARAM

-89 ENPEGAKCKRPVFY
+89 ENPEGAKCKKPVFY

-233 KLPLLATNDAHYATP
+233 KLPLLATNDAHYANP

-277 TEDTVDEWMEAHQ
+277 TEDTVDEWMETHQ
-290 KEAQDYLSRGRR
+290 KEAQDYLSRGRK

-321 MIRQFPEDEFPGA
+321 MIRQFPEDKFPGA

-386 GGVSVGGPVKAN
+386 GGTSLVGPVKAN

-409 QPAEFKSDPLTQKL
+409 RPAEFKSDPLTQKL

-445 IQIPEGWTED
+445 IQIPEGWTEA
-455 QWFRKK
+455 QWFQKK

-529 GTRVKGKQGVMRRI
+529 GTRVKGKQGAMRRI
-543 EDYAPGDVV
+543 EDYVPGDVV

-560 EVEKVFEY
+560 KVEKVFEY
-568 DVEDE
+568 DVKDE
-573 DCVEVRSTNGVTIRC
+573 DCVEVRLMDGATIRC

-594 FAKDKGFTQAQEL
+594 FAKNKGFTQAQEL
-607 ESGSVLLGPVGRKEQ
+607 ESGTVLLGPVCRKEQ

-629 KGCHNKITLRK
+629 KGCHNKIALCK

-704 PVARAAHLAKIED
+704 PVARAAHLAKIEN

-731 SERNRRRYSDDAE
+731 SERNKRRYSDAAE
-744 LDKLLRQGHGNY
+744 LDKLIRQGHGNY
-756 KSGWFTSYQQ
+756 ESGWFTSYQQ
-766 DGLRIYYASSYEL
+766 DELRIYYASSYEL

-786 TDSNVASFD
+786 TDSTVASFD
-795 RFDGRISYVAPSD
+795 RFNGRISYVSPSD
-808 SREHWYLPDFRVDY
+808 GREHWYLPDFRVDY

-828 IIEVKAKWQEKE
+828 VIEVKAKWQEKE
-840 PDTQAKLQAGEKW
+840 PNTQAKLQAGEKW

-867 ALASKNDA
+867 VLASKNDA

-896 LQVEGV
+896 LQVGGV
-902 HNYNVQGVTVHNSV
+902 HNYNVQGVTAHNSV

-972 YGYSN
+972 YGYDN

-1146 EQIDVAASAASGAG
+1146 EQIDVAASAASRAG
-1160 DAERAAEYR
+1160 DADRAAAYR

-1183 DGMGDQET
+1183 DGMEDPET
-1191 YAMLARGESDAV
+1191 FEMLASGESDAV

-1210 QKDLLKRIRP
+1210 QKDLLKRLRP
-1220 TEFSDLVA
+1220 TEFDDLVA

-1256 YVINEE
+1256 YIVDEE
-1262 LDKVFKGTPME
+1262 LDKAFKGTPVE
-1273 DILRP
+1273 DVLKL
-1278 TYGLCVPGDEKVLDA
+1278 TYGLILFQESV
-1293 TTGLHV
+1293 
-1299 PIRDFEVGHKTK
+1299 
-1311 SWNEETGEWS
+1311 
-1321 ANVVSD
+1321 
-1327 LVHTGTKDCVELTVS
+1327 
-1342 NHRKV
+1342 
-1347 RVSKTHPL
+1347 
-1355 LTPRGWVAAGD
+1355 
-1366 LTVGDELAMND
+1366 
-1377 VAMPEIEDKSGLT
+1377 
-1390 PDLAWFVGVMLGDGT
+1390 
-1405 IPGSKGYPYV
+1405 
-1415 TTTDQVIIDELARIA
+1415 QQIA
-1430 EENFGNI
+1430 Q
-1437 EVTGTK
+1437 
-1443 PEDAGGVNGNVYHVM
+1443 
-1458 FTNAD
+1458 
-1463 RRPVGKHDRH
+1463 R
-1473 AVGYCGD
+1473 
-1480 RNTVNQFL
+1480 
-1488 ARYGY
+1488 
-1493 KGKIRMYD
+1493 
-1501 KVVTPEVMRG
+1501 
-1511 SNEIIRNVVAGM
+1511 
-1523 WDTDGTCSKTGL
+1523 
-1535 HYTTT
+1535 
-1540 SRGLYEG
+1540 
-1547 MCQMLDRLGV
+1547 
-1557 RVRVSEAPYHNEK
+1557 
-1570 RADRVAYRVYPNAE
+1570 
-1584 AFRREIVDRL
+1584 
-1594 RLKKTAFLSNCVM
+1594 
-1607 DHEPAKSMERRPSRF
+1607 
-1622 QQEVIEAARELVGND
+1622 
-1637 PSMLS
+1637 LS
-1642 GVDVTDPRIAK
+1642 G
-1653 NLSLRTLWSA
+1653 
-1663 FTGRSFKEYPAKT
+1663 
-1676 IAFKQLA
+1676 
-1683 NSVKN
+1683 
-1688 LLPRSLQAK
+1688 
-1697 LDTPWRQITAIR
+1697 
-1709 SIGEMDCYDITVE
+1709 
-1722 NDHTFLLN
+1722 
-1730 GVISHNCVYQEQIMQ
+1730 
-1745 ISQAMAGYTK
+1745 YTR
-1755 GEADSLRK
+1755 GQSDSLRK
-1763 AMGHKVKSEMI
+1763 AMGHKIPEEME

-1788 KEKAYRY
+1788 RGNSYKY
-1795 TKEDVEKL
+1795 TEEDVEKL
-1803 WDIIDQFSAYAF
+1803 WKIIEQFSAYAF
-1815 NKCLLYSTKV
+1815 NK
-1825 LLPDNSKIT
+1825 
-1834 LRDLHKRWQAGDHEI
+1834 
-1849 EIMSMWPDGQI
+1849 
-1860 RPNKIVNVERMPE
+1860 
-1873 KLMTYTVTVEIPKR
+1873 
-1887 YRDRKR
+1887 
-1893 SFTTRQITMTSNHRM
+1893 
-1908 LTTDGYHTIDDGGIH
+1908 
-1923 VGSILINDP
+1923 
-1932 LWRSRDTAKRNAI
+1932 
-1945 RRDTARKSIGAYA
+1945 
-1958 RSEEGREMA
+1958 
-1967 RAWLTRYQ
+1967 
-1975 AGLTFEDRSAHQKAV
+1975 
-1990 QRLHPDRTDASVKAM
+1990 
-2005 YEAHAKANQEGRS
+2005 
-2018 FGYGIMTPLSDG
+2018 
-2030 RLCDSINEAMAG
+2030 
-2042 EYLLSRG
+2042 
-2049 VDFQLHKSLRND
+2049 
-2061 RGQLKFCDFY
+2061 
-2071 ADGLYFE
+2071 
-2078 MDGMGRGEQYFR
+2078 
-2090 DNKYGD
+2090 
-2096 DVPFVYMTPG
+2096 
-2106 DYKDKI
+2106 
-2112 DEALMNHHIENGVEV
+2112 
-2127 ISIEPY
+2127 
-2133 HKTEVYDV
+2133 
-2141 EMADSGPSN
+2141 
-2150 FIANG
+2150 
-2155 LVSHNSHSVSYA
+2155 SHSVSYA

-2206 RDMGLK
+2206 RDMGLQ
-2212 VESVDANRSG
+2212 VESVDVNKSG
-2222 VGVTAAFDPGKAAT
+2222 VGVTAAFDPGKDAT
-2236 DTITFGFDTASGV
+2236 DTITFGFDTASVV

-2256 IVASRNKNGGSF
+2256 IVAARNKNGGSF

-2298 CLGVMRKQ
+2298 CLGVKRKQ

-2313 IVDFYKKKRSAVASS
+2313 SVDFYKKKRTAVASS
-2328 SRGLL
+2328 SKGLL
-2333 GMLGGSGAK
+2333 GMLGGRGAK

-2355 DEYSKKDGTISF
+2355 DEYSKKEGTISF

-2425 QDNAGSSDGSN
+2425 QGDSGSSGS
-2436 GSNGG
+2436 SNGG
-2441 GWRRKATTV
+2441 SRRRKAATV

-2458 LVVKRNAKGSV
+2458 LAVKRNAKGSV

-2529 AVSEVPVA
+2529 AVSEVPIA

-2604 VDGSSEFMDGL
+2604 VDGSREFMDGL

-2623 CSWSSRGRWD
+2623 CSWSSKGRWD

>member
-20 GYSRPVEYLKQAAA
+20 GYSRPIEYLKRAAA
-34 LGQTALALTDHGNL
+34 LGQPALALTDHGNL

-61 SKSLDKKKHPQEP
+61 SKGLDKKKHPQEP

-89 ENPEGAKCKRPVFY
+89 ENPEGAKCKRSVYY

-141 ESFKRENTYYNQRM
+141 ESFKRENMYHKQRM

-160 AKWNT
+160 AKWNE

-179 TRLRLGQVKEAY
+179 TRLRLGQTKEAY
-191 EYAERMSDLFPGRY
+191 EYAERMADLFPGRY

-212 AMKKDLERDAIP
+212 AMKKDLEREAIP
-224 QLLKLAEDL
+224 KLLKLAEDL
-233 KLPLLATNDAHYATP
+233 KLPLLATNDAHYASP

-310 GNDYYLKSYEE
+310 GDDYYLKSFDE
-321 MIRQFPEDEFPGA
+321 MIRQFPEDQFPGA
-334 VRNTLE
+334 VRNSLE
-340 VADMVGDWWAKKPLD
+340 IADMVGDWWAKDPLD
-355 LEAIADKYRDDVEL
+355 LEALKTKYGNDVKL
-369 AKAGKAF
+369 AEAGLEF
-376 DADYRLPHAG
+376 TDDYRLPHAG
-386 GGVSVGGPVKAN
+386 GGVTREAVKAN
-398 KGVTVLGETPS
+398 KGATVLGSTPEH
-409 QPAEFKSDPLTQKL
+409 AVEFKSDPLTQKL

-497 DFVQYMLVVADYIGW
+497 DFVQYMLVVADYIAW

-523 RGCFLP
+523 RG
-529 GTRVKGKQGVMRRI
+529 
-543 EDYAPGDVV
+543 
-552 QTHDTSYH
+552 
-560 EVEKVFEY
+560 
-568 DVEDE
+568 
-573 DCVEVRSTNGVTIRC
+573 
-588 TADHML
+588 
-594 FAKDKGFTQAQEL
+594 
-607 ESGSVLLGPVGRKEQ
+607 
-622 FTIECMN
+622 
-629 KGCHNKITLRK
+629 
-640 QDYDVRLNKEYASKK
+640 
-655 GEVWCWDCVK
+655 
-665 HNVHNVPAV
+665 
-674 QAGSIK
+674 
-680 GALRN
+680 
-685 KDADVKAKN
+685 
-694 AASIH
+694 
-699 AHWND
+699 
-704 PVARAAHLAKIED
+704 
-717 WKNSEKFQEFRRHC
+717 
-731 SERNRRRYSDDAE
+731 
-744 LDKLLRQGHGNY
+744 
-756 KSGWFTSYQQ
+756 
-766 DGLRIYYASSYEL
+766 
-779 KALNILE
+779 
-786 TDSNVASFD
+786 
-795 RFDGRISYVAPSD
+795 
-808 SREHWYLPDFRVDY
+808 
-822 ADGRKV
+822 
-828 IIEVKAKWQEKE
+828 
-840 PDTQAKLQAGEKW
+840 
-853 CQDNGFDFEVWDED
+853 
-867 ALASKNDA
+867 
-875 WHREYVVESVAH
+875 
-887 FRYTGKVYD
+887 
-896 LQVEGV
+896 
-902 HNYNVQGVTVHNSV
+902 SV

-972 YGYSN
+972 YGYGN

-1001 ADSAQA
+1001 ADSSQA

-1017 IDHGEPTMED
+1017 IDHVEPTMED
-1027 LYDPASPFYPL
+1027 LYDPKSPFYPL
-1038 AGDFREAIE
+1038 AEDFRAAIE

-1074 CGVIMCSEPIVN
+1074 CGVIMCSEPIVD
-1086 YAPLFWNKNEERAKE
+1086 YAPLFWNSNEARAKE

-1129 STLDI
+1129 STLDV
-1134 VDSVIDNVEQYN
+1134 VDSVISNVEQYN
-1146 EQIDVAASAASGAG
+1146 EAIDSAASAASKAG
-1160 DAERAAEYR
+1160 DAGRAAEYR
-1169 KRKLEVPDFTDIEN
+1169 KRKLEVPNFTDIEN
-1183 DGMGDQET
+1183 DGMSDPET

-1220 TEFSDLVA
+1220 TEFNDLVA

-1327 LVHTGTKDCVELTVS
+1327 LVHTGMKDCVEITVS

-1390 PDLAWFVGVMLGDGT
+1390 PDLAWFIGVMLGDGT

-1443 PEDAGGVNGNVYHVM
+1443 PEDAGGVNGNVHHVM

-1501 KVVTPEVMRG
+1501 KAVTPEVMRG

-1622 QQEVIEAARELVGND
+1622 QQEVIEAARELVRND

-1683 NSVKN
+1683 NSIKN

-1697 LDTPWRQITAIR
+1697 MDTPWRQITAIR

-1722 NDHTFLLN
+1722 NDHTFLLD

-1763 AMGHKVKSEMI
+1763 AMGHKIAEEME
-1774 ANHKMFVDGAMKTA
+1774 ANRVRFEDGALKLA
-1788 KEKAYRY
+1788 KERGYKYSKA
-1795 TKEDVEKL
+1795 DLEKF
-1803 WDIIDQFSAYAF
+1803 WA
-1815 NKCLLYSTKV
+1815 
-1825 LLPDNSKIT
+1825 
-1834 LRDLHKRWQAGDHEI
+1834 
-1849 EIMSMWPDGQI
+1849 
-1860 RPNKIVNVERMPE
+1860 
-1873 KLMTYTVTVEIPKR
+1873 
-1887 YRDRKR
+1887 
-1893 SFTTRQITMTSNHRM
+1893 
-1908 LTTDGYHTIDDGGIH
+1908 
-1923 VGSILINDP
+1923 
-1932 LWRSRDTAKRNAI
+1932 
-1945 RRDTARKSIGAYA
+1945 
-1958 RSEEGREMA
+1958 
-1967 RAWLTRYQ
+1967 
-1975 AGLTFEDRSAHQKAV
+1975 
-1990 QRLHPDRTDASVKAM
+1990 
-2005 YEAHAKANQEGRS
+2005 
-2018 FGYGIMTPLSDG
+2018 
-2030 RLCDSINEAMAG
+2030 
-2042 EYLLSRG
+2042 
-2049 VDFQLHKSLRND
+2049 
-2061 RGQLKFCDFY
+2061 
-2071 ADGLYFE
+2071 
-2078 MDGMGRGEQYFR
+2078 
-2090 DNKYGD
+2090 
-2096 DVPFVYMTPG
+2096 
-2106 DYKDKI
+2106 
-2112 DEALMNHHIENGVEV
+2112 
-2127 ISIEPY
+2127 
-2133 HKTEVYDV
+2133 
-2141 EMADSGPSN
+2141 
-2150 FIANG
+2150 FIADFAKYCFNR
-2155 LVSHNSHSVSYA
+2155 SHSVSYA

-2206 RDMGLK
+2206 KDMGLQ
-2212 VESVDANRSG
+2212 VASVDVNKSG
-2222 VGVTAAFDPGKAAT
+2222 VGVTAAFDPDSPVT

-2249 NETVARE
+2249 NEAVAGE
-2256 IVASRNKNGGSF
+2256 IVRARSANGGSF

-2283 SAGAITGLADAGAFD
+2283 SAGAIVGLADAGAFD
-2298 CLGVMRKQ
+2298 CLGVKRKQ
-2306 VADRARW
+2306 VADRAKW
-2313 IVDFYKKKRSAVASS
+2313 IVDFYKRKRAAVSS
-2328 SRGLL
+2328 SSMGLL
-2333 GMLGGSGAK
+2333 GMLGGGSAA
-2342 STEKSMGEYDLTR
+2342 STEKSMGEYDLTKS
-2355 DEYSKKDGTISF
+2355 EWSKKEGTISF
-2367 GPLSYDWATMLAK
+2367 GPLSYDWGTMLAK
-2380 EKASLGVYA
+2380 EKESLGVYA

-2402 VMKKNPSSPYRA
+2402 VMKRNPSSPYRA
-2414 ISTLEEEARTA
+2414 ISELEAEARQA
-2425 QDNAGSSDGSN
+2425 QASPSAADSDG
-2436 GSNGG
+2436 
-2441 GWRRKATTV
+2441 WHRKAATV
-2450 RLIGYLVD
+2450 RVIGYLVD
-2458 LVVKRNAKGSV
+2458 LVVKRNAKGGV
-2469 WFSGSVCDESGS
+2469 WFSGSICDESGS

-2486 YSRAIQQRMEET
+2486 YSKAIQQRMSET
-2498 GIGDPKTVI
+2498 GLSDPKTVI
-2507 SEDTVYDMMCS
+2507 SEDTVYDLTCS
-2518 WSADTGRLTID
+2518 WSADSGRLMISD
-2529 AVSEVPVA
+2529 VSEVPMA

-2550 GEGSLRSAKWR
+2550 SEGSLRSAKWR
-2561 DVAALLSAHPGNVPV
+2561 AVASLMDAHPGNVPV
-2576 AVDLAQASGKVELD
+2576 AVDLAKSTGSVELD
-2590 GRPARRGVNMLGAR
+2590 GRPAHRGVNMLGAR
-2604 VDGSSEFMDGL
+2604 VDAGSEFMDEL
-2615 TALVGDRL
+2615 TRLVGDRL
-2623 CSWSSRGRWD
+2623 CSWESKAKWD
-2633 PEY
+2633 PAY

>member
-20 GYSRPVEYLKQAAA
+20 GYSRPIEYLKRAAA
-34 LGQTALALTDHGNL
+34 LGQPALALTDHGNL

-61 SKSLDKKKHPQEP
+61 SKGLDKKKHPQEP

-89 ENPEGAKCKRPVFY
+89 ENPEGAKCKRSVYY

-141 ESFKRENTYYNQRM
+141 ESFKRENMYHKQRM

-160 AKWNT
+160 AKWNE
-165 GLVAT
+165 GLIAT

-179 TRLRLGQVKEAY
+179 TRLRLGQTKEAY
-191 EYAERMSDLFPGRY
+191 EYAERMADLFPGRY

-212 AMKKDLERDAIP
+212 AMKKDLEREAIP
-224 QLLKLAEDL
+224 KLLKLAEDL
-233 KLPLLATNDAHYATP
+233 SLPLLATNDAHYASP

-277 TEDTVDEWMEAHQ
+277 TEDTVDEWIEAHQ
-290 KEAQDYLSRGRR
+290 KEAQDYLSRGRK

-310 GNDYYLKSYEE
+310 GDDYYLKSFDE
-321 MIRQFPEDEFPGA
+321 MIRQFPEDQFPGA
-334 VRNTLE
+334 VRNSLE
-340 VADMVGDWWAKKPLD
+340 IADMVGDWWAKDPLD
-355 LEAIADKYRDDVEL
+355 LEALKTKYGNDVKLAEAGLEFTDDY
-369 AKAGKAF
+369 K
-376 DADYRLPHAG
+376 LPHAG
-386 GGVSVGGPVKAN
+386 GGVAGETVKAN
-398 KGVTVLGETPS
+398 KGVTVLGSTPEH
-409 QPAEFKSDPLTQKL
+409 AVGFKSDPLTQKL
-423 IDDGTVALGPYDL
+423 VDDGVVALGPYDL

-497 DFVQYMLVVADYIGW
+497 DFVQYMLVVSDYIAW

-523 RGCFLP
+523 RG
-529 GTRVKGKQGVMRRI
+529 
-543 EDYAPGDVV
+543 
-552 QTHDTSYH
+552 
-560 EVEKVFEY
+560 
-568 DVEDE
+568 
-573 DCVEVRSTNGVTIRC
+573 
-588 TADHML
+588 
-594 FAKDKGFTQAQEL
+594 
-607 ESGSVLLGPVGRKEQ
+607 
-622 FTIECMN
+622 
-629 KGCHNKITLRK
+629 
-640 QDYDVRLNKEYASKK
+640 
-655 GEVWCWDCVK
+655 
-665 HNVHNVPAV
+665 
-674 QAGSIK
+674 
-680 GALRN
+680 
-685 KDADVKAKN
+685 
-694 AASIH
+694 
-699 AHWND
+699 
-704 PVARAAHLAKIED
+704 
-717 WKNSEKFQEFRRHC
+717 
-731 SERNRRRYSDDAE
+731 
-744 LDKLLRQGHGNY
+744 
-756 KSGWFTSYQQ
+756 
-766 DGLRIYYASSYEL
+766 
-779 KALNILE
+779 
-786 TDSNVASFD
+786 
-795 RFDGRISYVAPSD
+795 
-808 SREHWYLPDFRVDY
+808 
-822 ADGRKV
+822 
-828 IIEVKAKWQEKE
+828 
-840 PDTQAKLQAGEKW
+840 
-853 CQDNGFDFEVWDED
+853 
-867 ALASKNDA
+867 
-875 WHREYVVESVAH
+875 
-887 FRYTGKVYD
+887 
-896 LQVEGV
+896 
-902 HNYNVQGVTVHNSV
+902 SV

-958 ASVRNDVLQYAKDK
+958 ASVRNDVLQYVKDK
-972 YGYSN
+972 YGYGN

-992 FQDIAKIYH
+992 FQDTAKIYH
-1001 ADSAQA
+1001 ADSSQA

-1017 IDHGEPTMED
+1017 IDHVEPTMED
-1027 LYDPASPFYPL
+1027 LYDPKSPFYPL
-1038 AGDFREAIE
+1038 AEDFRAAIE

-1074 CGVIMCSEPIVN
+1074 CGVIMCSEPIVD
-1086 YAPLFWNKNEERAKE
+1086 YAPLFWNSNEARAKE

-1134 VDSVIDNVEQYN
+1134 VDSVISNVGQYDEAIDN
-1146 EQIDVAASAASGAG
+1146 AASAASKAG

-1183 DGMGDQET
+1183 DGMNDAET
-1191 YAMLARGESDAV
+1191 YAMLSRGESDAV

-1220 TEFSDLVA
+1220 TEFNDLVA

-1244 QYADRKNGKEPC
+1244 QYADRKNGKEPS

-1273 DILRP
+1273 DILKP

-1321 ANVVSD
+1321 ANVVSA
-1327 LVHTGTKDCVELTVS
+1327 LVHTGMKDCVEITVS

-1355 LTPRGWVAAGD
+1355 MTPRGWVAAGD

-1377 VAMPEIEDKSGLT
+1377 AAMPEIEDKSGLT
-1390 PDLAWFVGVMLGDGT
+1390 PDLAWFIGVMLGDGT
-1405 IPGSKGYPYV
+1405 IPGSKGYPSV
-1415 TTTDQVIIDELARIA
+1415 TTVDQVMIDELTRIA
-1430 EENFGNI
+1430 EENFDNI
-1437 EVTGTK
+1437 EVTGTR
-1443 PEDAGGVNGNVYHVM
+1443 PEDAGGVNGNVYHIM

-1473 AVGYCGD
+1473 ATGYCGD

-1501 KVVTPEVMRG
+1501 KAITPEVMRG

-1570 RADRVAYRVYPNAE
+1570 RADRVAYRVYPNAK

-1594 RLKKTAFLSNCVM
+1594 RLKKTAFLDNCVM
-1607 DHEPAKSMERRPSRF
+1607 DHEPTKSMERRPSRF
-1622 QQEVIEAARELVGND
+1622 QQEVIEAARELVRND
-1637 PSMLS
+1637 PSMLA
-1642 GVDVTDPRIAK
+1642 GVDATDPRIAK

-1663 FTGRSFKEYPAKT
+1663 FTGRSVKEYPAKPV
-1676 IAFKQLA
+1676 AFKQLVDSA
-1683 NSVKN
+1683 KS

-1697 LDTPWRQITAIR
+1697 MDAPWRRITAIE

-1722 NDHTFLLN
+1722 NDHTFLLD

-1763 AMGHKVKSEMI
+1763 AMGHKIAEEME
-1774 ANHKMFVDGAMKTA
+1774 ANRVRFEDGALKLA
-1788 KEKAYRY
+1788 RERGYKYSKADLEKFWA
-1795 TKEDVEKL
+1795 
-1803 WDIIDQFSAYAF
+1803 
-1815 NKCLLYSTKV
+1815 
-1825 LLPDNSKIT
+1825 
-1834 LRDLHKRWQAGDHEI
+1834 
-1849 EIMSMWPDGQI
+1849 
-1860 RPNKIVNVERMPE
+1860 
-1873 KLMTYTVTVEIPKR
+1873 
-1887 YRDRKR
+1887 
-1893 SFTTRQITMTSNHRM
+1893 
-1908 LTTDGYHTIDDGGIH
+1908 
-1923 VGSILINDP
+1923 
-1932 LWRSRDTAKRNAI
+1932 
-1945 RRDTARKSIGAYA
+1945 
-1958 RSEEGREMA
+1958 
-1967 RAWLTRYQ
+1967 
-1975 AGLTFEDRSAHQKAV
+1975 
-1990 QRLHPDRTDASVKAM
+1990 
-2005 YEAHAKANQEGRS
+2005 
-2018 FGYGIMTPLSDG
+2018 
-2030 RLCDSINEAMAG
+2030 
-2042 EYLLSRG
+2042 
-2049 VDFQLHKSLRND
+2049 
-2061 RGQLKFCDFY
+2061 
-2071 ADGLYFE
+2071 
-2078 MDGMGRGEQYFR
+2078 
-2090 DNKYGD
+2090 
-2096 DVPFVYMTPG
+2096 
-2106 DYKDKI
+2106 
-2112 DEALMNHHIENGVEV
+2112 
-2127 ISIEPY
+2127 
-2133 HKTEVYDV
+2133 
-2141 EMADSGPSN
+2141 
-2150 FIANG
+2150 FIAEFARYCFNR
-2155 LVSHNSHSVSYA
+2155 SHSVSYA

-2206 RDMGLK
+2206 KDMGLH
-2212 VESVDANRSG
+2212 VASVDVNKSG
-2222 VGVTAAFDPGKAAT
+2222 VGVTAAFDPDSPVT

-2249 NETVARE
+2249 NEAVAGE
-2256 IVASRNKNGGSF
+2256 IVRARSANGGSF

-2283 SAGAITGLADAGAFD
+2283 SAGAIVGLADAGAFD
-2298 CLGVMRKQ
+2298 CLGVKRKQ
-2306 VADRARW
+2306 VADRAKW
-2313 IVDFYKKKRSAVASS
+2313 IVDFYKKKRAAVSS
-2328 SRGLL
+2328 SSVGLL
-2333 GMLGGSGAK
+2333 GMLGGGSAA
-2342 STEKSMGEYDLTR
+2342 STEKSMGEYDLTKS
-2355 DEYSKKDGTISF
+2355 EWSKKEGTISF
-2367 GPLSYDWATMLAK
+2367 GPLSYDWGTMLAK
-2380 EKASLGVYA
+2380 EKESLGVYA

-2402 VMKKNPSSPYRA
+2402 VMKRNPSSPYRA
-2414 ISTLEEEARTA
+2414 ISELEAEARQA
-2425 QDNAGSSDGSN
+2425 QTGPSAADGD
-2436 GSNGG
+2436 
-2441 GWRRKATTV
+2441 GWHRKAATV
-2450 RLIGYLVD
+2450 RVIGYLVD
-2458 LVVKRNAKGSV
+2458 LVVKRNAKGGV
-2469 WFSGSVCDESGS
+2469 WFSGSICDESGS

-2486 YSRAIQQRMEET
+2486 YSKAIQQRMSET
-2498 GIGDPKTVI
+2498 GLSDPKTVI
-2507 SEDTVYDMMCS
+2507 SEDTVYDLTCS
-2518 WSADTGRLTID
+2518 WSADTGRLMISD
-2529 AVSEVPVA
+2529 VSEVPMA

-2561 DVAALLSAHPGNVPV
+2561 AVASLMNAHPGNVPV
-2576 AVDLAQASGKVELD
+2576 AVDLAESTGSVELD
-2590 GRPARRGVNMLGAR
+2590 GRPAHRGVNMLGAR
-2604 VDGSSEFMDGL
+2604 VDASSEFMDEL
-2615 TALVGDRL
+2615 TRLVGDRL
-2623 CSWSSRGRWD
+2623 CSWESKAKWD
-2633 PEY
+2633 SAY

>member
-20 GYSRPVEYLKQAAA
+20 GYSRPIEYLKRAAA
-34 LGQTALALTDHGNL
+34 LGQTALGLTDHGNL

-61 SKSLDKKKHPQEP
+61 SKSLDKKKHSQEP

-89 ENPEGAKCKRPVFY
+89 ENPEGAKCKRSVYY

-126 AVDDAGFHN
+126 AVDDVGFHN

-141 ESFKRENTYYNQRM
+141 ESFKRENTYHKQRM

-160 AKWNT
+160 AKWNE
-165 GLVAT
+165 GLVAA

-179 TRLRLGQVKEAY
+179 TRLRLGQTKEAY
-191 EYAERMSDLFPGRY
+191 EYAERMADLFPGRY

-212 AMKKDLERDAIP
+212 AMKSDLERAIIP

-233 KLPLLATNDAHYATP
+233 SLPLLATNDAHYASP

-277 TEDTVDEWMEAHQ
+277 TEDDVDEWIEANP
-290 KEAQDYLSRGRR
+290 KEAQDYLSRGRK

-310 GNDYYLKSYEE
+310 GDDYYLKSFDE
-321 MIRQFPEDEFPGA
+321 MIRQFPEDQFPGA
-334 VRNTLE
+334 VRNSLE
-340 VADMVGDWWAKKPLD
+340 IADMVGDWWAKEPLD
-355 LEAIADKYRDDVEL
+355 LEALKTKYGNDVKL
-369 AKAGKAF
+369 AEAGLEF
-376 DADYRLPHAG
+376 TDDYRLPHAG
-386 GGVSVGGPVKAN
+386 GGVTGEAVKAN
-398 KGVTVLGETPS
+398 KGVTVLGSTPEH
-409 QPAEFKSDPLTQKL
+409 AVGFKSDPLTQKL

-497 DFVQYMLVVADYIGW
+497 DFVQYMLVVADYIAW

-543 EDYAPGDVV
+543 EDYVPGDVV

-560 EVEKVFEY
+560 KVEKVFEY

-573 DCVEVRSTNGVTIRC
+573 DCVEVRLTNGSTIRC

-594 FAKDKGFTQAQEL
+594 FTKNEGFTQAQEL
-607 ESGSVLLGPVGRKEQ
+607 ESGDVLLGPVGRKEQ

-717 WKNSEKFQEFRRHC
+717 WKNSEKFQDFRRHC
-731 SERNRRRYSDDAE
+731 SERNKRRYSDDAE

-766 DGLRIYYASSYEL
+766 DELRIYYASSYEL

-786 TDSNVASFD
+786 TDSTVASFD

-808 SREHWYLPDFRVDY
+808 GREHWYLPDFRVDY

-867 ALASKNDA
+867 VLASKNDA
-875 WHREYVVESVAH
+875 WHHEYVVESVVH

-902 HNYNVQGVTVHNSV
+902 HNYNVQGVTAHNSV

-945 ERKSPPDVDTDFK
+945 ERRSPPDVDTDFK

-972 YGYSN
+972 YGYGN

-1001 ADSAQA
+1001 ADSSQA

-1017 IDHGEPTMED
+1017 IDHVEPTMED
-1027 LYDPASPFYPL
+1027 LYDPKSPFYPL
-1038 AGDFREAIE
+1038 AEDFRAAIE
-1047 AGGEQWKPIREAAG
+1047 AGGERWKPIREAAG

-1086 YAPLFWNKNEERAKE
+1086 YAPLFWNSNEARAKE

-1129 STLDI
+1129 STLDV
-1134 VDSVIDNVEQYN
+1134 VDSVISNVEQYN
-1146 EQIDVAASAASGAG
+1146 EAIDSAANAASKAG

-1183 DGMGDQET
+1183 DGMNDAET

-1210 QKDLLKRIRP
+1210 QKDLLKRLKP
-1220 TEFSDLVA
+1220 TEFDDLVA

-1256 YVINEE
+1256 YIVDEE
-1262 LDKVFKGTPME
+1262 LDKAFKGTPVE
-1273 DILRP
+1273 DVLKL
-1278 TYGLCVPGDEKVLDA
+1278 TYGLILFQESV
-1293 TTGLHV
+1293 
-1299 PIRDFEVGHKTK
+1299 
-1311 SWNEETGEWS
+1311 
-1321 ANVVSD
+1321 
-1327 LVHTGTKDCVELTVS
+1327 
-1342 NHRKV
+1342 
-1347 RVSKTHPL
+1347 
-1355 LTPRGWVAAGD
+1355 
-1366 LTVGDELAMND
+1366 
-1377 VAMPEIEDKSGLT
+1377 
-1390 PDLAWFVGVMLGDGT
+1390 
-1405 IPGSKGYPYV
+1405 
-1415 TTTDQVIIDELARIA
+1415 QQIA
-1430 EENFGNI
+1430 Q
-1437 EVTGTK
+1437 
-1443 PEDAGGVNGNVYHVM
+1443 
-1458 FTNAD
+1458 
-1463 RRPVGKHDRH
+1463 R
-1473 AVGYCGD
+1473 
-1480 RNTVNQFL
+1480 
-1488 ARYGY
+1488 
-1493 KGKIRMYD
+1493 
-1501 KVVTPEVMRG
+1501 
-1511 SNEIIRNVVAGM
+1511 
-1523 WDTDGTCSKTGL
+1523 
-1535 HYTTT
+1535 
-1540 SRGLYEG
+1540 
-1547 MCQMLDRLGV
+1547 
-1557 RVRVSEAPYHNEK
+1557 
-1570 RADRVAYRVYPNAE
+1570 
-1584 AFRREIVDRL
+1584 
-1594 RLKKTAFLSNCVM
+1594 
-1607 DHEPAKSMERRPSRF
+1607 
-1622 QQEVIEAARELVGND
+1622 
-1637 PSMLS
+1637 LS
-1642 GVDVTDPRIAK
+1642 G
-1653 NLSLRTLWSA
+1653 
-1663 FTGRSFKEYPAKT
+1663 
-1676 IAFKQLA
+1676 
-1683 NSVKN
+1683 
-1688 LLPRSLQAK
+1688 
-1697 LDTPWRQITAIR
+1697 
-1709 SIGEMDCYDITVE
+1709 
-1722 NDHTFLLN
+1722 
-1730 GVISHNCVYQEQIMQ
+1730 
-1745 ISQAMAGYTK
+1745 YTR
-1755 GEADSLRK
+1755 GQSDSLRK
-1763 AMGHKVKSEMI
+1763 AMGHKIPEEME

-1788 KEKAYRY
+1788 RENNYKY
-1795 TKEDVEKL
+1795 TEEDVEKL
-1803 WDIIDQFSAYAF
+1803 WKIIEQFSAYAF

-1834 LRDLHKRWQAGDHEI
+1834 LRDLHKKWQAGDHEI

-1873 KLMTYTVTVEIPKR
+1873 KLMTYTVTVKIPKR
-1887 YRDRKR
+1887 CRDRKR

-1923 VGSILINDP
+1923 VGSILIDDP
-1932 LWRSRDTAKRNAI
+1932 LWRSRDTAERNAI
-1945 RRDTARKSIGAYA
+1945 RRDTARKSIGVYA

-1967 RAWLTRYQ
+1967 REWLTRYQ

-1990 QRLHPDRTDASVKAM
+1990 QRLHPDRSDASVKAM
-2005 YEAHAKANQEGRS
+2005 HEAHVKANQEGRS
-2018 FGYGIMTPLSDG
+2018 SGYGIMTPLSDG

-2049 VDFQLHKSLRND
+2049 VDFQLHKSIRND

-2133 HKTEVYDV
+2133 HKSEVYDV

-2206 RDMGLK
+2206 KDMGLQ
-2212 VESVDANRSG
+2212 VASVDVNKSG
-2222 VGVTAAFDPGKAAT
+2222 VGVTAAFDPDSPVT
-2236 DTITFGFDTASGV
+2236 NTITFGFDTASGV
-2249 NETVARE
+2249 NETVAGE
-2256 IVASRNKNGGSF
+2256 IVRARIANGGSF

-2283 SAGAITGLADAGAFD
+2283 SAGAIVGLANAGAFD
-2298 CLGVMRKQ
+2298 CLGVKRKQ
-2306 VADRARW
+2306 VADRAKW
-2313 IVDFYKKKRSAVASS
+2313 IVDFYKRKRAAVSS
-2328 SRGLL
+2328 SSVGLL
-2333 GMLGGSGAK
+2333 AMLGKGSSA
-2342 STEKSMGEYDLTR
+2342 STEKSMGEYDLSKS
-2355 DEYSKKDGTISF
+2355 EWSKKEGTISF
-2367 GPLSYDWATMLAK
+2367 GPLSYDWGTMLAK
-2380 EKASLGVYA
+2380 EKESLGVYA

-2402 VMKKNPSSPYRA
+2402 VMKRNPASPYKA
-2414 ISTLEEEARTA
+2414 ISELEEEARRA
-2425 QDNAGSSDGSN
+2425 QEAPSAAGGD
-2436 GSNGG
+2436 
-2441 GWRRKATTV
+2441 GWRRKAATV
-2450 RLIGYLVD
+2450 RVIGYLVD
-2458 LVVKRNAKGSV
+2458 LVVKRNAKGGV
-2469 WFSGSVCDESGS
+2469 WFSGSICDESGS

-2486 YSRAIQQRMEET
+2486 YSKAIQQRMSET
-2498 GIGDPKTVI
+2498 GLSDPKTVI
-2507 SEDTVYDMMCS
+2507 SEDTVYDLTCS
-2518 WSADTGRLTID
+2518 WSADSGRLMISD
-2529 AVSEVPVA
+2529 VSAVPMA

-2550 GEGSLRSAKWR
+2550 GEESLRSAKWR
-2561 DVAALLSAHPGNVPV
+2561 AVASLMTAHPGNVPV
-2576 AVDLAQASGKVELD
+2576 AVDLAKSTGSVELD
-2590 GRPARRGVNMLGAR
+2590 GRPAHRGVNMLGAR
-2604 VDGSSEFMDGL
+2604 VDASSEFMDGL
-2615 TALVGDRL
+2615 TRLVGDRL
-2623 CSWSSRGRWD
+2623 CSWESKAKWD
-2633 PEY
+2633 PAY

>member
-20 GYSRPVEYLKQAAA
+20 GYSRPIEYLKRAAA
-34 LGQTALALTDHGNL
+34 LGQPALALTDHGNL

-61 SKSLDKKKHPQEP
+61 SKGLDKKKHPQEP

-89 ENPEGAKCKRPVFY
+89 ENPEGAKCKRSVYY

-141 ESFKRENTYYNQRM
+141 ESFKRENMYHKQRM

-160 AKWNT
+160 AKWNE

-179 TRLRLGQVKEAY
+179 TRLRLGQTKEAY
-191 EYAERMSDLFPGRY
+191 EYAERMADLFPGRY

-212 AMKKDLERDAIP
+212 AMKKDLEREAIP
-224 QLLKLAEDL
+224 KLLKLAEDL
-233 KLPLLATNDAHYATP
+233 KLPLLATNDAHYASP

-310 GNDYYLKSYEE
+310 GDDYYLKSFDE
-321 MIRQFPEDEFPGA
+321 MIRQFPEDQFPGA
-334 VRNTLE
+334 VRNSLE
-340 VADMVGDWWAKKPLD
+340 IADMVGDWWAKDPLD
-355 LEAIADKYRDDVEL
+355 LEALKTKYGNDVKLAEAGLEFTDDY
-369 AKAGKAF
+369 K
-376 DADYRLPHAG
+376 LPHAG
-386 GGVSVGGPVKAN
+386 GGVTREAVKAN
-398 KGVTVLGETPS
+398 KGVTVLGSTPEH
-409 QPAEFKSDPLTQKL
+409 AVEFKSDPLTQKL

-497 DFVQYMLVVADYIGW
+497 DFVQYMLVVADYIAW

-523 RGCFLP
+523 RG
-529 GTRVKGKQGVMRRI
+529 
-543 EDYAPGDVV
+543 
-552 QTHDTSYH
+552 
-560 EVEKVFEY
+560 
-568 DVEDE
+568 
-573 DCVEVRSTNGVTIRC
+573 
-588 TADHML
+588 
-594 FAKDKGFTQAQEL
+594 
-607 ESGSVLLGPVGRKEQ
+607 
-622 FTIECMN
+622 
-629 KGCHNKITLRK
+629 
-640 QDYDVRLNKEYASKK
+640 
-655 GEVWCWDCVK
+655 
-665 HNVHNVPAV
+665 
-674 QAGSIK
+674 
-680 GALRN
+680 
-685 KDADVKAKN
+685 
-694 AASIH
+694 
-699 AHWND
+699 
-704 PVARAAHLAKIED
+704 
-717 WKNSEKFQEFRRHC
+717 
-731 SERNRRRYSDDAE
+731 
-744 LDKLLRQGHGNY
+744 
-756 KSGWFTSYQQ
+756 
-766 DGLRIYYASSYEL
+766 
-779 KALNILE
+779 
-786 TDSNVASFD
+786 
-795 RFDGRISYVAPSD
+795 
-808 SREHWYLPDFRVDY
+808 
-822 ADGRKV
+822 
-828 IIEVKAKWQEKE
+828 
-840 PDTQAKLQAGEKW
+840 
-853 CQDNGFDFEVWDED
+853 
-867 ALASKNDA
+867 
-875 WHREYVVESVAH
+875 
-887 FRYTGKVYD
+887 
-896 LQVEGV
+896 
-902 HNYNVQGVTVHNSV
+902 SV

-972 YGYSN
+972 YGYGN

-1001 ADSAQA
+1001 ADSSQA

-1017 IDHGEPTMED
+1017 IDHVEPTMED
-1027 LYDPASPFYPL
+1027 LYDPKSPFYPL
-1038 AGDFREAIE
+1038 AEDFRAAIE

-1074 CGVIMCSEPIVN
+1074 CGVIMCSEPIVD
-1086 YAPLFWNKNEERAKE
+1086 YAPLFWNSNEARAKE

-1129 STLDI
+1129 STLDV
-1134 VDSVIDNVEQYN
+1134 VDSVISNVEQYN
-1146 EQIDVAASAASGAG
+1146 EAIDSAAGAASKAG
-1160 DAERAAEYR
+1160 DAGRAAEYR

-1183 DGMGDQET
+1183 DGMNDAET

-1220 TEFSDLVA
+1220 TEFNDLVA

-1327 LVHTGTKDCVELTVS
+1327 LVHTGMKDCVEITVS

-1390 PDLAWFVGVMLGDGT
+1390 PDLAWFIGVMLGDGT

-1415 TTTDQVIIDELARIA
+1415 TTVDQVIIDELARIA

-1443 PEDAGGVNGNVYHVM
+1443 PEDAGGVNGNVHHVM
-1458 FTNAD
+1458 FVNAD

-1501 KVVTPEVMRG
+1501 KAVTPEVMRG

-1594 RLKKTAFLSNCVM
+1594 RLKKTAFLGNCVM

-1622 QQEVIEAARELVGND
+1622 QQEVIEAARELVRND

-1683 NSVKN
+1683 NSIKN

-1697 LDTPWRQITAIR
+1697 MDTPWRQITAIR

-1722 NDHTFLLN
+1722 NDHTFLLD

-1763 AMGHKVKSEMI
+1763 AMGHKIAEEME
-1774 ANHKMFVDGAMKTA
+1774 ANRVRFEDGALKLA
-1788 KEKAYRY
+1788 RERGYKYSKADLEKFWA
-1795 TKEDVEKL
+1795 
-1803 WDIIDQFSAYAF
+1803 
-1815 NKCLLYSTKV
+1815 
-1825 LLPDNSKIT
+1825 
-1834 LRDLHKRWQAGDHEI
+1834 
-1849 EIMSMWPDGQI
+1849 
-1860 RPNKIVNVERMPE
+1860 
-1873 KLMTYTVTVEIPKR
+1873 
-1887 YRDRKR
+1887 
-1893 SFTTRQITMTSNHRM
+1893 
-1908 LTTDGYHTIDDGGIH
+1908 
-1923 VGSILINDP
+1923 
-1932 LWRSRDTAKRNAI
+1932 
-1945 RRDTARKSIGAYA
+1945 
-1958 RSEEGREMA
+1958 
-1967 RAWLTRYQ
+1967 
-1975 AGLTFEDRSAHQKAV
+1975 
-1990 QRLHPDRTDASVKAM
+1990 
-2005 YEAHAKANQEGRS
+2005 
-2018 FGYGIMTPLSDG
+2018 
-2030 RLCDSINEAMAG
+2030 
-2042 EYLLSRG
+2042 
-2049 VDFQLHKSLRND
+2049 
-2061 RGQLKFCDFY
+2061 
-2071 ADGLYFE
+2071 
-2078 MDGMGRGEQYFR
+2078 
-2090 DNKYGD
+2090 
-2096 DVPFVYMTPG
+2096 
-2106 DYKDKI
+2106 
-2112 DEALMNHHIENGVEV
+2112 
-2127 ISIEPY
+2127 
-2133 HKTEVYDV
+2133 
-2141 EMADSGPSN
+2141 
-2150 FIANG
+2150 FIADFAKYCFNR
-2155 LVSHNSHSVSYA
+2155 SHSVSYA

-2206 RDMGLK
+2206 KDMGLQ
-2212 VESVDANRSG
+2212 VASVDVNKSG
-2222 VGVTAAFDPGKAAT
+2222 VGVTAAFDPDSPVT

-2249 NETVARE
+2249 NEAVAGE
-2256 IVASRNKNGGSF
+2256 IVRARSANGGSF

-2283 SAGAITGLADAGAFD
+2283 SAGAIVGLADAGAFD
-2298 CLGVMRKQ
+2298 CLGVKRKQ
-2306 VADRARW
+2306 VADRAKW
-2313 IVDFYKKKRSAVASS
+2313 IVDFYKRKRAAVSS
-2328 SRGLL
+2328 SSMGLL
-2333 GMLGGSGAK
+2333 GMLGGGSAA
-2342 STEKSMGEYDLTR
+2342 STEKSMGEYDLTKS
-2355 DEYSKKDGTISF
+2355 EWSKKEGTISF
-2367 GPLSYDWATMLAK
+2367 GPLSYDWGTMLAK
-2380 EKASLGVYA
+2380 EKESLGVYA

-2402 VMKKNPSSPYRA
+2402 VMKRNPSSPYRA
-2414 ISTLEEEARTA
+2414 ISELEAEARHA
-2425 QDNAGSSDGSN
+2425 QASPSAADSDG
-2436 GSNGG
+2436 
-2441 GWRRKATTV
+2441 WHRKAATV
-2450 RLIGYLVD
+2450 RVIGYLVD
-2458 LVVKRNAKGSV
+2458 LVVKRNAKGGV
-2469 WFSGSVCDESGS
+2469 WFSGSICDESGS

-2486 YSRAIQQRMEET
+2486 YSKAIQKRMSET
-2498 GIGDPKTVI
+2498 GLSDPKTVI
-2507 SEDTVYDMMCS
+2507 SEDTVYDLTCS
-2518 WSADTGRLTID
+2518 WSADTGRLMISD
-2529 AVSEVPVA
+2529 VSEVPMA

-2550 GEGSLRSAKWR
+2550 SEGSLRSAKWR
-2561 DVAALLSAHPGNVPV
+2561 AVASLMDAHPGNVPV
-2576 AVDLAQASGKVELD
+2576 AVDLAKSTGSVELD
-2590 GRPARRGVNMLGAR
+2590 GRPAHRGVNMLGAR
-2604 VDGSSEFMDGL
+2604 VDASSEFMDEL
-2615 TALVGDRL
+2615 TRLVGDRL
-2623 CSWSSRGRWD
+2623 CSWESKAKWD
-2633 PEY
+2633 PAY

>member
-20 GYSRPVEYLKQAAA
+20 GYSRPIEYLKRAAA
-34 LGQTALALTDHGNL
+34 LGQPALALTDHGNL

-61 SKSLDKKKHPQEP
+61 SKGLDKKKHPQEP

-89 ENPEGAKCKRPVFY
+89 ENPEGAKCKRSVYY

-141 ESFKRENTYYNQRM
+141 ESFKRENMYHKQRM

-160 AKWNT
+160 AKWNE

-179 TRLRLGQVKEAY
+179 TRLRLGQTKEAY
-191 EYAERMSDLFPGRY
+191 EYAERMADLFPGRY

-212 AMKKDLERDAIP
+212 AMKKDLEREAIP
-224 QLLKLAEDL
+224 KLLKLAEDL
-233 KLPLLATNDAHYATP
+233 KLPLLATNDAHYASP

-310 GNDYYLKSYEE
+310 GDDYYLKSFDE
-321 MIRQFPEDEFPGA
+321 MIRQFPEDQFPGA
-334 VRNTLE
+334 VRNSLE
-340 VADMVGDWWAKKPLD
+340 IADMVGDWWAKDPLD
-355 LEAIADKYRDDVEL
+355 LEALKTKYGNDVKL
-369 AKAGKAF
+369 AEAGLEF
-376 DADYRLPHAG
+376 TDDYRLPHAG
-386 GGVSVGGPVKAN
+386 GGVTREAVKAN
-398 KGVTVLGETPS
+398 KGVTVLGSTPEH
-409 QPAEFKSDPLTQKL
+409 AVEFKSDPLTQKL

-497 DFVQYMLVVADYIGW
+497 DFVQYMLVVADYIAW

-523 RGCFLP
+523 RG
-529 GTRVKGKQGVMRRI
+529 
-543 EDYAPGDVV
+543 
-552 QTHDTSYH
+552 
-560 EVEKVFEY
+560 
-568 DVEDE
+568 
-573 DCVEVRSTNGVTIRC
+573 
-588 TADHML
+588 
-594 FAKDKGFTQAQEL
+594 
-607 ESGSVLLGPVGRKEQ
+607 
-622 FTIECMN
+622 
-629 KGCHNKITLRK
+629 
-640 QDYDVRLNKEYASKK
+640 
-655 GEVWCWDCVK
+655 
-665 HNVHNVPAV
+665 
-674 QAGSIK
+674 
-680 GALRN
+680 
-685 KDADVKAKN
+685 
-694 AASIH
+694 
-699 AHWND
+699 
-704 PVARAAHLAKIED
+704 
-717 WKNSEKFQEFRRHC
+717 
-731 SERNRRRYSDDAE
+731 
-744 LDKLLRQGHGNY
+744 
-756 KSGWFTSYQQ
+756 
-766 DGLRIYYASSYEL
+766 
-779 KALNILE
+779 
-786 TDSNVASFD
+786 
-795 RFDGRISYVAPSD
+795 
-808 SREHWYLPDFRVDY
+808 
-822 ADGRKV
+822 
-828 IIEVKAKWQEKE
+828 
-840 PDTQAKLQAGEKW
+840 
-853 CQDNGFDFEVWDED
+853 
-867 ALASKNDA
+867 
-875 WHREYVVESVAH
+875 
-887 FRYTGKVYD
+887 
-896 LQVEGV
+896 
-902 HNYNVQGVTVHNSV
+902 SV

-972 YGYSN
+972 YGYGN

-1001 ADSAQA
+1001 ADSSQA

-1017 IDHGEPTMED
+1017 IDHVEPTMED
-1027 LYDPASPFYPL
+1027 LYDPKSPFYPL
-1038 AGDFREAIE
+1038 AEDFRAAIE

-1074 CGVIMCSEPIVN
+1074 CGVIMCSEPIVD
-1086 YAPLFWNKNEERAKE
+1086 YAPLFWNSNEARAKE

-1129 STLDI
+1129 STLDV
-1134 VDSVIDNVEQYN
+1134 VDSVISNVEQYN
-1146 EQIDVAASAASGAG
+1146 EAIDSAAGAASKAG
-1160 DAERAAEYR
+1160 DAGRAAEYR
-1169 KRKLEVPDFTDIEN
+1169 KRKLEVPNFTDIEN
-1183 DGMGDQET
+1183 DGMSDPET
-1191 YAMLARGESDAV
+1191 YAMLSRGESDAV

-1220 TEFSDLVA
+1220 TEFNDLVA

-1327 LVHTGTKDCVELTVS
+1327 LVHTGMKDCVEITVS

-1390 PDLAWFVGVMLGDGT
+1390 PDLAWFIGVMLGDGT

-1443 PEDAGGVNGNVYHVM
+1443 PEDAGGVNGNVHHVM
-1458 FTNAD
+1458 FVNAD

-1501 KVVTPEVMRG
+1501 KAVTPEVMRG

-1622 QQEVIEAARELVGND
+1622 QQEVIEAARELVRND

-1683 NSVKN
+1683 NSIKN

-1697 LDTPWRQITAIR
+1697 MDTPWRQITAIR

-1722 NDHTFLLN
+1722 NDHTFLLD

-1763 AMGHKVKSEMI
+1763 AMGHKIAEEME
-1774 ANHKMFVDGAMKTA
+1774 ANRVRFEDGALKLA
-1788 KEKAYRY
+1788 RERGYKYSKADLEKFWA
-1795 TKEDVEKL
+1795 
-1803 WDIIDQFSAYAF
+1803 
-1815 NKCLLYSTKV
+1815 
-1825 LLPDNSKIT
+1825 
-1834 LRDLHKRWQAGDHEI
+1834 
-1849 EIMSMWPDGQI
+1849 
-1860 RPNKIVNVERMPE
+1860 
-1873 KLMTYTVTVEIPKR
+1873 
-1887 YRDRKR
+1887 
-1893 SFTTRQITMTSNHRM
+1893 
-1908 LTTDGYHTIDDGGIH
+1908 
-1923 VGSILINDP
+1923 
-1932 LWRSRDTAKRNAI
+1932 
-1945 RRDTARKSIGAYA
+1945 
-1958 RSEEGREMA
+1958 
-1967 RAWLTRYQ
+1967 
-1975 AGLTFEDRSAHQKAV
+1975 
-1990 QRLHPDRTDASVKAM
+1990 
-2005 YEAHAKANQEGRS
+2005 
-2018 FGYGIMTPLSDG
+2018 
-2030 RLCDSINEAMAG
+2030 
-2042 EYLLSRG
+2042 
-2049 VDFQLHKSLRND
+2049 
-2061 RGQLKFCDFY
+2061 
-2071 ADGLYFE
+2071 
-2078 MDGMGRGEQYFR
+2078 
-2090 DNKYGD
+2090 
-2096 DVPFVYMTPG
+2096 
-2106 DYKDKI
+2106 
-2112 DEALMNHHIENGVEV
+2112 
-2127 ISIEPY
+2127 
-2133 HKTEVYDV
+2133 
-2141 EMADSGPSN
+2141 
-2150 FIANG
+2150 FIADFAKYCFNR
-2155 LVSHNSHSVSYA
+2155 SHSVSYA

-2206 RDMGLK
+2206 KDMGLQ
-2212 VESVDANRSG
+2212 VASVDVNKSG
-2222 VGVTAAFDPGKAAT
+2222 VGVTAAFDPDSPVT

-2249 NETVARE
+2249 NEAVAGE
-2256 IVASRNKNGGSF
+2256 IVRARSANGGSF

-2283 SAGAITGLADAGAFD
+2283 SAGAIVGLADAGAFD
-2298 CLGVMRKQ
+2298 CLGVKRKQ
-2306 VADRARW
+2306 VADRAKW
-2313 IVDFYKKKRSAVASS
+2313 IVDFYKRKRAAVSS
-2328 SRGLL
+2328 SSMGLL
-2333 GMLGGSGAK
+2333 GMLGGGSAA
-2342 STEKSMGEYDLTR
+2342 STEKSMGEYDLTKS
-2355 DEYSKKDGTISF
+2355 EWSKKEGTISF
-2367 GPLSYDWATMLAK
+2367 GPLSYDWGTMLAK
-2380 EKASLGVYA
+2380 EKESLGVYA

-2402 VMKKNPSSPYRA
+2402 VMKRNPSSPYRA
-2414 ISTLEEEARTA
+2414 ISELEAEARQA
-2425 QDNAGSSDGSN
+2425 QASPSAASSDG
-2436 GSNGG
+2436 
-2441 GWRRKATTV
+2441 WHRKAATV
-2450 RLIGYLVD
+2450 RVIGYLVD
-2458 LVVKRNAKGSV
+2458 LVVKRNAKGGV
-2469 WFSGSVCDESGS
+2469 WFSGSICDESGS

-2486 YSRAIQQRMEET
+2486 YSKAIQQRMSET
-2498 GIGDPKTVI
+2498 GLSDPKTVI
-2507 SEDTVYDMMCS
+2507 SEDTVYDLTCS
-2518 WSADTGRLTID
+2518 WSADSGRLMISD
-2529 AVSEVPVA
+2529 VSEVPMA

-2550 GEGSLRSAKWR
+2550 SEGSLRSAKWR
-2561 DVAALLSAHPGNVPV
+2561 AVASLMDAHPGNVPV
-2576 AVDLAQASGKVELD
+2576 AVDLAKSTGSVELD
-2590 GRPARRGVNMLGAR
+2590 GRPAHRGVNMLGAR
-2604 VDGSSEFMDGL
+2604 VDASSEFMDEL
-2615 TALVGDRL
+2615 TRLVGDRL
-2623 CSWSSRGRWD
+2623 CSWESKAKWD
-2633 PEY
+2633 PAY

>member
-20 GYSRPVEYLKQAAA
+20 GYSRPIEYLKRAAA

-48 FGAFEFVSTARAM
+48 FGAFEFVSAARAM

-89 ENPEGAKCKRPVFY
+89 ENPDGAKCKKPVFY

-160 AKWNT
+160 AKWNA

-191 EYAERMSDLFPGRY
+191 EYAERMSDLFPGHY

-233 KLPLLATNDAHYATP
+233 KLPLLATNDAHYANP

-265 GGAGERVYMDTP
+265 GGTGERVYMDTP
-277 TEDTVDEWMEAHQ
+277 TEDTVDEWMETHQ

-321 MIRQFPEDEFPGA
+321 MIRQFPEDKFPGA

-386 GGVSVGGPVKAN
+386 GGTSLVGPVKAN

-445 IQIPEGWTED
+445 IQIPEGWTEA
-455 QWFRKK
+455 QWFQKK

-497 DFVQYMLVVADYIGW
+497 DFVQYMLVVADYISW

-529 GTRVKGKQGVMRRI
+529 GTRVKGKQGAMRRI

-560 EVEKVFEY
+560 KVEKVFEY

-573 DCVEVRSTNGVTIRC
+573 DCVGVRLMDGTTIRC

-594 FAKDKGFTQAQEL
+594 FAKNKGFTQAQEL
-607 ESGSVLLGPVGRKEQ
+607 ESGTVLLGPVGRKE
-622 FTIECMN
+622 
-629 KGCHNKITLRK
+629 
-640 QDYDVRLNKEYASKK
+640 
-655 GEVWCWDCVK
+655 
-665 HNVHNVPAV
+665 
-674 QAGSIK
+674 
-680 GALRN
+680 
-685 KDADVKAKN
+685 
-694 AASIH
+694 
-699 AHWND
+699 
-704 PVARAAHLAKIED
+704 
-717 WKNSEKFQEFRRHC
+717 
-731 SERNRRRYSDDAE
+731 
-744 LDKLLRQGHGNY
+744 
-756 KSGWFTSYQQ
+756 
-766 DGLRIYYASSYEL
+766 
-779 KALNILE
+779 
-786 TDSNVASFD
+786 
-795 RFDGRISYVAPSD
+795 
-808 SREHWYLPDFRVDY
+808 
-822 ADGRKV
+822 
-828 IIEVKAKWQEKE
+828 
-840 PDTQAKLQAGEKW
+840 PDTQAKSQAGEKW
-853 CQDNGFDFEVWDED
+853 
-867 ALASKNDA
+867 NDA

-902 HNYNVQGVTVHNSV
+902 HNYNVQGVTAHNSV

-972 YGYSN
+972 YGYDN

-1027 LYDPASPFYPL
+1027 LYDPESPFYPL

-1086 YAPLFWNKNEERAKE
+1086 YAPLFWNKNEDRAKE

-1146 EQIDVAASAASGAG
+1146 EQIDVAASAASRAG
-1160 DAERAAEYR
+1160 DADRAAAYR

-1183 DGMGDQET
+1183 DGMDDAET
-1191 YAMLARGESDAV
+1191 YAMLAGGESDAV

-1220 TEFSDLVA
+1220 TEFNDLVA

-1299 PIRDFEVGHKTK
+1299 PIRGFEVGHKTK

-1321 ANVVSD
+1321 ANVVSN
-1327 LVHTGTKDCVELTVS
+1327 LVHTGMKDCVELTVS

-1443 PEDAGGVNGNVYHVM
+1443 QEDAGGVNGNVYHVM

-1570 RADRVAYRVYPNAE
+1570 RADRVAYRVYPDAE

-1622 QQEVIEAARELVGND
+1622 QQEVIEAARELVRND

-1683 NSVKN
+1683 NSIKN

-1722 NDHTFLLN
+1722 NDHTFLLD

-1763 AMGHKVKSEMI
+1763 AMGHKIAEEME
-1774 ANHKMFVDGAMKTA
+1774 ANRVRFEDGALKLA
-1788 KEKAYRY
+1788 KERGYKYSKA
-1795 TKEDVEKL
+1795 DLEKF
-1803 WDIIDQFSAYAF
+1803 WA
-1815 NKCLLYSTKV
+1815 
-1825 LLPDNSKIT
+1825 
-1834 LRDLHKRWQAGDHEI
+1834 
-1849 EIMSMWPDGQI
+1849 
-1860 RPNKIVNVERMPE
+1860 
-1873 KLMTYTVTVEIPKR
+1873 
-1887 YRDRKR
+1887 
-1893 SFTTRQITMTSNHRM
+1893 
-1908 LTTDGYHTIDDGGIH
+1908 
-1923 VGSILINDP
+1923 
-1932 LWRSRDTAKRNAI
+1932 
-1945 RRDTARKSIGAYA
+1945 
-1958 RSEEGREMA
+1958 
-1967 RAWLTRYQ
+1967 
-1975 AGLTFEDRSAHQKAV
+1975 
-1990 QRLHPDRTDASVKAM
+1990 
-2005 YEAHAKANQEGRS
+2005 
-2018 FGYGIMTPLSDG
+2018 
-2030 RLCDSINEAMAG
+2030 
-2042 EYLLSRG
+2042 
-2049 VDFQLHKSLRND
+2049 
-2061 RGQLKFCDFY
+2061 
-2071 ADGLYFE
+2071 
-2078 MDGMGRGEQYFR
+2078 
-2090 DNKYGD
+2090 
-2096 DVPFVYMTPG
+2096 
-2106 DYKDKI
+2106 
-2112 DEALMNHHIENGVEV
+2112 
-2127 ISIEPY
+2127 
-2133 HKTEVYDV
+2133 
-2141 EMADSGPSN
+2141 
-2150 FIANG
+2150 FIADFAKYCFNR
-2155 LVSHNSHSVSYA
+2155 SHSVSYA

-2206 RDMGLK
+2206 RDMGLQ
-2212 VESVDANRSG
+2212 VESVDVNKSG
-2222 VGVTAAFDPGKAAT
+2222 VGVTAAFDPGRDDT

-2256 IVASRNKNGGSF
+2256 IVAARNKNGGSF

-2298 CLGVMRKQ
+2298 CLGVKRKQ

-2313 IVDFYKKKRSAVASS
+2313 IVDFYKKKRTAVASS

-2333 GMLGGSGAK
+2333 GMLGGRGAK

-2355 DEYSKKDGTISF
+2355 DEYSKKDGAISF

-2414 ISTLEEEARTA
+2414 ISTLEEEARA
-2425 QDNAGSSDGSN
+2425 VQDDSGSSGSN
-2436 GSNGG
+2436 NGG
-2441 GWRRKATTV
+2441 SRRRKAATV

-2458 LVVKRNAKGSV
+2458 LAVKRNAKGSV

-2518 WSADTGRLTID
+2518 WSADTGRLTLD
-2529 AVSEVPVA
+2529 SVSEVPIA

-2623 CSWSSRGRWD
+2623 CSWSSKGRWD

>member
-20 GYSRPVEYLKQAAA
+20 GYSRPIEYLKRAAA
-34 LGQTALALTDHGNL
+34 LGQPALALTDHGNL

-61 SKSLDKKKHPQEP
+61 SKGLDKKKHPQEP

-89 ENPEGAKCKRPVFY
+89 ENPEGAKCKRSVYY

-141 ESFKRENTYYNQRM
+141 ESFKRENMYHKQRM

-160 AKWNT
+160 AKWNE

-179 TRLRLGQVKEAY
+179 TRLRLGQTKEAY
-191 EYAERMSDLFPGRY
+191 EYAERMADLFPGRY

-212 AMKKDLERDAIP
+212 AMKKDLEREAIP
-224 QLLKLAEDL
+224 KLLKLAEDL
-233 KLPLLATNDAHYATP
+233 KLPLLATNDAHYASP

-310 GNDYYLKSYEE
+310 GDDYYLKSFDE
-321 MIRQFPEDEFPGA
+321 MIRQFPEDQFPGA
-334 VRNTLE
+334 VRNSLE
-340 VADMVGDWWAKKPLD
+340 IADMVGDWWAKDPLD
-355 LEAIADKYRDDVEL
+355 LEALKTKYGNDVKL
-369 AKAGKAF
+369 AEAGLEF
-376 DADYRLPHAG
+376 TDDYRLPHAG
-386 GGVSVGGPVKAN
+386 GGVTREAVKAN
-398 KGVTVLGETPS
+398 KGVTVLGSTPEH
-409 QPAEFKSDPLTQKL
+409 AVEFKSDPLTQKL

-497 DFVQYMLVVADYIGW
+497 DFVQYMLVVADYIAW

-529 GTRVKGKQGVMRRI
+529 GTRVKGKQGAMRRI
-543 EDYAPGDVV
+543 EDYVPGDVV

-560 EVEKVFEY
+560 KVEKVFEY

-573 DCVEVRSTNGVTIRC
+573 DCVEVRLTSGATIRC

-594 FAKDKGFTQAQEL
+594 FAKDQGFTQAQEL
-607 ESGSVLLGPVGRKEQ
+607 ESGSVLLGPVGRKEP

-629 KGCHNKITLRK
+629 EGCHNKITLRK
-640 QDYDVRLNKEYASKK
+640 QDYDVRLNKEYTSKK

-665 HNVHNVPAV
+665 HHVHNVPAV

-731 SERNRRRYSDDAE
+731 SERNKRRYSDDAE

-766 DGLRIYYASSYEL
+766 DRLRIYYASSYEL

-786 TDSNVASFD
+786 TDSTVASFD
-795 RFDGRISYVAPSD
+795 RFDGRIGYVAPSD
-808 SREHWYLPDFRVDY
+808 GREHWYLPDFRVDY

-828 IIEVKAKWQEKE
+828 VIEVKAKWQEKE

-867 ALASKNDA
+867 VLASKNDA
-875 WHREYVVESVAH
+875 WHHEYTVESVVH

-902 HNYNVQGVTVHNSV
+902 HNYNVQGVTAHNSV

-972 YGYSN
+972 YGYGN

-992 FQDIAKIYH
+992 FQDTAKIYH
-1001 ADSAQA
+1001 ADSSQA

-1017 IDHGEPTMED
+1017 IDHVEPTMED
-1027 LYDPASPFYPL
+1027 LYDPKSPFYPL
-1038 AGDFREAIE
+1038 AEDFRAAIE

-1074 CGVIMCSEPIVN
+1074 CGVIMCSEPIVD
-1086 YAPLFWNKNEERAKE
+1086 YAPLFWNSNEARAKE

-1129 STLDI
+1129 STLDV
-1134 VDSVIDNVEQYN
+1134 VDSVISNVEQYN
-1146 EQIDVAASAASGAG
+1146 EAIDSAAGAASKAG
-1160 DAERAAEYR
+1160 DAGRAAEYR

-1183 DGMGDQET
+1183 DGMNDAET

-1220 TEFSDLVA
+1220 TGIDDLVA

-1244 QYADRKNGKEPC
+1244 QYADRKNGVTPAYVVNKEL
-1256 YVINEE
+1256 N
-1262 LDKVFKGTPME
+1262 DAFKGTPVE
-1273 DILRP
+1273 DVLKL
-1278 TYGLCVPGDEKVLDA
+1278 THGLV
-1293 TTGLHV
+1293 
-1299 PIRDFEVGHKTK
+1299 
-1311 SWNEETGEWS
+1311 
-1321 ANVVSD
+1321 
-1327 LVHTGTKDCVELTVS
+1327 
-1342 NHRKV
+1342 
-1347 RVSKTHPL
+1347 
-1355 LTPRGWVAAGD
+1355 
-1366 LTVGDELAMND
+1366 
-1377 VAMPEIEDKSGLT
+1377 
-1390 PDLAWFVGVMLGDGT
+1390 
-1405 IPGSKGYPYV
+1405 
-1415 TTTDQVIIDELARIA
+1415 
-1430 EENFGNI
+1430 
-1437 EVTGTK
+1437 
-1443 PEDAGGVNGNVYHVM
+1443 
-1458 FTNAD
+1458 
-1463 RRPVGKHDRH
+1463 
-1473 AVGYCGD
+1473 
-1480 RNTVNQFL
+1480 
-1488 ARYGY
+1488 
-1493 KGKIRMYD
+1493 
-1501 KVVTPEVMRG
+1501 
-1511 SNEIIRNVVAGM
+1511 
-1523 WDTDGTCSKTGL
+1523 
-1535 HYTTT
+1535 
-1540 SRGLYEG
+1540 
-1547 MCQMLDRLGV
+1547 
-1557 RVRVSEAPYHNEK
+1557 
-1570 RADRVAYRVYPNAE
+1570 
-1584 AFRREIVDRL
+1584 
-1594 RLKKTAFLSNCVM
+1594 
-1607 DHEPAKSMERRPSRF
+1607 
-1622 QQEVIEAARELVGND
+1622 
-1637 PSMLS
+1637 
-1642 GVDVTDPRIAK
+1642 
-1653 NLSLRTLWSA
+1653 
-1663 FTGRSFKEYPAKT
+1663 
-1676 IAFKQLA
+1676 
-1683 NSVKN
+1683 
-1688 LLPRSLQAK
+1688 
-1697 LDTPWRQITAIR
+1697 
-1709 SIGEMDCYDITVE
+1709 
-1722 NDHTFLLN
+1722 
-1730 GVISHNCVYQEQIMQ
+1730 VYQEEVQQIAQ
-1745 ISQAMAGYTK
+1745 RLCGYTK
-1755 GEADSLRK
+1755 GQSDSLRK

-1788 KEKAYRY
+1788 KEKGYRY

-1803 WDIIDQFSAYAF
+1803 WDIIEQFSAYAF

-1834 LRDLHKRWQAGDHEI
+1834 LRDLHKKWQAGDHEI

-1873 KLMTYTVTVEIPKR
+1873 KLMTYTVTVKIPKR
-1887 YRDRKR
+1887 YKDRKR

-1945 RRDTARKSIGAYA
+1945 RRDTARKSIGVYA

-1967 RAWLTRYQ
+1967 REWLTRYQ

-2005 YEAHAKANQEGRS
+2005 YEAHVKANQEGRS
-2018 FGYGIMTPLSDG
+2018 SGYGIMTLLSDG
-2030 RLCDSINEAMAG
+2030 RLCDSINEARAG

-2049 VDFQLHKSLRND
+2049 VDFQLHKSIRND

-2206 RDMGLK
+2206 KDMGLQ
-2212 VESVDANRSG
+2212 VASVDVNKSG
-2222 VGVTAAFDPGKAAT
+2222 VGVTAAFDPDSPVT

-2249 NETVARE
+2249 NEAVAGE
-2256 IVASRNKNGGSF
+2256 IVRARSANGGSF

-2283 SAGAITGLADAGAFD
+2283 SAGAIVGLADAGAFD
-2298 CLGVMRKQ
+2298 CLGVKRKQ
-2306 VADRARW
+2306 VADRAKW
-2313 IVDFYKKKRSAVASS
+2313 IVDFYKRKRAAVSS
-2328 SRGLL
+2328 SSMGLL
-2333 GMLGGSGAK
+2333 GMLGGGSAA
-2342 STEKSMGEYDLTR
+2342 STEKSMGEYDLTKS
-2355 DEYSKKDGTISF
+2355 EWSKKEGTISF
-2367 GPLSYDWATMLAK
+2367 GPLSYDWGTMLAK
-2380 EKASLGVYA
+2380 EKESLGVYA

-2402 VMKKNPSSPYRA
+2402 VMKRNPSSPYRA
-2414 ISTLEEEARTA
+2414 ISELEAEARQA
-2425 QDNAGSSDGSN
+2425 QAGPSAADSDG
-2436 GSNGG
+2436 
-2441 GWRRKATTV
+2441 WHRKAATV
-2450 RLIGYLVD
+2450 RVIGYLVD
-2458 LVVKRNAKGSV
+2458 LVVKRNAKGGV
-2469 WFSGSVCDESGS
+2469 WFSGSICDESGS

-2486 YSRAIQQRMEET
+2486 YSKAIQQRMSET
-2498 GIGDPKTVI
+2498 GLSDPKTVI
-2507 SEDTVYDMMCS
+2507 SEDTVYDLTCS
-2518 WSADTGRLTID
+2518 WSADTGRLMISD
-2529 AVSEVPVA
+2529 VSEVPMA

-2550 GEGSLRSAKWR
+2550 SEGSLRSAKWR
-2561 DVAALLSAHPGNVPV
+2561 AVASLMDAHPGNVPV
-2576 AVDLAQASGKVELD
+2576 AVDLAKSTGSVELD
-2590 GRPARRGVNMLGAR
+2590 GRPAHRGVNMLGAR
-2604 VDGSSEFMDGL
+2604 VDASSEFMDEL
-2615 TALVGDRL
+2615 TRLVGDRL
-2623 CSWSSRGRWD
+2623 CSWESKAKWD
-2633 PEY
+2633 PAY

>member
-20 GYSRPVEYLKQAAA
+20 GYSRPIEYLKRAAA
-34 LGQTALALTDHGNL
+34 LGQPALALTDHGNL

-61 SKSLDKKKHPQEP
+61 SKGLDKKKHPQEP

-89 ENPEGAKCKRPVFY
+89 ENPEGAKCKRSVYY

-141 ESFKRENTYYNQRM
+141 ESFKRENMYHKQRM

-160 AKWNT
+160 AKWNE
-165 GLVAT
+165 GLIAT

-179 TRLRLGQVKEAY
+179 TRLRLGQTKEAY
-191 EYAERMSDLFPGRY
+191 EYAERMADLFPGRY

-212 AMKKDLERDAIP
+212 AMKKDLEREAIP
-224 QLLKLAEDL
+224 KLLKLAEDL
-233 KLPLLATNDAHYATP
+233 SLPLLATNDAHYASP

-277 TEDTVDEWMEAHQ
+277 TEDTVDEWIEAHQ
-290 KEAQDYLSRGRR
+290 KEAQDYLSRGRK

-310 GNDYYLKSYEE
+310 GDDYYLKSFDE
-321 MIRQFPEDEFPGA
+321 MIRQFPEDQFPGA
-334 VRNTLE
+334 VRNSLE
-340 VADMVGDWWAKKPLD
+340 IADMVGDWWAKDPLD
-355 LEAIADKYRDDVEL
+355 LEALKTKYGNDVKLAEAGLEFTDDY
-369 AKAGKAF
+369 K
-376 DADYRLPHAG
+376 LPHAG
-386 GGVSVGGPVKAN
+386 GGVAGETVKAN
-398 KGVTVLGETPS
+398 KGVTVLGSTPEH
-409 QPAEFKSDPLTQKL
+409 AVGFKSDPLTQKL
-423 IDDGTVALGPYDL
+423 VDDGVVALGPYDL

-497 DFVQYMLVVADYIGW
+497 DFVQYMLVVSDYIAW

-523 RGCFLP
+523 RG
-529 GTRVKGKQGVMRRI
+529 
-543 EDYAPGDVV
+543 
-552 QTHDTSYH
+552 
-560 EVEKVFEY
+560 
-568 DVEDE
+568 
-573 DCVEVRSTNGVTIRC
+573 
-588 TADHML
+588 
-594 FAKDKGFTQAQEL
+594 
-607 ESGSVLLGPVGRKEQ
+607 
-622 FTIECMN
+622 
-629 KGCHNKITLRK
+629 
-640 QDYDVRLNKEYASKK
+640 
-655 GEVWCWDCVK
+655 
-665 HNVHNVPAV
+665 
-674 QAGSIK
+674 
-680 GALRN
+680 
-685 KDADVKAKN
+685 
-694 AASIH
+694 
-699 AHWND
+699 
-704 PVARAAHLAKIED
+704 
-717 WKNSEKFQEFRRHC
+717 
-731 SERNRRRYSDDAE
+731 
-744 LDKLLRQGHGNY
+744 
-756 KSGWFTSYQQ
+756 
-766 DGLRIYYASSYEL
+766 
-779 KALNILE
+779 
-786 TDSNVASFD
+786 
-795 RFDGRISYVAPSD
+795 
-808 SREHWYLPDFRVDY
+808 
-822 ADGRKV
+822 
-828 IIEVKAKWQEKE
+828 
-840 PDTQAKLQAGEKW
+840 
-853 CQDNGFDFEVWDED
+853 
-867 ALASKNDA
+867 
-875 WHREYVVESVAH
+875 
-887 FRYTGKVYD
+887 
-896 LQVEGV
+896 
-902 HNYNVQGVTVHNSV
+902 SV

-958 ASVRNDVLQYAKDK
+958 ASVRNDVLQYVKDK
-972 YGYSN
+972 YGYGN

-992 FQDIAKIYH
+992 FQDTAKIYH
-1001 ADSAQA
+1001 ADSSQA

-1017 IDHGEPTMED
+1017 IDHVEPTMED
-1027 LYDPASPFYPL
+1027 LYDPKSPFYPL
-1038 AGDFREAIE
+1038 AEDFRAAIE

-1074 CGVIMCSEPIVN
+1074 CGVIMCSEPIVD
-1086 YAPLFWNKNEERAKE
+1086 YAPLFWNSNEARAKE

-1134 VDSVIDNVEQYN
+1134 VDSVISNVGQYN
-1146 EQIDVAASAASGAG
+1146 EAIDNAASAASKAG

-1183 DGMGDQET
+1183 DGMNDAET
-1191 YAMLARGESDAV
+1191 YAMLSRGESDAV

-1220 TEFSDLVA
+1220 TEFNDLVA

-1244 QYADRKNGKEPC
+1244 QYADRKNGKEPS

-1273 DILRP
+1273 DILKP

-1321 ANVVSD
+1321 ANVVSA
-1327 LVHTGTKDCVELTVS
+1327 LVHTGMKDCVEITVS

-1355 LTPRGWVAAGD
+1355 MTPRGWVAAGD

-1390 PDLAWFVGVMLGDGT
+1390 PDLAWFIGVMLGDGT
-1405 IPGSKGYPYV
+1405 IPGSKGYPSV
-1415 TTTDQVIIDELARIA
+1415 TTVDQVMLDELTRIA
-1430 EENFGNI
+1430 EENFDNI
-1437 EVTGTK
+1437 EVTGTR

-1473 AVGYCGD
+1473 ATGYCGD

-1501 KVVTPEVMRG
+1501 KAITPEVMRG

-1570 RADRVAYRVYPNAE
+1570 RADRVAYRVYPNAK

-1594 RLKKTAFLSNCVM
+1594 RLKKTAFLDNCVM
-1607 DHEPAKSMERRPSRF
+1607 DHEPTKSMERRLSRF
-1622 QQEVIEAARELVGND
+1622 QQEVIEAARELVRND
-1637 PSMLS
+1637 PSMLA
-1642 GVDVTDPRIAK
+1642 GVDATDPRIAK

-1663 FTGRSFKEYPAKT
+1663 FTGRSFKEYPAKPV
-1676 IAFKQLA
+1676 AFKQLVDSA
-1683 NSVKN
+1683 KS

-1697 LDTPWRQITAIR
+1697 MDAPWRQITAIE

-1722 NDHTFLLN
+1722 NDHTFLLD

-1763 AMGHKVKSEMI
+1763 AMGHKIAEEME
-1774 ANHKMFVDGAMKTA
+1774 ANRVRFEDGALKLA
-1788 KEKAYRY
+1788 RERGYKYSKADLEKFWA
-1795 TKEDVEKL
+1795 
-1803 WDIIDQFSAYAF
+1803 
-1815 NKCLLYSTKV
+1815 
-1825 LLPDNSKIT
+1825 
-1834 LRDLHKRWQAGDHEI
+1834 
-1849 EIMSMWPDGQI
+1849 
-1860 RPNKIVNVERMPE
+1860 
-1873 KLMTYTVTVEIPKR
+1873 
-1887 YRDRKR
+1887 
-1893 SFTTRQITMTSNHRM
+1893 
-1908 LTTDGYHTIDDGGIH
+1908 
-1923 VGSILINDP
+1923 
-1932 LWRSRDTAKRNAI
+1932 
-1945 RRDTARKSIGAYA
+1945 
-1958 RSEEGREMA
+1958 
-1967 RAWLTRYQ
+1967 
-1975 AGLTFEDRSAHQKAV
+1975 
-1990 QRLHPDRTDASVKAM
+1990 
-2005 YEAHAKANQEGRS
+2005 
-2018 FGYGIMTPLSDG
+2018 
-2030 RLCDSINEAMAG
+2030 
-2042 EYLLSRG
+2042 
-2049 VDFQLHKSLRND
+2049 
-2061 RGQLKFCDFY
+2061 
-2071 ADGLYFE
+2071 
-2078 MDGMGRGEQYFR
+2078 
-2090 DNKYGD
+2090 
-2096 DVPFVYMTPG
+2096 
-2106 DYKDKI
+2106 
-2112 DEALMNHHIENGVEV
+2112 
-2127 ISIEPY
+2127 
-2133 HKTEVYDV
+2133 
-2141 EMADSGPSN
+2141 
-2150 FIANG
+2150 FIAEFARYCFNR
-2155 LVSHNSHSVSYA
+2155 SHSVSYA

-2206 RDMGLK
+2206 KDMGLH
-2212 VESVDANRSG
+2212 VASVDVNKSG
-2222 VGVTAAFDPGKAAT
+2222 VGVTAAFDPDSPVT
-2236 DTITFGFDTASGV
+2236 DVITFGFDTASGV
-2249 NETVARE
+2249 NEAVAGE
-2256 IVASRNKNGGSF
+2256 IVRARSANGGSF

-2283 SAGAITGLADAGAFD
+2283 SAGAIVGLANAGAFD
-2298 CLGVMRKQ
+2298 CLGVKRKQ
-2306 VADRARW
+2306 VADRAKW
-2313 IVDFYKKKRSAVASS
+2313 IVDFYKKKRAAVSS
-2328 SRGLL
+2328 SSVGLL
-2333 GMLGGSGAK
+2333 GMLGGGSAA
-2342 STEKSMGEYDLTR
+2342 STEKSMGEYDLTKS
-2355 DEYSKKDGTISF
+2355 EWSKKEGTISF
-2367 GPLSYDWATMLAK
+2367 GPLGYDWGTMLAK
-2380 EKASLGVYA
+2380 EKESLGVYA

-2402 VMKKNPSSPYRA
+2402 VMKRNPSSPYKA
-2414 ISTLEEEARTA
+2414 ISELEEEARQA
-2425 QDNAGSSDGSN
+2425 QTGPSAAGSDG
-2436 GSNGG
+2436 
-2441 GWRRKATTV
+2441 WHKKAATV
-2450 RLIGYLVD
+2450 RVIGYLVD
-2458 LVVKRNAKGSV
+2458 LVVKRNAKGGV
-2469 WFSGSVCDESGS
+2469 WFSGSICDESGS

-2486 YSRAIQQRMEET
+2486 YSKAIQQRMSET
-2498 GIGDPKTVI
+2498 GLSDPKTVI
-2507 SEDTVYDMMCS
+2507 SEDTVYDLTCS
-2518 WSADTGRLTID
+2518 WSADTGRLMISD
-2529 AVSEVPVA
+2529 VSEVPMA

-2561 DVAALLSAHPGNVPV
+2561 AVASLMNAHPGNVPV
-2576 AVDLAQASGKVELD
+2576 AVDLAKSTGSVELD
-2590 GRPARRGVNMLGAR
+2590 GRPAHRGVNMLGAR
-2604 VDGSSEFMDGL
+2604 VDASSEFMDEL
-2615 TALVGDRL
+2615 TRLVGDRL
-2623 CSWSSRGRWD
+2623 CSWESKAKWD
-2633 PEY
+2633 SAY